1 MRKRLLIVFSV
12 LLFLLCLSVV
22 SATDENT
29 NSSIVAQDYD
39 GNEFYVDLGGDDSNS
54 GQLNSPFNSINK
66 AVEVSKSNDNVV
78 IHLGEG
84 TFEGNGNVMIS
95 INKAHLSQGGSITI
109 VGAGADKTIIK
120 GSSAYYAFNIYA
132 DSVVTLR
139 DLSIV
144 DCKSV
149 EGGAICNSGTLLV
162 DNCIFRN
169 NFAFNTGGAISSIEN
184 GDCKIYN
191 SVFINNSVICN
202 DEYENANGGAVYS
215 LKSDLLVDSCRF
227 VGNFAKGNCL
237 NAISGGAIYSGTTAN
252 LNIYSSTFE
261 DNVVTNNGGAV
272 FSYSYVGI
280 YDSTFLRNKGTG
292 TYSTGGSIYINGN
305 SNKYSV
311 LNRNIFKDTSVAR
324 QGGALYL
331 SYVNVTNCIFE
342 NASTTDTGSSNGGGA
357 IYGSSFNLKNNT
369 MTNCVSKSG
378 NGNYIFASSGFNGVV
393 TILEG
398 KTADV
403 TSSTFTLNATATDD
417 MGHPIHGGSYTFY
430 LDDIR
435 IGSASSVNGFITG
448 TFSKLLDD
456 GKYIV
461 TVSGPLNNNAI
472 VKTTTANV
480 KIDRDYVDYYVS
492 PNGDDDNNDGSKDKP
507 FKTINKAITEAFA
520 KNIYVNIYLLEGTY
534 SGTGNVNLELTKL
547 LGYLNI
553 IGVDGKTIIDG
564 NDKDYAFNFGTTLN
578 VNIKNIIFTNLY
590 SKKYAGL
597 IKGGSGDFTVN
608 IDNCT
613 FEKCNA
619 KTLIQINGKVN
630 DVIMR
635 ENVVSSSFITNVIS
649 INNLLFENNSGN
661 GHISA
666 EKGIYNS
673 TFVNN
678 KITVKSSTDYGI
690 IYVSRANFVSSNNV
704 FENNTVKGLYI
715 NRGSANFTSINDTFV
730 NNDGVSGGAVKGGGT
745 FINAK
750 FINNKATKGGAIYHD
765 YGVLTLKD
773 CIFENN
779 KADDGDDIY
788 GYIAPNG
795 LTGGSCLNMSN
806 TLTLVSTSSS
816 NVKSELKAIFD
827 LGGLKVS
834 GYNIKFYLNGVYK
847 GSAPLVN
854 GVATFVAVA
863 NDGKYEIS
871 ASGDYI
877 NKTTVVKGVL
887 NVDANPVSVF
897 DVYVSGT
904 GSDES
909 GDGSL
914 AKPFATIKKA
924 FEYGMSQNTLS
935 LTIHIIGTL
944 KGEGNVNLD
953 LAPLIDLTIVGENKE
968 TSIID
973 AEKNKYIFDFTPA
986 YDNVKVYLKNLTIK
1000 NGVTTTYPT
1009 QGGGKTVDVGLVRI
1023 DGYYLS
1029 VDDCVFRNT
1038 TGHGISA
1045 DKLFST
1051 LIVNNT
1057 KFIESSGGVYSATKA
1072 LNVIVANT
1080 EFINCNLGVNKN
1092 GRTVYLTGLIAVS
1105 DIFISS
1111 SSIPRYNVTQVLL
1124 DNVTFDG
1131 NYKGTKTV
1139 GSALYLEGTNATV
1152 INSKFINL
1160 KDISA
1165 IHAFS
1170 SSGYKCNVT
1179 IIGTYFE
1186 NNTRDIDYGYGATN
1200 DYRPIFWLINST
1212 FINSGA
1218 FACPDMRYQDAWW
1231 VVNNT
1236 KFINMTNQVLFRGSV
1251 SSTHK
1256 DDSLPDGVNNIITI
1270 INSLFL
1276 NNEKGVHFI
1285 GGNVTGSSFYNTVV
1299 TASGRAYIVYLD
1311 NNFWNSSEPTYVYSP
1326 TISCDTWLVQA
1337 LVTDNASGPVQTIKL
1352 VYLAFNGTDYSYY
1365 DVSKV
1370 PIFDVN
1376 ANLTVSNGVINP
1388 NKGIFNTDGLTANY
1402 TYNGVGNQTVT
1413 ATLSDGNILKLNVT
1427 FYRID
1432 TFTNMT
1438 ISNNAPQTGDYITV
1452 NVVVRD
1458 KNGKLLNGSVN
1469 VYLNSV
1475 LKGTISLINGMG
1487 SFDVLAEK
1495 TGPCEIFVN
1504 YTGDL
1509 DNSYSSNMTIVSVK
1523 NTQMNVSVSDSD
1535 SASNVTFTVD
1545 FDHVANGFVFVTIGG
1560 VTYNATVLG
1569 KEAKVIV
1576 PPLAVGKYDAIVS
1589 YNGVVNK
1596 TVAVNISPDRNPVL
1610 NISDIVMIYKDGTR
1624 MVAVLTDYK
1633 GNPIANATVYFSING
1648 VTYVRTTD
1656 VNGSASIGLNLGSG
1670 VYGASVYYN
1679 GSDMYDK
1686 VSKNIT
1692 VTINPTVLADDLV
1705 KMYKN
1710 ATKFSAK
1717 FTDSTGKALVNSD
1730 VRFNI
1735 NGVFYTRTTDANG
1748 VASLAINLRPGDY
1761 ILTAYNPVNG
1771 EQKGVTITVKSLIV
1785 QNDLTKYYLNA
1796 SRFQATIYNKD
1807 GSLAVNKNVTF
1818 NINGVFYIR
1827 TTDSNGVV
1835 SLAINLRPGDYI
1847 ITTIFDGLDI
1857 GNKVTVLPTLVTKD
1871 LNMKYM
1877 DGSNFT
1883 AQTLDSQGKALA
1895 NQNVSFNVNGVFYHR
1910 ITNED
1915 GIASLRIRLMSGE
1928 YIITSYWNNFQ
1939 TGNTIKISP

>member
-1 MRKRLLIVFSV
+1 MSIYVDVIINGGLILRNKLAILILLI
-12 LLFLLCLSVV
+12 LFIVSISCV
-22 SATDENT
+22 SAE
-29 NSSIVAQDYD
+29 
-39 GNEFYVDLGGDDSNS
+39 DSNS
-54 GQLNSPFNSINK
+54 VSVLSGSNSDVYVSPTGNDNNVGDVNNPFATINK
-66 AVEVSKSNDNVV
+66 AIDSNVSN
-78 IHLGEG
+78 IHLSEG
-84 TFEGNGNVMIS
+84 KFIGTGNNGLTIE
-95 INKAHLSQGGSITI
+95 NKSITI
-109 VGAGADKTIIK
+109 IGAGADKTIIDLNK
-120 GSSAYYAFNIYA
+120 TQFMDIKSTS
-132 DSVVTLR
+132 SVVLTNLT
-139 DLSIV
+139 IINGYT
-144 DCKSV
+144 KY
-149 EGGAICNSGTLLV
+149 GGAIYNNGNLTIQNCN
-162 DNCIFRN
+162 F
-169 NFAFNTGGAISSIEN
+169 
-184 GDCKIYN
+184 K
-191 SVFINNSVICN
+191 NNS
-202 DEYENANGGAVYS
+202 AT
-215 LKSDLLVDSCRF
+215 
-227 VGNFAKGNCL
+227 
-237 NAISGGAIYSGTTAN
+237 SGGAIYSGTSAN
-252 LNIYSSTFE
+252 LDIYYSTFE
-261 DNVVTNNGGAV
+261 DNVVTGRGGAI

-280 YDSTFLRNKGTG
+280 YDSTFIRNKGTG
-292 TYSTGGSIYINGN
+292 TSSTGGSIYINGN

-324 QGGALYL
+324 QGGAIYL
-331 SYVNVTNCIFE
+331 SYGNVTNCIFE
-342 NASTTDTGSSNGGGA
+342 NASTTATGSSYGGGA

-369 MTNCVSKSG
+369 MTNCVAKSG

-398 KTADV
+398 KTADI

-435 IGSASSVNGFITG
+435 IGSASSVNGFING

-456 GKYIV
+456 GKYTV
-461 TVSGPLNNNAI
+461 TVSGPLNDNAV
-472 VKTTTANV
+472 VKKATANV

-492 PNGDDDNNDGSKDKP
+492 PDGDDVNNDGSKDKP

-564 NDKDYAFNFGTTLN
+564 NGKDYAFNFGTTLN

-590 SKKYAGL
+590 NKKYAGL
-597 IKGGSGDFTVN
+597 IEGGSGDFTVN

-619 KTLIQINGKVN
+619 KCLIETNGEINN
-630 DVIMR
+630 VIMR
-635 ENVVSSSFITNVIS
+635 DNNIASSFISGAVS
-649 INNLLFENNSGN
+649 IDNLLFENNSGN
-661 GHISA
+661 GQISSI

-673 TFVNN
+673 TFINN
-678 KITVKSSTDYGI
+678 KITAKSTNDYGI
-690 IYVSRANFVSSNNV
+690 IFVSDANFVSSNNV
-704 FENNTVKGLYI
+704 FENNTVKGFSI
-715 NRGSANFTSINDTFV
+715 SRGCANFTSINDTFI
-730 NNDGVSGGAVKGGGT
+730 NNAGVTGGAVKGGGT
-745 FINAK
+745 FIHAK
-750 FINNKATKGGAIYHD
+750 FINNTATKGGAIYHD
-765 YGVLTLKD
+765 SNVLTLKD

-788 GYIAPNG
+788 GFIATNG
-795 LTGGSCLNMSN
+795 MTGGLCLNMSN
-806 TLTLVSTSSS
+806 TLTLVSTNSSS
-816 NVKSELKAIFD
+816 IKSELKAIFD

-854 GVATFVAVA
+854 SVATFVAVA

-877 NKTTVVKGVL
+877 NKTTVVNGVL

-1092 GRTVYLTGLIAVS
+1092 GRTVYLTGLIEVS

-1131 NYKGTKTV
+1131 NYNGTKIV
-1139 GSALYLEGTNATV
+1139 GSALYLSGTNTTV

-1186 NNTRDIDYGYGATN
+1186 NNTRDIDYGYGQTN

-1236 KFINMTNQVLFRGSV
+1236 KFINMTNQVLFRGSI

-1256 DDSLPDGVNNIITI
+1256 DDPLPDGVNNIITI

-1276 NNEKGVHFI
+1276 NNEKGVRFI

-1299 TASGRAYIVYLD
+1299 TAGGSYGVYLD

-1326 TISCDTWLVQA
+1326 SISCGSWIVPA

-1370 PIFDVN
+1370 PILDVN
-1376 ANLTVSNGVINP
+1376 ATFSVSGGIINP
-1388 NKGIFNTDGLTANY
+1388 GAGIFTRDGLTANY
-1402 TYNGVGNQTVT
+1402 TYNGVGNQVVT

-1633 GNPIANATVYFSING
+1633 SNPIANATVYFTING

-1730 VRFNI
+1730 IRFNI
-1735 NGVFYTRTTDANG
+1735 NGVFYTRTTDSNG

-1771 EQKGVTITVKSLIV
+1771 EQKGFNITVKSLIV

-1807 GSLAVNKNVTF
+1807 GCLAVNKNVTF

-1827 TTDSNGVV
+1827 TTNSNGVV

-1857 GNKVTVLPTLVTKD
+1857 GNKVTELPTLVTKD
-1871 LNMKYM
+1871 LNMKYL

-1895 NQNVSFNVNGVFYHR
+1895 NQTVSFNVNGVFYHR

-1915 GIASLRIRLMSGE
+1915 GIASLRIRLMAGE

-1939 TGNTIKISP
+1939 TGNTIKIY

>member
-1 MRKRLLIVFSV
+1 MRNKLAILILLI
-12 LLFLLCLSVV
+12 LFIVSISCV
-22 SATDENT
+22 SAE
-29 NSSIVAQDYD
+29 
-39 GNEFYVDLGGDDSNS
+39 DSNS
-54 GQLNSPFNSINK
+54 VSVLSGSNSDVYVSPTGNDNNVGDVNNPFATINK
-66 AVEVSKSNDNVV
+66 AIDSNVSN
-78 IHLGEG
+78 IHLSEG
-84 TFEGNGNVMIS
+84 KFIGTGNNGLTIE
-95 INKAHLSQGGSITI
+95 NKSITI
-109 VGAGADKTIIK
+109 IGAGADKTIIDLNK
-120 GSSAYYAFNIYA
+120 TQFMDIKSTS
-132 DSVVTLR
+132 SVVLTNLT
-139 DLSIV
+139 IINGYT
-144 DCKSV
+144 KY
-149 EGGAICNSGTLLV
+149 GGAIYNNGNLTIQNCN
-162 DNCIFRN
+162 F
-169 NFAFNTGGAISSIEN
+169 
-184 GDCKIYN
+184 K
-191 SVFINNSVICN
+191 NNS
-202 DEYENANGGAVYS
+202 AT
-215 LKSDLLVDSCRF
+215 
-227 VGNFAKGNCL
+227 
-237 NAISGGAIYSGTTAN
+237 SGGAIYSGTTAN

-430 LDDIR
+430 LDDII

-1251 SSTHK
+1251 SSPHK
-1256 DDSLPDGVNNIITI
+1256 DDPLPDGVNNIITI

-1276 NNEKGVHFI
+1276 NNEKGVRFI

-1299 TASGRAYIVYLD
+1299 TAGGSYGVYLD

-1326 TISCDTWLVQA
+1326 SISCGSWIVPA

-1370 PIFDVN
+1370 PILDVN
-1376 ANLTVSNGVINP
+1376 ATFSVSGGIINP
-1388 NKGIFNTDGLTANY
+1388 GAGIFTRDGLTANY
-1402 TYNGVGNQTVT
+1402 TYNGVGNQVVT

-1560 VTYNATVLG
+1560 VTYNATVSG

-1624 MVAVLTDYK
+1624 MVAVLTDYL
-1633 GNPIANATVYFSING
+1633 GNPIANAIVYFTING
-1648 VTYVRTTD
+1648 QTYNKTTD
-1656 VNGSASIGLNLGSG
+1656 VNGTASMGLNLASN
-1670 VYGASVYYN
+1670 VYKATVSYN
-1679 GSDMYDK
+1679 GSDMYNA

-1692 VTINPTVLADDLV
+1692 VTINPTIVADDLV
-1705 KMYKN
+1705 KMYQN
-1710 ATKFSAK
+1710 ATRFYAK
-1717 FTDSTGKALVNSD
+1717 FTDSTGKAIANKEI
-1730 VRFNI
+1730 RFNI
-1735 NGVFYTRTTDANG
+1735 NGVFYTKKTDKDG
-1748 VASLAINLRPGDY
+1748 VADLGIMLRPGSY
-1761 ILTAYNPVNG
+1761 ILTAYNPVTG
-1771 EQKGVTITVKSLIV
+1771 EEKGFNITVKSLIM

-1796 SRFQATIYNKD
+1796 SRFEATVYNKD
-1807 GSLAVNKNVTF
+1807 GSLAVNKEVTF
-1818 NINGVFYIR
+1818 NINGVFYTK
-1827 TTDSNGVV
+1827 TTDKNGVA
-1835 SLAINLRPGDYI
+1835 SLGIALRPGNYT
-1847 ITTIFDGLDI
+1847 ITTMYDGLDI
-1857 GNKVTVLPTLVTKD
+1857 GNRVSVLPTLVTKD
-1871 LNMKYM
+1871 LNMKHL

-1883 AQTLDSQGKALA
+1883 ALTLDGQGKPLA
-1895 NQNVSFNVNGVFYHR
+1895 NQNVSFNVNGVFYHKV
-1910 ITNED
+1910 TNKD
-1915 GIASLRIRLMSGE
+1915 GIASLGIRLMSGE
-1928 YIITSYWNNFQ
+1928 YIITSYWNDFQ

>member
-1 MRKRLLIVFSV
+1 MRNKLAILILLI
-12 LLFLLCLSVV
+12 LFIVSISCV
-22 SATDENT
+22 SAE
-29 NSSIVAQDYD
+29 
-39 GNEFYVDLGGDDSNS
+39 DSNS
-54 GQLNSPFNSINK
+54 VSVLSGSNSDVYVSPTGNDNNVGDVNNPFATINK
-66 AVEVSKSNDNVV
+66 AIDSNVSN
-78 IHLGEG
+78 IHLSEG
-84 TFEGNGNVMIS
+84 KFIGTGNNGLTIE
-95 INKAHLSQGGSITI
+95 NKSITI
-109 VGAGADKTIIK
+109 IGAGADKTIIDLNK
-120 GSSAYYAFNIYA
+120 TQFMDIKSTS
-132 DSVVTLR
+132 SVVLTNLT
-139 DLSIV
+139 IINGYT
-144 DCKSV
+144 KY
-149 EGGAICNSGTLLV
+149 GGAIYNNGNLTIQNCN
-162 DNCIFRN
+162 F
-169 NFAFNTGGAISSIEN
+169 
-184 GDCKIYN
+184 K
-191 SVFINNSVICN
+191 NNS
-202 DEYENANGGAVYS
+202 AT
-215 LKSDLLVDSCRF
+215 
-227 VGNFAKGNCL
+227 
-237 NAISGGAIYSGTTAN
+237 SGGAIYNNGN
-252 LNIYSSTFE
+252 LDIYYSTFE
-261 DNVVTNNGGAV
+261 DNVVTDRGGAV
-272 FSYSYVGI
+272 LSYSYVGI
-280 YDSTFLRNKGTG
+280 YDSTFIRNKGTG
-292 TYSTGGSIYINGN
+292 TSSTGGSIYINGN

-311 LNRNIFKDTSVAR
+311 LNRNIFKDTSVVR
-324 QGGALYL
+324 QGGAIYL
-331 SYVNVTNCIFE
+331 SYGNVTNCIFE
-342 NASTTDTGSSNGGGA
+342 NASTTATGSSYGGGA

-369 MTNCVSKSG
+369 MTNCVAKSG
-378 NGNYIFASSGFNGVV
+378 NGNYIFASYDFNGVV

-398 KTADV
+398 KTADI

-435 IGSASSVNGFITG
+435 IGSASSVNGFING

-456 GKYIV
+456 GKYTV
-461 TVSGPLNNNAI
+461 TVSGPLNDNAV
-472 VKTTTANV
+472 VKKATANV

-492 PNGDDDNNDGSKDKP
+492 PDGDDVNNDGSKDKP

-564 NDKDYAFNFGTTLN
+564 NGKDYAFNFGTTLN

-590 SKKYAGL
+590 NKKYAGL
-597 IKGGSGDFTVN
+597 IEGGSGDFTVN

-619 KTLIQINGKVN
+619 KYLIETNGEINN
-630 DVIMR
+630 VIMR
-635 ENVVSSSFITNVIS
+635 DNNIASSFISGAVS
-649 INNLLFENNSGN
+649 IDNLLFENNSGN
-661 GHISA
+661 GQISSI

-673 TFVNN
+673 TFINN
-678 KITVKSSTDYGI
+678 KITAKSTNDYGI
-690 IYVSRANFVSSNNV
+690 ISVSDANFVSSNNV
-704 FENNTVKGLYI
+704 FENNTVKGFSI
-715 NRGSANFTSINDTFV
+715 SRGCANFTSINDTFI
-730 NNDGVSGGAVKGGGT
+730 NNAGVTGGAVKGGGT
-745 FINAK
+745 FIHAK
-750 FINNKATKGGAIYHD
+750 FINNTATKGGAIYHD
-765 YGVLTLKD
+765 SNVLTLKD

-788 GYIAPNG
+788 GFIATNG
-795 LTGGSCLNMSN
+795 MTGGLCLNMSN
-806 TLTLVSTSSS
+806 TLTLVSTNSSS
-816 NVKSELKAIFD
+816 IKSELKAIFD

-854 GVATFVAVA
+854 SVATFVAVA

-877 NKTTVVKGVL
+877 NKTTVVNGVL

-935 LTIHIIGTL
+935 LIIHIIGTL

-1000 NGVTTTYPT
+1000 NGVTTKYPS
-1009 QGGGKTVDVGLVRI
+1009 QGGGATVDVGLVRI
-1023 DGYYLS
+1023 DGYYLN

-1131 NYKGTKTV
+1131 NYNGTKTV
-1139 GSALYLEGTNATV
+1139 GSALYLKGTNATV

-1186 NNTRDIDYGYGATN
+1186 NNTRDIDYGYGQTN

-1218 FACPDMRYQDAWW
+1218 FACPDIRYQDAWW

-1236 KFINMTNQVLFRGSV
+1236 KFINMTNQVLFRGSI

-1256 DDSLPDGVNNIITI
+1256 DDPLPDGVNNIITI

-1276 NNEKGVHFI
+1276 NNEKGVRFI

-1299 TASGRAYIVYLD
+1299 TAGGSYGVYLD

-1326 TISCDTWLVQA
+1326 SISCGSWIVPA

-1370 PIFDVN
+1370 PILDVN
-1376 ANLTVSNGVINP
+1376 ATFSVSGGIINP
-1388 NKGIFNTDGLTANY
+1388 GAGIFTRDGLTANY

-1624 MVAVLTDYK
+1624 MVAVLTDYL
-1633 GNPIANATVYFSING
+1633 GNPIANATVYFTING
-1648 VTYVRTTD
+1648 QTYAKTTD
-1656 VNGSASIGLNLGSG
+1656 ANGTASMGLNL
-1670 VYGASVYYN
+1670 ASNIYNAAVSYN
-1679 GSDMYDK
+1679 GSDMYNA

-1692 VTINPTVLADDLV
+1692 VTINPTIVADDLV
-1705 KMYKN
+1705 KMYQN
-1710 ATKFSAK
+1710 ATRFYAK
-1717 FTDSTGKALVNSD
+1717 FTDSTGKALANTEVK
-1730 VRFNI
+1730 FNI
-1735 NGVFYTRTTDANG
+1735 HGVFYTKKTDKDGMADLG
-1748 VASLAINLRPGDY
+1748 IMLRPGSY
-1761 ILTAYNPVNG
+1761 ILTAYNPVTG
-1771 EQKGVTITVKSLIV
+1771 EEKGFNITVKSLIM

-1796 SRFQATIYNKD
+1796 SRFEATVYNKD
-1807 GSLAVNKNVTF
+1807 GSLAVNKEVTF
-1818 NINGVFYIR
+1818 NINGVFYHKK
-1827 TTDSNGVV
+1827 TDEKGVA
-1835 SLAINLRPGDYI
+1835 SLGIALRPGNYT
-1847 ITTIFDGLDI
+1847 ITTMYDGLDI

-1871 LNMKYM
+1871 LSMKYL

-1883 AQTLDSQGKALA
+1883 ALTLDGQGKPLA
-1895 NQNVSFNVNGVFYHR
+1895 NQNVSFNVNGVFYHKV
-1910 ITNED
+1910 TNKD
-1915 GIASLRIRLMSGE
+1915 GIASLGIRLMSGE
-1928 YIITSYWNNFQ
+1928 YIITSYWNDFQ
-1939 TGNTIKISP
+1939 TGNTIKISS

>member
-1 MRKRLLIVFSV
+1 MRNKLAILILLI
-12 LLFLLCLSVV
+12 LFIVSISCV
-22 SATDENT
+22 SAE
-29 NSSIVAQDYD
+29 
-39 GNEFYVDLGGDDSNS
+39 DSNS
-54 GQLNSPFNSINK
+54 VSVLSGSNSDVYVSPTGNDNNVGDVNNPFATINK
-66 AVEVSKSNDNVV
+66 AIDSNVSN
-78 IHLGEG
+78 IHLSEG
-84 TFEGNGNVMIS
+84 KFIGTGNNGLTIE
-95 INKAHLSQGGSITI
+95 NKSITI
-109 VGAGADKTIIK
+109 IGAGADKTIIDLNK
-120 GSSAYYAFNIYA
+120 TQFMDIKSTS
-132 DSVVTLR
+132 SVVLTNLT
-139 DLSIV
+139 IINGYT
-144 DCKSV
+144 KY
-149 EGGAICNSGTLLV
+149 GGAIYNNGNLTIQNCN
-162 DNCIFRN
+162 F
-169 NFAFNTGGAISSIEN
+169 
-184 GDCKIYN
+184 K
-191 SVFINNSVICN
+191 NNS
-202 DEYENANGGAVYS
+202 AT
-215 LKSDLLVDSCRF
+215 
-227 VGNFAKGNCL
+227 
-237 NAISGGAIYSGTTAN
+237 SGGAIYSGTSAN
-252 LNIYSSTFE
+252 LDIYYSTFE
-261 DNVVTNNGGAV
+261 DNVVTDRGGAI

-280 YDSTFLRNKGTG
+280 YDSTFIRNKGTG
-292 TYSTGGSIYINGN
+292 TSSTGGSIYINGN

-324 QGGALYL
+324 QGGAIYL
-331 SYVNVTNCIFE
+331 SYGNVTNCIFE
-342 NASTTDTGSSNGGGA
+342 NASTTATGSSYGGGA

-369 MTNCVSKSG
+369 MTNCVAKSG

-398 KTADV
+398 KTADI

-435 IGSASSVNGFITG
+435 IGSASSVNGFING

-456 GKYIV
+456 GKYTV
-461 TVSGPLNNNAI
+461 TVSGPLNDNAV
-472 VKTTTANV
+472 VKKATANV

-492 PNGDDDNNDGSKDKP
+492 PDGDDVNNDGSKDKP

-564 NDKDYAFNFGTTLN
+564 NGKDYAFNFGTTLN

-590 SKKYAGL
+590 NKKYAGL
-597 IKGGSGDFTVN
+597 IEGGSGDFTVN

-619 KTLIQINGKVN
+619 KYLIETNGEINN
-630 DVIMR
+630 VIMR
-635 ENVVSSSFITNVIS
+635 DNNIASRFISGAVSID
-649 INNLLFENNSGN
+649 NLLFENNSGN
-661 GHISA
+661 GQISSI

-673 TFVNN
+673 TFINN
-678 KITVKSSTDYGI
+678 KITAKSTNDYGI
-690 IYVSRANFVSSNNV
+690 ISVSDANFVSSNNV
-704 FENNTVKGLYI
+704 FENNTVKGFSI
-715 NRGSANFTSINDTFV
+715 SRGCANFTSINDTFI
-730 NNDGVSGGAVKGGGT
+730 NNAGVTGGAVKGGGT
-745 FINAK
+745 FIHAK
-750 FINNKATKGGAIYHD
+750 FINNTATKGGAIYHD
-765 YGVLTLKD
+765 SNVLTLKD

-788 GYIAPNG
+788 GFIATNG
-795 LTGGSCLNMSN
+795 MTGGLCLNMSN
-806 TLTLVSTSSS
+806 TLTLVSTNSSS
-816 NVKSELKAIFD
+816 IKSELKAIFD

-854 GVATFVAVA
+854 SVATFVAVA

-877 NKTTVVKGVL
+877 NKTTVVNGVL

-935 LTIHIIGTL
+935 LIIHIIGTL

-1000 NGVTTTYPT
+1000 NGVTTKYPS
-1009 QGGGKTVDVGLVRI
+1009 QGGGATVDVGLVRI
-1023 DGYYLS
+1023 DGYYLN

-1131 NYKGTKTV
+1131 NYNGTKTV
-1139 GSALYLEGTNATV
+1139 GYALYLEGTNATV

-1186 NNTRDIDYGYGATN
+1186 NNTRDIDYGYGQTN

-1218 FACPDMRYQDAWW
+1218 FACPDIRYQDAWW

-1236 KFINMTNQVLFRGSV
+1236 KFINMTNQVLFRGSI

-1256 DDSLPDGVNNIITI
+1256 DDPLPDGVNNIITI

-1276 NNEKGVHFI
+1276 NNEKGVRFI

-1299 TASGRAYIVYLD
+1299 TAGGSYGVYLD

-1326 TISCDTWLVQA
+1326 SISCGSWIVPA

-1370 PIFDVN
+1370 PILDVN
-1376 ANLTVSNGVINP
+1376 ATFSVSGGIINP
-1388 NKGIFNTDGLTANY
+1388 GAGIFTRDGLTANY

-1624 MVAVLTDYK
+1624 MVAVLTDYL
-1633 GNPIANATVYFSING
+1633 GNPIANATVYFTING
-1648 VTYVRTTD
+1648 KTYAKSTD
-1656 VNGSASIGLNLGSG
+1656 ANGTASMGLNLASN
-1670 VYGASVYYN
+1670 VYKATVSYN
-1679 GSDMYDK
+1679 GSDMYNA

-1692 VTINPTVLADDLV
+1692 VTINPTIISKDLV
-1705 KMYKN
+1705 KMYQN
-1710 ATKFSAK
+1710 ATRFYAK
-1717 FTDSTGKALVNSD
+1717 FTDSTGKAIANKEI
-1730 VRFNI
+1730 RFNI
-1735 NGVFYTRTTDANG
+1735 NGVFYTKKTDKDG
-1748 VASLAINLRPGDY
+1748 VADLGIMLRPGNY
-1761 ILTAYNPVNG
+1761 ILTAYNPVTG
-1771 EQKGVTITVKSLIV
+1771 EEKGFNITVKSLIM

-1796 SRFQATIYNKD
+1796 SRFEATVYNKD
-1807 GSLAVNKNVTF
+1807 GSLAVNKEVTF
-1818 NINGVFYIR
+1818 NINGVFYHKK
-1827 TTDSNGVV
+1827 TDENGVA
-1835 SLAINLRPGDYI
+1835 SLGIALRPGNYT
-1847 ITTIFDGLDI
+1847 ITTMYDGLDI
-1857 GNKVTVLPTLVTKD
+1857 GNRVSVLPTLVTND
-1871 LNMKYM
+1871 LNMKHL

-1883 AQTLDSQGKALA
+1883 ALTLDGQGKPLA
-1895 NQNVSFNVNGVFYHR
+1895 NQNVSFNVNGVFYHKV
-1910 ITNED
+1910 TNKD
-1915 GIASLRIRLMSGE
+1915 GIASLGIRLMSGE
-1928 YIITSYWNNFQ
+1928 YIITSYWNDFQ
-1939 TGNTIKISP
+1939 TGNTIKISS

>member
-1 MRKRLLIVFSV
+1 MRNKLAILTLLI
-12 LLFLLCLSVV
+12 LFIVSISCV
-22 SATDENT
+22 SAE
-29 NSSIVAQDYD
+29 
-39 GNEFYVDLGGDDSNS
+39 DSNS
-54 GQLNSPFNSINK
+54 VSVLSDSNSDVYVSPTGNDNNVGDVNNPFATINK
-66 AVEVSKSNDNVV
+66 AIDSNVSN
-78 IHLGEG
+78 IHLSEG
-84 TFEGNGNVMIS
+84 KFIGTGNNGLTIE
-95 INKAHLSQGGSITI
+95 NKSITI
-109 VGAGADKTIIK
+109 IGAGADKTIIDLNK
-120 GSSAYYAFNIYA
+120 TQFMDIKSTS
-132 DSVVTLR
+132 SVVLTNLT
-139 DLSIV
+139 IINGYT
-144 DCKSV
+144 KY
-149 EGGAICNSGTLLV
+149 GGAIYNNGNLTIQNCN
-162 DNCIFRN
+162 F
-169 NFAFNTGGAISSIEN
+169 
-184 GDCKIYN
+184 K
-191 SVFINNSVICN
+191 NNS
-202 DEYENANGGAVYS
+202 AT
-215 LKSDLLVDSCRF
+215 
-227 VGNFAKGNCL
+227 
-237 NAISGGAIYSGTTAN
+237 SGGAIYSGTTAN

-261 DNVVTNNGGAV
+261 DNVVTDSGGAV
-272 FSYSYVGI
+272 FSYNVGI
-280 YDSTFLRNKGTG
+280 YDSTFIRNKGTG

-305 SNKYSV
+305 SDKYSV

-357 IYGSSFNLKNNT
+357 IYGSDFNLKNNT
-369 MTNCVSKSG
+369 MTNCVAKSG
-378 NGNYIFASSGFNGVV
+378 NGNYIFAFSGFNGVV

-398 KTADV
+398 KTIDI
-403 TSSTFTLNATATDD
+403 TSSTFSLNATATDD
-417 MGHPIHGGSYTFY
+417 MGHPIHGGFYTFY
-430 LDDIR
+430 LDDIK

-534 SGTGNVNLELTKL
+534 LGTGNVNLALTN

-564 NDKDYAFNFGTTLN
+564 NGKDYAFNFGTTLN

-635 ENVVSSSFITNVIS
+635 ENVVSSSFITDVIS

-661 GHISA
+661 GQISA

-673 TFVNN
+673 TFINN
-678 KITVKSSTDYGI
+678 KITVKSTTDYGI
-690 IYVSRANFVSSNNV
+690 IYVSRANFVSANNV

-795 LTGGSCLNMSN
+795 ITGGLCLNMSN
-806 TLTLVSTSSS
+806 TLTLVSTNSSS
-816 NVKSELKAIFD
+816 IRSELKAIFD
-827 LGGLKVS
+827 LDGLKVS

-877 NKTTVVKGVL
+877 NKTAVVNGVL

-935 LTIHIIGTL
+935 LIIHIIGTL

-1000 NGVTTTYPT
+1000 NGVTTKYPS
-1009 QGGGKTVDVGLVRI
+1009 QGGGATVDVGLVRI
-1023 DGYYLS
+1023 DGYYLN
-1029 VDDCVFRNT
+1029 VDNCVFRNT

-1057 KFIESSGGVYSATKA
+1057 KFIESSGGVSSARA

-1080 EFINCNLGVNKN
+1080 EFINCNLGVNNK

-1105 DIFISS
+1105 DIFSS
-1111 SSIPRYNVTQVLL
+1111 TSFSPRYNVTQVLL

-1131 NYKGTKTV
+1131 NYNGTKTV
-1139 GSALYLEGTNATV
+1139 GSALYLSGTNTTV
-1152 INSKFINL
+1152 INSKFTNL

-1170 SSGYKCNVT
+1170 DGGYKCNVT

-1186 NNTRDIDYGYGATN
+1186 NNTRDIDYGYHQTN

-1218 FACPDMRYQDAWW
+1218 FACPDIRYRDAWW

-1236 KFINMTNQVLFRGSV
+1236 KFINMTNQVLFR
-1251 SSTHK
+1251 
-1256 DDSLPDGVNNIITI
+1256 
-1270 INSLFL
+1270 
-1276 NNEKGVHFI
+1276 
-1285 GGNVTGSSFYNTVV
+1285 
-1299 TASGRAYIVYLD
+1299 
-1311 NNFWNSSEPTYVYSP
+1311 
-1326 TISCDTWLVQA
+1326 
-1337 LVTDNASGPVQTIKL
+1337 
-1352 VYLAFNGTDYSYY
+1352 
-1365 DVSKV
+1365 
-1370 PIFDVN
+1370 
-1376 ANLTVSNGVINP
+1376 
-1388 NKGIFNTDGLTANY
+1388 
-1402 TYNGVGNQTVT
+1402 
-1413 ATLSDGNILKLNVT
+1413 
-1427 FYRID
+1427 
-1432 TFTNMT
+1432 
-1438 ISNNAPQTGDYITV
+1438 
-1452 NVVVRD
+1452 
-1458 KNGKLLNGSVN
+1458 
-1469 VYLNSV
+1469 
-1475 LKGTISLINGMG
+1475 
-1487 SFDVLAEK
+1487 
-1495 TGPCEIFVN
+1495 
-1504 YTGDL
+1504 
-1509 DNSYSSNMTIVSVK
+1509 
-1523 NTQMNVSVSDSD
+1523 
-1535 SASNVTFTVD
+1535 
-1545 FDHVANGFVFVTIGG
+1545 
-1560 VTYNATVLG
+1560 
-1569 KEAKVIV
+1569 
-1576 PPLAVGKYDAIVS
+1576 
-1589 YNGVVNK
+1589 
-1596 TVAVNISPDRNPVL
+1596 
-1610 NISDIVMIYKDGTR
+1610 
-1624 MVAVLTDYK
+1624 
-1633 GNPIANATVYFSING
+1633 
-1648 VTYVRTTD
+1648 
-1656 VNGSASIGLNLGSG
+1656 
-1670 VYGASVYYN
+1670 
-1679 GSDMYDK
+1679 
-1686 VSKNIT
+1686 
-1692 VTINPTVLADDLV
+1692 
-1705 KMYKN
+1705 
-1710 ATKFSAK
+1710 
-1717 FTDSTGKALVNSD
+1717 
-1730 VRFNI
+1730 
-1735 NGVFYTRTTDANG
+1735 
-1748 VASLAINLRPGDY
+1748 
-1761 ILTAYNPVNG
+1761 
-1771 EQKGVTITVKSLIV
+1771 
-1785 QNDLTKYYLNA
+1785 
-1796 SRFQATIYNKD
+1796 
-1807 GSLAVNKNVTF
+1807 
-1818 NINGVFYIR
+1818 
-1827 TTDSNGVV
+1827 
-1835 SLAINLRPGDYI
+1835 
-1847 ITTIFDGLDI
+1847 
-1857 GNKVTVLPTLVTKD
+1857 
-1871 LNMKYM
+1871 
-1877 DGSNFT
+1877 
-1883 AQTLDSQGKALA
+1883 
-1895 NQNVSFNVNGVFYHR
+1895 
-1910 ITNED
+1910 
-1915 GIASLRIRLMSGE
+1915 
-1928 YIITSYWNNFQ
+1928 
-1939 TGNTIKISP
+1939 

>member
-1 MRKRLLIVFSV
+1 MRNKLAILILLI
-12 LLFLLCLSVV
+12 LFIVSISCV
-22 SATDENT
+22 SAE
-29 NSSIVAQDYD
+29 
-39 GNEFYVDLGGDDSNS
+39 DSNS
-54 GQLNSPFNSINK
+54 VSVLSGSNSDVYVSPTGNDNNVGDVNNPFATINK
-66 AVEVSKSNDNVV
+66 AIDSNVSN
-78 IHLGEG
+78 IHLSEG
-84 TFEGNGNVMIS
+84 KFIGTGNNGLTIE
-95 INKAHLSQGGSITI
+95 NKSITI
-109 VGAGADKTIIK
+109 IGAGADKTIIDLNK
-120 GSSAYYAFNIYA
+120 TQFMDIKSTS
-132 DSVVTLR
+132 SVVLTNLT
-139 DLSIV
+139 IINGYT
-144 DCKSV
+144 KY
-149 EGGAICNSGTLLV
+149 GGAIYNNGNLTIQNCN
-162 DNCIFRN
+162 F
-169 NFAFNTGGAISSIEN
+169 
-184 GDCKIYN
+184 K
-191 SVFINNSVICN
+191 NNS
-202 DEYENANGGAVYS
+202 AT
-215 LKSDLLVDSCRF
+215 
-227 VGNFAKGNCL
+227 
-237 NAISGGAIYSGTTAN
+237 SGGAIYNNGN
-252 LNIYSSTFE
+252 LDIYYSTFE
-261 DNVVTNNGGAV
+261 DNVVTDRGGAV
-272 FSYSYVGI
+272 LSYSYVGI
-280 YDSTFLRNKGTG
+280 YDSTFIRNKGTG
-292 TYSTGGSIYINGN
+292 TSSTGGSIYINGN

-342 NASTTDTGSSNGGGA
+342 NASTTDTESSKGGGA

-369 MTNCVSKSG
+369 MTNCVAKSG

-398 KTADV
+398 KTADI

-417 MGHPIHGGSYTFY
+417 MDHPIHGGSYTFY

-435 IGSASSVNGFITG
+435 IGSASSVNGFING

-456 GKYIV
+456 GKYTV
-461 TVSGPLNNNAI
+461 TVSGPLNDNAV
-472 VKTTTANV
+472 VKKATANV

-492 PNGDDDNNDGSKDKP
+492 PDGDDVNNDGSKDKP

-520 KNIYVNIYLLEGTY
+520 KNIYVNIHLLEGTY
-534 SGTGNVNLELTKL
+534 SGTGNINLDLSKL

-553 IGVDGKTIIDG
+553 IGVDGKTIINGD
-564 NDKDYAFNFGTTLN
+564 DKNYAFNFGNTLN
-578 VNIKNIIFTNLY
+578 VNLKNIIFTNLY
-590 SKKYAGL
+590 NKKYAGL
-597 IKGGSGDFTVN
+597 IEGGSGDFTVN

-619 KTLIQINGKVN
+619 KSLIKTNGEINN
-630 DVIMR
+630 VIMR
-635 ENVVSSSFITNVIS
+635 DNSLSSSFISGAVS
-649 INNLLFENNSGN
+649 IDNLLFENNSGK
-661 GHISA
+661 GQISSIK
-666 EKGIYNS
+666 KGIYNS
-673 TFVNN
+673 TFINN
-678 KITVKSSTDYGI
+678 KITSTNDYGI
-690 IYVSRANFVSSNNV
+690 ISVSNANFVSANNV

-715 NRGSANFTSINDTFV
+715 NKGCANFTSINDTFI
-730 NNDGVSGGAVKGGGT
+730 NNAGVSGGAVKGGGT

-750 FINNKATKGGAIYHD
+750 FINNTATKGGAIYHD
-765 YGVLTLKD
+765 SNVLTLKD

-788 GYIAPNG
+788 GFIATNG
-795 LTGGSCLNMSN
+795 MTGGLCLNMSN
-806 TLTLVSTSSS
+806 TLTLVSTNSSS
-816 NVKSELKAIFD
+816 IKSELKAIFD
-827 LGGLKVS
+827 LGSLKVS

-863 NDGKYEIS
+863 ADGKYEIS

-877 NKTTVVKGVL
+877 NKTAVVNGVL

-935 LTIHIIGTL
+935 LIIHIIGTL

-1000 NGVTTTYPT
+1000 NGVTTKYPS
-1009 QGGGKTVDVGLVRI
+1009 QGGGATVDVGLVRI
-1023 DGYYLS
+1023 DGYYLN
-1029 VDDCVFRNT
+1029 VDNCVFRNT

-1057 KFIESSGGVYSATKA
+1057 KFIESSGGVSSARA

-1080 EFINCNLGVNKN
+1080 EFINCNLGVINN
-1092 GRTVYLTGLIAVS
+1092 GRTVYLTGLIAIS
-1105 DIFISS
+1105 DIFSSTSS
-1111 SSIPRYNVTQVLL
+1111 SPRYNVTQVLL

-1131 NYKGTKTV
+1131 NYNDTKTV
-1139 GSALYLEGTNATV
+1139 GSALYLSGTNTTV

-1186 NNTRDIDYGYGATN
+1186 NNTRDIDYGYGQTN

-1218 FACPDMRYQDAWW
+1218 FACPDMRYRDAWW

-1251 SSTHK
+1251 SSPHK
-1256 DDSLPDGVNNIITI
+1256 DDPLPDGVNNIITI

-1299 TASGRAYIVYLD
+1299 TAGGSYGVYLD

-1326 TISCDTWLVQA
+1326 SISCGSWIVPA

-1370 PIFDVN
+1370 PILDVN
-1376 ANLTVSNGVINP
+1376 ATFSVSGGIINP
-1388 NKGIFNTDGLTANY
+1388 SAGIFTRDGLTANY
-1402 TYNGVGNQTVT
+1402 TYNGVGNQVVT

-1560 VTYNATVLG
+1560 VTYNATVSG

-1624 MVAVLTDYK
+1624 MVAVLTDYL
-1633 GNPIANATVYFSING
+1633 GNPIANAIVYFTING
-1648 VTYVRTTD
+1648 KTYNKTTD
-1656 VNGSASIGLNLGSG
+1656 VNGTASMGLNLASN
-1670 VYGASVYYN
+1670 VYKATVSYN
-1679 GSDMYDK
+1679 GSDKYNA

-1692 VTINPTVLADDLV
+1692 VTINPTIISKDLV
-1705 KMYKN
+1705 KMYQN
-1710 ATKFSAK
+1710 ATRFYAK
-1717 FTDSTGKALVNSD
+1717 FTDSTGKAIANKEI
-1730 VRFNI
+1730 RFNI
-1735 NGVFYTRTTDANG
+1735 NGVFYTKKTDKDG
-1748 VASLAINLRPGDY
+1748 VADLGIMLRPGNY
-1761 ILTAYNPVNG
+1761 ILTAYNPVTG
-1771 EQKGVTITVKSLIV
+1771 EEKGFNITVKSLIM

-1796 SRFQATIYNKD
+1796 SRFEATVYNKD
-1807 GSLAVNKNVTF
+1807 GSLAVNKEVTF
-1818 NINGVFYIR
+1818 NINGVFYHKK
-1827 TTDSNGVV
+1827 TDENGVA
-1835 SLAINLRPGDYI
+1835 SLGIALRPGEYT
-1847 ITTIFDGLDI
+1847 ITTMYDGLDI
-1857 GNKVTVLPTLVTKD
+1857 GNKVTVMPTLVTKD
-1871 LNMKYM
+1871 LSMKYL

-1883 AQTLDSQGKALA
+1883 ALTLDGQGKPLA
-1895 NQNVSFNVNGVFYHR
+1895 NQNVSFNVNGVFYHKV
-1910 ITNED
+1910 TNKD
-1915 GIASLRIRLMSGE
+1915 GIASLGIRLMSGE
-1928 YIITSYWNNFQ
+1928 YIITSYWNDFQ

>member
-1 MRKRLLIVFSV
+1 MRNKLAILTLLI
-12 LLFLLCLSVV
+12 LFIVSISCV
-22 SATDENT
+22 SAE
-29 NSSIVAQDYD
+29 
-39 GNEFYVDLGGDDSNS
+39 DSNS
-54 GQLNSPFNSINK
+54 VSVLSDSNSDVYVSPTGNDNNVGDVNNPFATINK
-66 AVEVSKSNDNVV
+66 AIDSNVSN
-78 IHLGEG
+78 IHLSEG
-84 TFEGNGNVMIS
+84 KFIGTGNNGLTIE
-95 INKAHLSQGGSITI
+95 NKSITI
-109 VGAGADKTIIK
+109 IGAGADKTIIDLNK
-120 GSSAYYAFNIYA
+120 TQFMDIKSTS
-132 DSVVTLR
+132 SVVLTNLT
-139 DLSIV
+139 IINGYT
-144 DCKSV
+144 KY
-149 EGGAICNSGTLLV
+149 GGAIYNNGNLTIQNCN
-162 DNCIFRN
+162 F
-169 NFAFNTGGAISSIEN
+169 
-184 GDCKIYN
+184 K
-191 SVFINNSVICN
+191 NNS
-202 DEYENANGGAVYS
+202 AT
-215 LKSDLLVDSCRF
+215 
-227 VGNFAKGNCL
+227 
-237 NAISGGAIYSGTTAN
+237 SGGAMYSGTTAN

-311 LNRNIFKDTSVAR
+311 LNRNIFKDTSVVR

-369 MTNCVSKSG
+369 MTNCVAKSG
-378 NGNYIFASSGFNGVV
+378 NGNYIFASYDFNGVV

-398 KTADV
+398 KTADI

-430 LDDIR
+430 LDDIK

-534 SGTGNVNLELTKL
+534 LGTGNVNLELTKL

-564 NDKDYAFNFGTTLN
+564 NGKDYAFNFGTTLN
-578 VNIKNIIFTNLY
+578 VNIQNIIFTNLY

-673 TFVNN
+673 TFINN
-678 KITVKSSTDYGI
+678 KITAKSTNDYGI
-690 IYVSRANFVSSNNV
+690 IYVSDANFVSSNNV

-765 YGVLTLKD
+765 SNVLTLKD

-795 LTGGSCLNMSN
+795 ITGGLCLNMSN
-806 TLTLVSTSSS
+806 TLTLVSTNSSS
-816 NVKSELKAIFD
+816 IRSELKAIFD
-827 LGGLKVS
+827 LDGLKVS

-1009 QGGGKTVDVGLVRI
+1009 QGGGKTADVGLVRI

-1186 NNTRDIDYGYGATN
+1186 NNTRDIDYGYGQTN

-1270 INSLFL
+1270 IN
-1276 NNEKGVHFI
+1276 
-1285 GGNVTGSSFYNTVV
+1285 
-1299 TASGRAYIVYLD
+1299 
-1311 NNFWNSSEPTYVYSP
+1311 
-1326 TISCDTWLVQA
+1326 
-1337 LVTDNASGPVQTIKL
+1337 
-1352 VYLAFNGTDYSYY
+1352 
-1365 DVSKV
+1365 
-1370 PIFDVN
+1370 
-1376 ANLTVSNGVINP
+1376 
-1388 NKGIFNTDGLTANY
+1388 
-1402 TYNGVGNQTVT
+1402 
-1413 ATLSDGNILKLNVT
+1413 LK
-1427 FYRID
+1427 
-1432 TFTNMT
+1432 
-1438 ISNNAPQTGDYITV
+1438 Q
-1452 NVVVRD
+1452 
-1458 KNGKLLNGSVN
+1458 
-1469 VYLNSV
+1469 
-1475 LKGTISLINGMG
+1475 
-1487 SFDVLAEK
+1487 
-1495 TGPCEIFVN
+1495 
-1504 YTGDL
+1504 
-1509 DNSYSSNMTIVSVK
+1509 
-1523 NTQMNVSVSDSD
+1523 
-1535 SASNVTFTVD
+1535 
-1545 FDHVANGFVFVTIGG
+1545 
-1560 VTYNATVLG
+1560 
-1569 KEAKVIV
+1569 
-1576 PPLAVGKYDAIVS
+1576 
-1589 YNGVVNK
+1589 
-1596 TVAVNISPDRNPVL
+1596 
-1610 NISDIVMIYKDGTR
+1610 
-1624 MVAVLTDYK
+1624 
-1633 GNPIANATVYFSING
+1633 
-1648 VTYVRTTD
+1648 
-1656 VNGSASIGLNLGSG
+1656 
-1670 VYGASVYYN
+1670 
-1679 GSDMYDK
+1679 
-1686 VSKNIT
+1686 
-1692 VTINPTVLADDLV
+1692 
-1705 KMYKN
+1705 
-1710 ATKFSAK
+1710 
-1717 FTDSTGKALVNSD
+1717 
-1730 VRFNI
+1730 
-1735 NGVFYTRTTDANG
+1735 
-1748 VASLAINLRPGDY
+1748 
-1761 ILTAYNPVNG
+1761 
-1771 EQKGVTITVKSLIV
+1771 
-1785 QNDLTKYYLNA
+1785 
-1796 SRFQATIYNKD
+1796 
-1807 GSLAVNKNVTF
+1807 
-1818 NINGVFYIR
+1818 
-1827 TTDSNGVV
+1827 
-1835 SLAINLRPGDYI
+1835 
-1847 ITTIFDGLDI
+1847 
-1857 GNKVTVLPTLVTKD
+1857 
-1871 LNMKYM
+1871 
-1877 DGSNFT
+1877 
-1883 AQTLDSQGKALA
+1883 
-1895 NQNVSFNVNGVFYHR
+1895 
-1910 ITNED
+1910 
-1915 GIASLRIRLMSGE
+1915 
-1928 YIITSYWNNFQ
+1928 
-1939 TGNTIKISP
+1939 

>member
-1 MRKRLLIVFSV
+1 MRNKLAILILLI
-12 LLFLLCLSVV
+12 LFIVSISCV
-22 SATDENT
+22 SAE
-29 NSSIVAQDYD
+29 
-39 GNEFYVDLGGDDSNS
+39 DSNS
-54 GQLNSPFNSINK
+54 VSVLSGSNSDVYVSPTGNDNNVGDVNNPFATINK
-66 AVEVSKSNDNVV
+66 AIDSNVSN
-78 IHLGEG
+78 IHLSEG
-84 TFEGNGNVMIS
+84 KFIGAGNNGLTIE
-95 INKAHLSQGGSITI
+95 NKSITI
-109 VGAGADKTIIK
+109 IGAGADKTIIDLNK
-120 GSSAYYAFNIYA
+120 TQFMDIKSTS
-132 DSVVTLR
+132 SVVLTNLT
-139 DLSIV
+139 IINGYT
-144 DCKSV
+144 KY
-149 EGGAICNSGTLLV
+149 GGAIYNNGNLTIQNCN
-162 DNCIFRN
+162 F
-169 NFAFNTGGAISSIEN
+169 
-184 GDCKIYN
+184 K
-191 SVFINNSVICN
+191 NNS
-202 DEYENANGGAVYS
+202 AT
-215 LKSDLLVDSCRF
+215 
-227 VGNFAKGNCL
+227 
-237 NAISGGAIYSGTTAN
+237 SGGAIYSGTTAN

-280 YDSTFLRNKGTG
+280 YDSTFIRNKGTG
-292 TYSTGGSIYINGN
+292 TSSTGGSIYINGN
-305 SNKYSV
+305 SDKYSV

-324 QGGALYL
+324 QGGAIYL
-331 SYVNVTNCIFE
+331 SYGNVTNCIFE
-342 NASTTDTGSSNGGGA
+342 NASTTATGSSYGGGA

-369 MTNCVSKSG
+369 MTNCVAKSG

-398 KTADV
+398 KTADI

-435 IGSASSVNGFITG
+435 IGSASSVNGFING

-456 GKYIV
+456 GKYTV
-461 TVSGPLNNNAI
+461 TVSGPLNDNAV
-472 VKTTTANV
+472 VKKATANV

-492 PNGDDDNNDGSKDKP
+492 PGGDDVNNDGSKDKP

-564 NDKDYAFNFGTTLN
+564 NGKDYAFNFGTTLN
-578 VNIKNIIFTNLY
+578 VNLKNIIFTNLY
-590 SKKYAGL
+590 NKKYVDL

-619 KTLIQINGKVN
+619 RYLIETNGEINN
-630 DVIMR
+630 VIMR
-635 ENVVSSSFITNVIS
+635 DNNIASSFISGAVS
-649 INNLLFENNSGN
+649 IDNLLFENNSGN
-661 GHISA
+661 GQISSI

-673 TFVNN
+673 TFINN
-678 KITVKSSTDYGI
+678 KITAKSTNDYGI
-690 IYVSRANFVSSNNV
+690 ISVSDANFVSANNV
-704 FENNTVKGLYI
+704 FENNTVKGFSI
-715 NRGSANFTSINDTFV
+715 SRGCANFTSINDTFI
-730 NNDGVSGGAVKGGGT
+730 NNAGVTGGAVKGGGT
-745 FINAK
+745 FIHAK
-750 FINNKATKGGAIYHD
+750 FINNTATKGGAIYHD
-765 YGVLTLKD
+765 SNVLTLKD

-788 GYIAPNG
+788 GFIATNG
-795 LTGGSCLNMSN
+795 MTGGLCLNMSN
-806 TLTLVSTSSS
+806 TLTLVSTNSSS
-816 NVKSELKAIFD
+816 IKSELKAIFD

-854 GVATFVAVA
+854 SVATFVVVA

-877 NKTTVVKGVL
+877 NKTTVVNGVL

-935 LTIHIIGTL
+935 LIIHIIGTL

-1000 NGVTTTYPT
+1000 NGVTTKYPS
-1009 QGGGKTVDVGLVRI
+1009 QGGSATVDVGLVRI

-1057 KFIESSGGVYSATKA
+1057 KFIESSGGVYSATRA

-1080 EFINCNLGVNKN
+1080 EFINCNLGVNNN

-1131 NYKGTKTV
+1131 NYNGTKTV
-1139 GSALYLEGTNATV
+1139 GYALYLEGTNATV

-1218 FACPDMRYQDAWW
+1218 FACPDIRYQDAWW

-1236 KFINMTNQVLFRGSV
+1236 KFINMTNQVLFRGSI

-1256 DDSLPDGVNNIITI
+1256 DDPLPDGVNNIITI

-1276 NNEKGVHFI
+1276 NNEKGVRFI

-1299 TASGRAYIVYLD
+1299 TAGGSYGVYLD

-1326 TISCDTWLVQA
+1326 SISCGSWIVPA

-1370 PIFDVN
+1370 PILDVN
-1376 ANLTVSNGVINP
+1376 ATFSVSGGIINP
-1388 NKGIFNTDGLTANY
+1388 GAGIFTRDGLTANY

-1438 ISNNAPQTGDYITV
+1438 ISNNVPQTGDYITV

-1475 LKGTISLINGMG
+1475 LKGTISLINGRG

-1560 VTYNATVLG
+1560 VTYNATVSG

-1624 MVAVLTDYK
+1624 MVAVLTDYL
-1633 GNPIANATVYFSING
+1633 GNPIANATVYFTING
-1648 VTYVRTTD
+1648 KTYAKSTD
-1656 VNGSASIGLNLGSG
+1656 ANGTASMGLNLASN
-1670 VYGASVYYN
+1670 VYKATVSYN
-1679 GSDMYDK
+1679 GSDMYNA

-1692 VTINPTVLADDLV
+1692 VTINPTIVADDLV
-1705 KMYKN
+1705 KMYQN
-1710 ATKFSAK
+1710 ATRFYAK
-1717 FTDSTGKALVNSD
+1717 FTDSTGKAIANKEI
-1730 VRFNI
+1730 RFNI
-1735 NGVFYTRTTDANG
+1735 NGVFYTKKTDKDG
-1748 VASLAINLRPGDY
+1748 VADLGIMLRPGSY
-1761 ILTAYNPVNG
+1761 ILTAYNPVTG
-1771 EQKGVTITVKSLIV
+1771 EEKGFNIIVKSLIM

-1796 SRFQATIYNKD
+1796 SRFEATVYNKD
-1807 GSLAVNKNVTF
+1807 GSLAVNKEVTF
-1818 NINGVFYIR
+1818 NINGVFYHKK
-1827 TTDSNGVV
+1827 TDENGVA
-1835 SLAINLRPGDYI
+1835 SLGIALRPGNYT
-1847 ITTIFDGLDI
+1847 ITTMYDGLDI
-1857 GNKVTVLPTLVTKD
+1857 GNKVTVMPTLVTKD
-1871 LNMKYM
+1871 LSMKYL

-1883 AQTLDSQGKALA
+1883 ALTLDGQGKPLA
-1895 NQNVSFNVNGVFYHR
+1895 NQNVSFNVNGVFYHKV
-1910 ITNED
+1910 TNKD
-1915 GIASLRIRLMSGE
+1915 GIASLGIRLMSGE
-1928 YIITSYWNNFQ
+1928 YIITSYWNDFQ

>member
-1 MRKRLLIVFSV
+1 MRNKLAILILLI
-12 LLFLLCLSVV
+12 LFIVSISCV
-22 SATDENT
+22 SAE
-29 NSSIVAQDYD
+29 
-39 GNEFYVDLGGDDSNS
+39 DSNS
-54 GQLNSPFNSINK
+54 VSVLSGSNSDVYVSPTGNDNNVGDVNNPFATINK
-66 AVEVSKSNDNVV
+66 AIDSNVSN
-78 IHLGEG
+78 IHLSEG
-84 TFEGNGNVMIS
+84 KFIGTGNNGLTIE
-95 INKAHLSQGGSITI
+95 NKSITI
-109 VGAGADKTIIK
+109 IGAGADKTIIDLNK
-120 GSSAYYAFNIYA
+120 TQFMDIKSTS
-132 DSVVTLR
+132 SVVLTNLT
-139 DLSIV
+139 IINGYT
-144 DCKSV
+144 KY
-149 EGGAICNSGTLLV
+149 GGAIYNNGNLTIQNCN
-162 DNCIFRN
+162 F
-169 NFAFNTGGAISSIEN
+169 
-184 GDCKIYN
+184 K
-191 SVFINNSVICN
+191 NNS
-202 DEYENANGGAVYS
+202 AT
-215 LKSDLLVDSCRF
+215 
-227 VGNFAKGNCL
+227 
-237 NAISGGAIYSGTTAN
+237 SGGAIYNNGN
-252 LNIYSSTFE
+252 LDIYYSTFE
-261 DNVVTNNGGAV
+261 DNVVTDRGGAV
-272 FSYSYVGI
+272 LSYSYVGI
-280 YDSTFLRNKGTG
+280 YDSTFIRNKGTG
-292 TYSTGGSIYINGN
+292 TSSTGGSIYINGN

-311 LNRNIFKDTSVAR
+311 LNRNIFKDTSVVR

-369 MTNCVSKSG
+369 MTNCVAKSG
-378 NGNYIFASSGFNGVV
+378 NGNYIFASYDFNGVV

-398 KTADV
+398 KTADI

-435 IGSASSVNGFITG
+435 IGSASSVNGFING

-456 GKYIV
+456 GKYTV
-461 TVSGPLNNNAI
+461 TVSDPLNDNAV
-472 VKTTTANV
+472 VKKATANV

-492 PNGDDDNNDGSKDKP
+492 PDGDDVNNDGSKDKP

-564 NDKDYAFNFGTTLN
+564 NGKDYAFNFGTTLN
-578 VNIKNIIFTNLY
+578 VNLKNIIFTNLY
-590 SKKYAGL
+590 NKKYVDL

-619 KTLIQINGKVN
+619 IYLIKTNGEINN
-630 DVIMR
+630 VIMR
-635 ENVVSSSFITNVIS
+635 DNNIASSFISGAIS
-649 INNLLFENNSGN
+649 IDNLLFENNSGN
-661 GHISA
+661 GQISSI

-673 TFVNN
+673 TFINN
-678 KITVKSSTDYGI
+678 KITAKSTNDYGI
-690 IYVSRANFVSSNNV
+690 ISVSDANFVSSNNV
-704 FENNTVKGLYI
+704 FENNTVKGFSI
-715 NRGSANFTSINDTFV
+715 SRGYANFTSINDTFI
-730 NNDGVSGGAVKGGGT
+730 NNAGVTGGAVKGGGT
-745 FINAK
+745 FIHAK
-750 FINNKATKGGAIYHD
+750 FINNTATKGGAIYH
-765 YGVLTLKD
+765 YSNALTLKD

-788 GYIAPNG
+788 GYIATNG
-795 LTGGSCLNMSN
+795 MARGLCLNMSN
-806 TLTLVSTSSS
+806 TLTLVSTNSSS
-816 NVKSELKAIFD
+816 IKSELKAIFD

-877 NKTTVVKGVL
+877 NKTTVVNGVL

-935 LTIHIIGTL
+935 LIIHIIGTL

-1000 NGVTTTYPT
+1000 NGVTTKYPS
-1009 QGGGKTVDVGLVRI
+1009 QGSGYAVDTGLVRI
-1023 DGYYLS
+1023 DGYYLN
-1029 VDDCVFRNT
+1029 VDNCVFRNT

-1057 KFIESSGGVYSATKA
+1057 KFIESSGGVSSARA

-1080 EFINCNLGVNKN
+1080 EFINCNLGVINN
-1092 GRTVYLTGLIAVS
+1092 GRTVYLTGLIAIS
-1105 DIFISS
+1105 DIFSS
-1111 SSIPRYNVTQVLL
+1111 TSYSPRYNVTQVLL

-1131 NYKGTKTV
+1131 NYNGTKIV
-1139 GSALYLEGTNATV
+1139 GALYLSGTNTTV

-1186 NNTRDIDYGYGATN
+1186 NNTRDIDYGYGQTN

-1218 FACPDMRYQDAWW
+1218 FACPDVRYQDAWW

-1251 SSTHK
+1251 SSPHK
-1256 DDSLPDGVNNIITI
+1256 DDPLPDGVNNIITI

-1276 NNEKGVHFI
+1276 NNEKGVRFI

-1299 TASGRAYIVYLD
+1299 TAGGSYGVYLD

-1326 TISCDTWLVQA
+1326 SISCGSWIVPA

-1370 PIFDVN
+1370 PILDVN
-1376 ANLTVSNGVINP
+1376 ATFSVSGGIINP
-1388 NKGIFNTDGLTANY
+1388 GAGIFTRDGLTANY
-1402 TYNGVGNQTVT
+1402 TYNGVGNQVVT

-1475 LKGTISLINGMG
+1475 LKGTISLINGRG

-1560 VTYNATVLG
+1560 VTYNATVSG

-1624 MVAVLTDYK
+1624 MVAVLTDYL
-1633 GNPIANATVYFSING
+1633 GNPIANATVYFTING
-1648 VTYVRTTD
+1648 QTYAKTTD
-1656 VNGSASIGLNLGSG
+1656 ANGTASMGLNLVSNIYNAA
-1670 VYGASVYYN
+1670 VSYN
-1679 GSDMYDK
+1679 GSDMYNA

-1692 VTINPTVLADDLV
+1692 VTINPTIVADDLV
-1705 KMYKN
+1705 KMYQN
-1710 ATKFSAK
+1710 ATRFYAK
-1717 FTDSTGKALVNSD
+1717 FTDSTGKAIANKEI
-1730 VRFNI
+1730 RFNI
-1735 NGVFYTRTTDANG
+1735 NGVFYTKKTDKDGMADLG
-1748 VASLAINLRPGDY
+1748 IMLRPGSY
-1761 ILTAYNPVNG
+1761 ILTAYNPVTG
-1771 EQKGVTITVKSLIV
+1771 EEKGFNITVKSLIM

-1796 SRFQATIYNKD
+1796 SRFEATVYNKD
-1807 GSLAVNKNVTF
+1807 GSLAVNKEVTF
-1818 NINGVFYIR
+1818 NINGVFYTK
-1827 TTDSNGVV
+1827 TTDKNGVA
-1835 SLAINLRPGDYI
+1835 SLGIALRPGEYT
-1847 ITTIFDGLDI
+1847 ITTMYDGLDI
-1857 GNKVTVLPTLVTKD
+1857 GNKVNVLPTLVTKD
-1871 LNMKYM
+1871 LSMKYL

-1883 AQTLDSQGKALA
+1883 ALTLDGQGKPLA
-1895 NQNVSFNVNGVFYHR
+1895 NQNVSFNVNGVFYHKV
-1910 ITNED
+1910 TNKD
-1915 GIASLRIRLMSGE
+1915 GIASLGIRLMSGE
-1928 YIITSYWNNFQ
+1928 YIITSYWNDFQ

>member
-1 MRKRLLIVFSV
+1 MRNKLAILILLI
-12 LLFLLCLSVV
+12 LFIVSISCV
-22 SATDENT
+22 SAE
-29 NSSIVAQDYD
+29 
-39 GNEFYVDLGGDDSNS
+39 DSNS
-54 GQLNSPFNSINK
+54 VSVLSGSNSDVYVSPTGNDNNVGDVNNPFATINK
-66 AVEVSKSNDNVV
+66 AIDSNVSN
-78 IHLGEG
+78 IHLSEG
-84 TFEGNGNVMIS
+84 KFIGTGNNGLTIE
-95 INKAHLSQGGSITI
+95 NKSITI
-109 VGAGADKTIIK
+109 IGAGADKTIIDLNK
-120 GSSAYYAFNIYA
+120 TQFMDIKSTS
-132 DSVVTLR
+132 SVVLTNLT
-139 DLSIV
+139 IINGYT
-144 DCKSV
+144 KY
-149 EGGAICNSGTLLV
+149 GGAIYNNGNLTIQNCN
-162 DNCIFRN
+162 F
-169 NFAFNTGGAISSIEN
+169 
-184 GDCKIYN
+184 K
-191 SVFINNSVICN
+191 NNS
-202 DEYENANGGAVYS
+202 AT
-215 LKSDLLVDSCRF
+215 
-227 VGNFAKGNCL
+227 
-237 NAISGGAIYSGTTAN
+237 SGGAIYSGTSAN
-252 LNIYSSTFE
+252 LDIYYSTFE
-261 DNVVTNNGGAV
+261 DNVVTDRGGAI

-280 YDSTFLRNKGTG
+280 YDSTFIRNKGTG
-292 TYSTGGSIYINGN
+292 TSSTGGSIYINGN

-324 QGGALYL
+324 QGGAIYL
-331 SYVNVTNCIFE
+331 SYGNVTNCIFE
-342 NASTTDTGSSNGGGA
+342 NASTTATGSSYGGGA

-369 MTNCVSKSG
+369 MTNCVAKSG

-398 KTADV
+398 KTADI

-435 IGSASSVNGFITG
+435 IGSASSVNGFING

-456 GKYIV
+456 GKYTV
-461 TVSGPLNNNAI
+461 TVSGPLNDNAV
-472 VKTTTANV
+472 VKTATVNV

-492 PNGDDDNNDGSKDKP
+492 PDGDDVNNDGSKDNP

-564 NDKDYAFNFGTTLN
+564 NGKDYAFNFGTTLN

-590 SKKYAGL
+590 NKKYAGL
-597 IKGGSGDFTVN
+597 IEGGSGDFTVN

-619 KTLIQINGKVN
+619 KYLIETNGEINN
-630 DVIMR
+630 VIMR
-635 ENVVSSSFITNVIS
+635 DNNIASSFISGAVS
-649 INNLLFENNSGN
+649 IDNLLFENNSGN
-661 GHISA
+661 GQISSI

-673 TFVNN
+673 TFINN
-678 KITVKSSTDYGI
+678 KITAKSTNDYGI
-690 IYVSRANFVSSNNV
+690 ISVSDANFVSSNNV
-704 FENNTVKGLYI
+704 FENNNVKGFSI
-715 NRGSANFTSINDTFV
+715 SRGCANFTSINDTFI
-730 NNDGVSGGAVKGGGT
+730 NNAGVTGGAVKGGGT
-745 FINAK
+745 FIHAK
-750 FINNKATKGGAIYHD
+750 FINNTATKGGAIYHD
-765 YGVLTLKD
+765 SNVLTLKD

-788 GYIAPNG
+788 GFIATNG
-795 LTGGSCLNMSN
+795 MTGGLCLNMSN
-806 TLTLVSTSSS
+806 TLTLVSTNSSS
-816 NVKSELKAIFD
+816 IKSELKAIFD

-854 GVATFVAVA
+854 SVATFVAVA

-877 NKTTVVKGVL
+877 NKTTVVNGVL

-935 LTIHIIGTL
+935 LIIHIIGTL

-1000 NGVTTTYPT
+1000 NGVTTKYPS
-1009 QGGGKTVDVGLVRI
+1009 QGGGATVDVGLVRI
-1023 DGYYLS
+1023 DGYYLN

-1131 NYKGTKTV
+1131 NYNGTKTV

-1186 NNTRDIDYGYGATN
+1186 NNTRDIDYGYGQTN

-1218 FACPDMRYQDAWW
+1218 FACPDIRYQDAWW

-1251 SSTHK
+1251 SFSHK
-1256 DDSLPDGVNNIITI
+1256 DDPLPDGVNNIITI

-1276 NNEKGVHFI
+1276 NNEKGVRFI

-1299 TASGRAYIVYLD
+1299 TAGGSYGVYLD

-1326 TISCDTWLVQA
+1326 SISCGSWIVPA

-1370 PIFDVN
+1370 PILDVN
-1376 ANLTVSNGVINP
+1376 ATFSVSGGIINP
-1388 NKGIFNTDGLTANY
+1388 GAGIFTRDGLTANY

-1560 VTYNATVLG
+1560 VTYNATVSG

-1624 MVAVLTDYK
+1624 MVAVLTDYL
-1633 GNPIANATVYFSING
+1633 GNPIANAIVYFTING
-1648 VTYVRTTD
+1648 KTYNKTTD
-1656 VNGSASIGLNLGSG
+1656 VNGTASMGLNLASN
-1670 VYGASVYYN
+1670 VYKATVSYN
-1679 GSDMYDK
+1679 GSDKYNA

-1692 VTINPTVLADDLV
+1692 VTINPTIVADDLV
-1705 KMYKN
+1705 KMYQN
-1710 ATKFSAK
+1710 ATRFYAK
-1717 FTDSTGKALVNSD
+1717 FTDSTGKAIANKEI
-1730 VRFNI
+1730 RFNI
-1735 NGVFYTRTTDANG
+1735 NGVFYTKKTDKDG
-1748 VASLAINLRPGDY
+1748 VADLGIMLRPGSY
-1761 ILTAYNPVNG
+1761 ILTAYNPVTG
-1771 EQKGVTITVKSLIV
+1771 EEKGFNITVKSLIM

-1796 SRFQATIYNKD
+1796 SRFEATVYNKD
-1807 GSLAVNKNVTF
+1807 GSLAVNKEVTF
-1818 NINGVFYIR
+1818 NINGVFYTK
-1827 TTDSNGVV
+1827 TTDKNGVA
-1835 SLAINLRPGDYI
+1835 SLGIALRPGNYT
-1847 ITTIFDGLDI
+1847 ITTMYDGLDI
-1857 GNKVTVLPTLVTKD
+1857 GNKVTVMPTLVTKD
-1871 LNMKYM
+1871 LSMKYL

-1883 AQTLDSQGKALA
+1883 AQTLDGQGKPLA
-1895 NQNVSFNVNGVFYHR
+1895 NQNVSFNVNGVFYHKV
-1910 ITNED
+1910 TNKD
-1915 GIASLRIRLMSGE
+1915 GIASLGIRLMSGE
-1928 YIITSYWNNFQ
+1928 YIITSYWNDFQ
-1939 TGNTIKISP
+1939 TGNTIKISS

>member
-1 MRKRLLIVFSV
+1 MRNKLAILILLI
-12 LLFLLCLSVV
+12 LFIVSISCV
-22 SATDENT
+22 SAE
-29 NSSIVAQDYD
+29 
-39 GNEFYVDLGGDDSNS
+39 DSNS
-54 GQLNSPFNSINK
+54 VSVLSGSNSDVYVSPTGNDNNVGDVNNPFATINK
-66 AVEVSKSNDNVV
+66 AIDSNVSN
-78 IHLGEG
+78 IHLSEG
-84 TFEGNGNVMIS
+84 KFIGTGNNGLTIE
-95 INKAHLSQGGSITI
+95 NKSITI
-109 VGAGADKTIIK
+109 IGAGADKTIIDLNK
-120 GSSAYYAFNIYA
+120 TQFMDIKSTS
-132 DSVVTLR
+132 SVVLTNLT
-139 DLSIV
+139 IINGYT
-144 DCKSV
+144 KY
-149 EGGAICNSGTLLV
+149 GGAIYNNGNLTIQNCN
-162 DNCIFRN
+162 F
-169 NFAFNTGGAISSIEN
+169 
-184 GDCKIYN
+184 K
-191 SVFINNSVICN
+191 NNS
-202 DEYENANGGAVYS
+202 AT
-215 LKSDLLVDSCRF
+215 
-227 VGNFAKGNCL
+227 
-237 NAISGGAIYSGTTAN
+237 SGGAIYSGTSAN
-252 LNIYSSTFE
+252 LDIYYSTFE
-261 DNVVTNNGGAV
+261 DNVVTDRGGAI

-280 YDSTFLRNKGTG
+280 YDSTFIRNKGTG
-292 TYSTGGSIYINGN
+292 TSSTGGSIYINGN

-324 QGGALYL
+324 QGGAIYL
-331 SYVNVTNCIFE
+331 SYGNVTNCIFE
-342 NASTTDTGSSNGGGA
+342 
-357 IYGSSFNLKNNT
+357 
-369 MTNCVSKSG
+369 M
-378 NGNYIFASSGFNGVV
+378 
-393 TILEG
+393 
-398 KTADV
+398 
-403 TSSTFTLNATATDD
+403 
-417 MGHPIHGGSYTFY
+417 
-430 LDDIR
+430 
-435 IGSASSVNGFITG
+435 NGFING

-456 GKYIV
+456 GKYTV
-461 TVSGPLNNNAI
+461 TVSGPLNDNAV
-472 VKTTTANV
+472 VKKATANV

-492 PNGDDDNNDGSKDKP
+492 PDGDDVNNDGSKDKP

-564 NDKDYAFNFGTTLN
+564 NGKDYAFNFGTTLN

-590 SKKYAGL
+590 NKKYAGL
-597 IKGGSGDFTVN
+597 IEGGSGDFTVN

-619 KTLIQINGKVN
+619 KYLIETNGEINN
-630 DVIMR
+630 VIMR
-635 ENVVSSSFITNVIS
+635 DNNIASSFISGAVS
-649 INNLLFENNSGN
+649 IDNLLFENNSGN
-661 GHISA
+661 GQISSI

-673 TFVNN
+673 TFINN
-678 KITVKSSTDYGI
+678 KITAKSTNDYGI
-690 IYVSRANFVSSNNV
+690 ISVSDANFVSSNNV
-704 FENNTVKGLYI
+704 FENNTVKGFSI
-715 NRGSANFTSINDTFV
+715 SRGCANFTSINDTFI
-730 NNDGVSGGAVKGGGT
+730 NNAGVTGGAVKGGGT
-745 FINAK
+745 FIHAK
-750 FINNKATKGGAIYHD
+750 FINNTATKGGAIYHD
-765 YGVLTLKD
+765 SNVLTLKD

-788 GYIAPNG
+788 GFIATNG
-795 LTGGSCLNMSN
+795 MTGGLCLNMSN
-806 TLTLVSTSSS
+806 TLTLVSTNSSS
-816 NVKSELKAIFD
+816 IKSELKAIFD

-854 GVATFVAVA
+854 SVATFVAVA

-877 NKTTVVKGVL
+877 NKTTVVNGVL

-935 LTIHIIGTL
+935 LIIHIIGTL

-1000 NGVTTTYPT
+1000 NGVTTKYPS
-1009 QGGGKTVDVGLVRI
+1009 QGGGATVDVGLVRI
-1023 DGYYLS
+1023 DGYYLN

-1131 NYKGTKTV
+1131 NYNGTKTV

-1186 NNTRDIDYGYGATN
+1186 NNTRDIDYGYGQTN

-1218 FACPDMRYQDAWW
+1218 FACPDIRYQDAWW

-1236 KFINMTNQVLFRGSV
+1236 KFINMTNQVLFRGSI

-1256 DDSLPDGVNNIITI
+1256 DDPLPDGVNNIITI

-1276 NNEKGVHFI
+1276 NNEKGVRFI

-1299 TASGRAYIVYLD
+1299 TAGGSYGVYLD

-1326 TISCDTWLVQA
+1326 SISCGSWIVPA

-1370 PIFDVN
+1370 PILDVN
-1376 ANLTVSNGVINP
+1376 ATFSVSGGIINP
-1388 NKGIFNTDGLTANY
+1388 GAGIFTRDGLTANY

-1475 LKGTISLINGMG
+1475 LKGTISLINGRG

-1624 MVAVLTDYK
+1624 MVAVLTDYL
-1633 GNPIANATVYFSING
+1633 GNPIANATVYFTING
-1648 VTYVRTTD
+1648 KTYAKSTD
-1656 VNGSASIGLNLGSG
+1656 ANGTASMGLNLASN
-1670 VYGASVYYN
+1670 VYKATVSYN
-1679 GSDMYDK
+1679 GSDMYNA

-1692 VTINPTVLADDLV
+1692 VTINPTIISKDLV
-1705 KMYKN
+1705 KMYQN
-1710 ATKFSAK
+1710 ATRFYAK
-1717 FTDSTGKALVNSD
+1717 FTDSTGKAIANKEI
-1730 VRFNI
+1730 RFNI
-1735 NGVFYTRTTDANG
+1735 NGVFYTKKTDKDG
-1748 VASLAINLRPGDY
+1748 VADLGIMLRPGSY
-1761 ILTAYNPVNG
+1761 ILTAYNPVTG
-1771 EQKGVTITVKSLIV
+1771 EEKGFNIIVKSLIM

-1796 SRFQATIYNKD
+1796 SRFEATVYNKD
-1807 GSLAVNKNVTF
+1807 GSLAVNKEVTF
-1818 NINGVFYIR
+1818 NINGVFYHKK
-1827 TTDSNGVV
+1827 TDEKGVA
-1835 SLAINLRPGDYI
+1835 SLGIALRPGNYT
-1847 ITTIFDGLDI
+1847 ITTMYDGLDI
-1857 GNKVTVLPTLVTKD
+1857 GNKVNVLPTLVTKD
-1871 LNMKYM
+1871 LSMKYL

-1883 AQTLDSQGKALA
+1883 ALTLDGQGKPLA
-1895 NQNVSFNVNGVFYHR
+1895 NQNVSFNVNGVFYHKV
-1910 ITNED
+1910 TNKD
-1915 GIASLRIRLMSGE
+1915 GIASLGIRLMSGE
-1928 YIITSYWNNFQ
+1928 YIITSYWNDFQ
-1939 TGNTIKISP
+1939 TGNTIKISS

>member
-1 MRKRLLIVFSV
+1 MRNKLAILILLI
-12 LLFLLCLSVV
+12 LFIVSISCV
-22 SATDENT
+22 SAE
-29 NSSIVAQDYD
+29 
-39 GNEFYVDLGGDDSNS
+39 DSNS
-54 GQLNSPFNSINK
+54 VSVLSGSNSDVYVSPTGNDNNVGDVNNPFATINK
-66 AVEVSKSNDNVV
+66 AIDSNVSN
-78 IHLGEG
+78 IHLSEG
-84 TFEGNGNVMIS
+84 KFIGTGNNGLTIE
-95 INKAHLSQGGSITI
+95 NKSITI
-109 VGAGADKTIIK
+109 IGAGADKTIIDLNK
-120 GSSAYYAFNIYA
+120 TQFMDIKSTS
-132 DSVVTLR
+132 SVVLTNLT
-139 DLSIV
+139 IINGYT
-144 DCKSV
+144 KY
-149 EGGAICNSGTLLV
+149 GGAIYNNGNLTIQNCN
-162 DNCIFRN
+162 F
-169 NFAFNTGGAISSIEN
+169 
-184 GDCKIYN
+184 K
-191 SVFINNSVICN
+191 NNS
-202 DEYENANGGAVYS
+202 AT
-215 LKSDLLVDSCRF
+215 
-227 VGNFAKGNCL
+227 
-237 NAISGGAIYSGTTAN
+237 SGGAIYNNGN
-252 LNIYSSTFE
+252 LDIYYSTFE
-261 DNVVTNNGGAV
+261 DNVVTDRGGAV
-272 FSYSYVGI
+272 LSYSYVGI
-280 YDSTFLRNKGTG
+280 YDSTFIRNKGTG
-292 TYSTGGSIYINGN
+292 TSSTGGSIYINGN

-311 LNRNIFKDTSVAR
+311 LNRNIFKDTSVVR

-369 MTNCVSKSG
+369 MTNCVAKSG

-398 KTADV
+398 KTADI

-435 IGSASSVNGFITG
+435 IGSASSVNGFING

-456 GKYIV
+456 GKYTV
-461 TVSGPLNNNAI
+461 TVSGPLNDNAV
-472 VKTTTANV
+472 VKKATANV

-492 PNGDDDNNDGSKDKP
+492 PDGDDVNNDGSKDKP

-564 NDKDYAFNFGTTLN
+564 NGKDYAFNFGTTLN
-578 VNIKNIIFTNLY
+578 VNLKNIIFTNLY
-590 SKKYAGL
+590 NKKYVVL
-597 IKGGSGDFTVN
+597 IEGGSGDFTVN

-619 KTLIQINGKVN
+619 RYLIETNGEINN
-630 DVIMR
+630 VIMR
-635 ENVVSSSFITNVIS
+635 DNNIASSFISGAVS
-649 INNLLFENNSGN
+649 IDNLLFENNSGN
-661 GHISA
+661 GQISSI

-673 TFVNN
+673 TFINN
-678 KITVKSSTDYGI
+678 KITAKSTNDYGI
-690 IYVSRANFVSSNNV
+690 ISVSDANFVSSNNV
-704 FENNTVKGLYI
+704 FENNTVKGFSI
-715 NRGSANFTSINDTFV
+715 SRERANFTSINDTFI
-730 NNDGVSGGAVKGGGT
+730 NNAGVTGGAVKGGGT
-745 FINAK
+745 FIHAK
-750 FINNKATKGGAIYHD
+750 FINNTATKGGAIYHD
-765 YGVLTLKD
+765 SNVLTLKD

-788 GYIAPNG
+788 GFIATNG
-795 LTGGSCLNMSN
+795 MTRGLCLNMSN
-806 TLTLVSTSSS
+806 TLTLVSTNSSS
-816 NVKSELKAIFD
+816 IKSELKAIFD

-877 NKTTVVKGVL
+877 NKTTVVNGVL

-935 LTIHIIGTL
+935 LIIHIIGTL

-1000 NGVTTTYPT
+1000 NGVTTKYPS
-1009 QGGGKTVDVGLVRI
+1009 QGGGATVDVGLVRI
-1023 DGYYLS
+1023 DGYYLN

-1131 NYKGTKTV
+1131 NYNGTKTV

-1186 NNTRDIDYGYGATN
+1186 NNTRDIDYGYGQTN

-1218 FACPDMRYQDAWW
+1218 FACPDIRYQDAWW

-1236 KFINMTNQVLFRGSV
+1236 KFINMTNQVLFRGSI

-1256 DDSLPDGVNNIITI
+1256 DDPLPDGVNNIITI

-1276 NNEKGVHFI
+1276 NNEKGVRFI

-1299 TASGRAYIVYLD
+1299 TAGGSYGVYLD

-1326 TISCDTWLVQA
+1326 SISCGSWIVPA

-1370 PIFDVN
+1370 PILDVN
-1376 ANLTVSNGVINP
+1376 ATFSVSGGIINP
-1388 NKGIFNTDGLTANY
+1388 GAGIFTRDGLTANY
-1402 TYNGVGNQTVT
+1402 TYNGVGNQVVT

-1560 VTYNATVLG
+1560 VTYNATVSG

-1624 MVAVLTDYK
+1624 MVAVLTDYL
-1633 GNPIANATVYFSING
+1633 GNPIANAIVYFTING
-1648 VTYVRTTD
+1648 KTYNKTTD
-1656 VNGSASIGLNLGSG
+1656 VNGTASMGLNLASN
-1670 VYGASVYYN
+1670 VYKATVSYN
-1679 GSDMYDK
+1679 GSDKYNA

-1692 VTINPTVLADDLV
+1692 VTINPTIISKDLV
-1705 KMYKN
+1705 KMYQN
-1710 ATKFSAK
+1710 ATRFYAK
-1717 FTDSTGKALVNSD
+1717 FTDSTGKAIANKEI
-1730 VRFNI
+1730 RFNI
-1735 NGVFYTRTTDANG
+1735 NGVFYTKKTDKDG
-1748 VASLAINLRPGDY
+1748 VADLGIMLRPGSY
-1761 ILTAYNPVNG
+1761 ILTAYNPVTG
-1771 EQKGVTITVKSLIV
+1771 EEKGFNITVKSLIM

-1796 SRFQATIYNKD
+1796 SRFEATVYNKD
-1807 GSLAVNKNVTF
+1807 GSLAVNKEVTF
-1818 NINGVFYIR
+1818 NINGVFYTK
-1827 TTDSNGVV
+1827 TTDKNGVA
-1835 SLAINLRPGDYI
+1835 SLGIALRPGNYT
-1847 ITTIFDGLDI
+1847 ITTMYDGLDI
-1857 GNKVTVLPTLVTKD
+1857 GNRVSVLPTLVTKD
-1871 LNMKYM
+1871 LNMKHL

-1883 AQTLDSQGKALA
+1883 ALTLDGQGKPLA
-1895 NQNVSFNVNGVFYHR
+1895 NQNVSFNVNGVFYHKV
-1910 ITNED
+1910 TNKD
-1915 GIASLRIRLMSGE
+1915 GIASLGIRLMSGE
-1928 YIITSYWNNFQ
+1928 YIITSYWNDFQ

>member
-1 MRKRLLIVFSV
+1 MRNKLAILILLI
-12 LLFLLCLSVV
+12 LFIVSISCV
-22 SATDENT
+22 SAE
-29 NSSIVAQDYD
+29 
-39 GNEFYVDLGGDDSNS
+39 DSNS
-54 GQLNSPFNSINK
+54 VSVLSGSNSDVYVSPTGNDNNVGDVNNPFATINK
-66 AVEVSKSNDNVV
+66 AIDSNVSN
-78 IHLGEG
+78 IHLSEG
-84 TFEGNGNVMIS
+84 KFIGTGNNGLTIE
-95 INKAHLSQGGSITI
+95 NKSITI
-109 VGAGADKTIIK
+109 IGAGADKTIIDLNK
-120 GSSAYYAFNIYA
+120 TQFMDIKSTS
-132 DSVVTLR
+132 SVVLTNLT
-139 DLSIV
+139 IINGYT
-144 DCKSV
+144 KY
-149 EGGAICNSGTLLV
+149 GGAIYNNGNLTIQNCN
-162 DNCIFRN
+162 F
-169 NFAFNTGGAISSIEN
+169 
-184 GDCKIYN
+184 K
-191 SVFINNSVICN
+191 NNS
-202 DEYENANGGAVYS
+202 AT
-215 LKSDLLVDSCRF
+215 
-227 VGNFAKGNCL
+227 
-237 NAISGGAIYSGTTAN
+237 SGGAIYNNGN
-252 LNIYSSTFE
+252 LDIYYSTFE
-261 DNVVTNNGGAV
+261 DNVVTDRGGAV
-272 FSYSYVGI
+272 LSYSYVGI
-280 YDSTFLRNKGTG
+280 YDSTFIRNKGTG
-292 TYSTGGSIYINGN
+292 TSSTGGSIYINGN

-311 LNRNIFKDTSVAR
+311 LNRNIFKDTSVVR

-342 NASTTDTGSSNGGGA
+342 NASTTDTRSSNGGGA

-369 MTNCVSKSG
+369 MTNCVAKSG
-378 NGNYIFASSGFNGVV
+378 NGNYIFASYDFNGVV

-398 KTADV
+398 KTADI

-435 IGSASSVNGFITG
+435 IGSASSVNGFING

-456 GKYIV
+456 GKYTV
-461 TVSGPLNNNAI
+461 TVSGPLNDNAV
-472 VKTTTANV
+472 VKKATANV

-492 PNGDDDNNDGSKDKP
+492 PDGDDVNNDGSKDKP

-564 NDKDYAFNFGTTLN
+564 NGKDYAFNFGTTLN
-578 VNIKNIIFTNLY
+578 VNLKNIIFTNLY
-590 SKKYAGL
+590 NKKYVDL

-619 KTLIQINGKVN
+619 RYLIKTNGEINN
-630 DVIMR
+630 VIMR
-635 ENVVSSSFITNVIS
+635 DNNIASSFISGAIS
-649 INNLLFENNSGN
+649 IDNLLFENNSGN
-661 GHISA
+661 GQISSI

-673 TFVNN
+673 TFINN
-678 KITVKSSTDYGI
+678 KITAKSTNDYGI
-690 IYVSRANFVSSNNV
+690 ISVSDANFVSSNNV
-704 FENNTVKGLYI
+704 FENNTVKGFSI
-715 NRGSANFTSINDTFV
+715 SRGCANFTSINDTFI
-730 NNDGVSGGAVKGGGT
+730 NNAGVTGGAVKGGGT
-745 FINAK
+745 FIHAK
-750 FINNKATKGGAIYHD
+750 FINNTATKGGAIYHD
-765 YGVLTLKD
+765 SNALTLKD

-788 GYIAPNG
+788 GYIATNG
-795 LTGGSCLNMSN
+795 MTRGLCLNMSN
-806 TLTLVSTSSS
+806 TLTLVSTNSSS
-816 NVKSELKAIFD
+816 IKSELKAIFD

-877 NKTTVVKGVL
+877 NKTTVVNGVL

-935 LTIHIIGTL
+935 LIIHIIGTL

-1000 NGVTTTYPT
+1000 NGVTTKYPS
-1009 QGGGKTVDVGLVRI
+1009 QGSGYAVDTGLVRI
-1023 DGYYLS
+1023 DGYYLN
-1029 VDDCVFRNT
+1029 VDNCVFRNT

-1057 KFIESSGGVYSATKA
+1057 KFIESSGGVSSARA

-1080 EFINCNLGVNKN
+1080 EFINCNLGVINN
-1092 GRTVYLTGLIAVS
+1092 GRTVYLTGLIAIS
-1105 DIFISS
+1105 DIFSSTSS
-1111 SSIPRYNVTQVLL
+1111 SPRYNVTQVLL

-1131 NYKGTKTV
+1131 NYNGTKTV
-1139 GSALYLEGTNATV
+1139 GSALYLSGTNTTV

-1165 IHAFS
+1165 IHAF

-1186 NNTRDIDYGYGATN
+1186 NNTRDIDYGYGQTN

-1251 SSTHK
+1251 SSPHK
-1256 DDSLPDGVNNIITI
+1256 DDPLPDGVNNIITI

-1276 NNEKGVHFI
+1276 NNEKGVRFI

-1299 TASGRAYIVYLD
+1299 TAGGSYGVYLD

-1326 TISCDTWLVQA
+1326 SISCGSWIVPA

-1370 PIFDVN
+1370 PILDVN
-1376 ANLTVSNGVINP
+1376 ATFSVSGGIINP
-1388 NKGIFNTDGLTANY
+1388 GAGIFTRDGLTANY
-1402 TYNGVGNQTVT
+1402 TYNGVGNQVVT

-1438 ISNNAPQTGDYITV
+1438 ISNNVPQTGDYITV

-1475 LKGTISLINGMG
+1475 LKGTISLINGRG

-1560 VTYNATVLG
+1560 VTYNATVSG

-1624 MVAVLTDYK
+1624 MVAVLTDYL
-1633 GNPIANATVYFSING
+1633 GNPIANAIVYFTING
-1648 VTYVRTTD
+1648 KTYNKTTD
-1656 VNGSASIGLNLGSG
+1656 VNGTASMGLNLASN
-1670 VYGASVYYN
+1670 VYKATVSYN
-1679 GSDMYDK
+1679 GSDKYNA

-1692 VTINPTVLADDLV
+1692 VTINPTIVADDLV
-1705 KMYKN
+1705 KMYQN
-1710 ATKFSAK
+1710 ATRFYAK
-1717 FTDSTGKALVNSD
+1717 FTDSTGKAIANKEI
-1730 VRFNI
+1730 RFNI
-1735 NGVFYTRTTDANG
+1735 NGVFYTKKTDKDG
-1748 VASLAINLRPGDY
+1748 VADLGIMLRPGSY
-1761 ILTAYNPVNG
+1761 ILTAYNPVTG
-1771 EQKGVTITVKSLIV
+1771 EEKGFNITVKSLIV
-1785 QNDLTKYYLNA
+1785 QSDLTKYYLNA
-1796 SRFQATIYNKD
+1796 SRFEATVYNKD

-1818 NINGVFYIR
+1818 NINGVFYHKK
-1827 TTDSNGVV
+1827 TDENGVA
-1835 SLAINLRPGDYI
+1835 SLGIALRPGNYT
-1847 ITTIFDGLDI
+1847 ITTMYDGLDI
-1857 GNKVTVLPTLVTKD
+1857 GNRVSVLPTLVTKD
-1871 LNMKYM
+1871 LNMKHL

-1883 AQTLDSQGKALA
+1883 ALTLDGQGKPLA
-1895 NQNVSFNVNGVFYHR
+1895 NQNVSFNVNGVFYHKV
-1910 ITNED
+1910 TNKD
-1915 GIASLRIRLMSGE
+1915 GIASLGIRLMSGE
-1928 YIITSYWNNFQ
+1928 YIITSYWNDFQ

>member
-1 MRKRLLIVFSV
+1 MRNKLAILILLI
-12 LLFLLCLSVV
+12 LFIVSISCV
-22 SATDENT
+22 SAE
-29 NSSIVAQDYD
+29 
-39 GNEFYVDLGGDDSNS
+39 DSNS
-54 GQLNSPFNSINK
+54 VSVLSGSNSDVYVSPTGNDNNVGDVNNPFATINK
-66 AVEVSKSNDNVV
+66 AIDSNVSN
-78 IHLGEG
+78 IHLSEG
-84 TFEGNGNVMIS
+84 KFIGTGNNGLTIE
-95 INKAHLSQGGSITI
+95 NKSITI
-109 VGAGADKTIIK
+109 IGAGADKTIIDLNK
-120 GSSAYYAFNIYA
+120 TQFMDIKSTS
-132 DSVVTLR
+132 SVVLTNLT
-139 DLSIV
+139 IINGYT
-144 DCKSV
+144 KY
-149 EGGAICNSGTLLV
+149 GGAIYNNGNLTIQNCN
-162 DNCIFRN
+162 F
-169 NFAFNTGGAISSIEN
+169 
-184 GDCKIYN
+184 K
-191 SVFINNSVICN
+191 NNS
-202 DEYENANGGAVYS
+202 AT
-215 LKSDLLVDSCRF
+215 
-227 VGNFAKGNCL
+227 
-237 NAISGGAIYSGTTAN
+237 SGGAIYSGTSAN
-252 LNIYSSTFE
+252 LDIYYSTFE
-261 DNVVTNNGGAV
+261 DNVVTNRGGAV

-280 YDSTFLRNKGTG
+280 YDSTFIRNKCTG
-292 TYSTGGSIYINGN
+292 TSSTGGSIYINGN

-311 LNRNIFKDTSVAR
+311 LNRNIFKDTSVVR

-369 MTNCVSKSG
+369 MTNCVAKSG
-378 NGNYIFASSGFNGVV
+378 NGNYIFATSEFNGVV

-398 KTADV
+398 KTADI

-435 IGSASSVNGFITG
+435 IGSASSVNGFING

-456 GKYIV
+456 GKYTV
-461 TVSGPLNNNAI
+461 TVSGPLNDNAV
-472 VKTTTANV
+472 VKKATANV

-492 PNGDDDNNDGSKDKP
+492 PDGDDVNNDGSKDKP

-564 NDKDYAFNFGTTLN
+564 NGKDYAFNFGTTLN

-590 SKKYAGL
+590 NKKYVVL
-597 IKGGSGDFTVN
+597 IKGGSGDYTVN

-619 KTLIQINGKVN
+619 KSLIQINGKVN
-630 DVIMR
+630 NVIMR
-635 ENVVSSSFITNVIS
+635 DNSLSSSFISGAVS
-649 INNLLFENNSGN
+649 IDNLLFENNSGK
-661 GHISA
+661 GQISSIK
-666 EKGIYNS
+666 KGIYNS
-673 TFVNN
+673 TFINN
-678 KITVKSSTDYGI
+678 KITSTNDYGI
-690 IYVSRANFVSSNNV
+690 ISVSNANFVSANNV

-715 NRGSANFTSINDTFV
+715 NKGCANFTSINDTFI
-730 NNDGVSGGAVKGGGT
+730 NNAGVTGGAVKGGGT
-745 FINAK
+745 FIHAK
-750 FINNKATKGGAIYHD
+750 FINNTATKGGAIYHD
-765 YGVLTLKD
+765 SNVLTLKD

-788 GYIAPNG
+788 GFIATNG
-795 LTGGSCLNMSN
+795 MTGGLCLNMSN
-806 TLTLVSTSSS
+806 TLTLVSTNSSS
-816 NVKSELKAIFD
+816 IKSELKAIFD

-877 NKTTVVKGVL
+877 NKTTVVNGVL

-935 LTIHIIGTL
+935 LIIHIIGTL

-1000 NGVTTTYPT
+1000 NGVTTKYPS
-1009 QGGGKTVDVGLVRI
+1009 QGGGATVDVGLVRI
-1023 DGYYLS
+1023 DGYYLN
-1029 VDDCVFRNT
+1029 VDNCVFRNT

-1057 KFIESSGGVYSATKA
+1057 KFIESSGGVSSARA

-1080 EFINCNLGVNKN
+1080 EFINCNLGVINN
-1092 GRTVYLTGLIAVS
+1092 GRTVYLTGLIAIS
-1105 DIFISS
+1105 DIFSSTSS
-1111 SSIPRYNVTQVLL
+1111 SPRYNVTQVLL

-1131 NYKGTKTV
+1131 NYNGTKAV
-1139 GSALYLEGTNATV
+1139 GSALYLSGTNTTV

-1186 NNTRDIDYGYGATN
+1186 NNTRDIDYGYGQTN

-1251 SSTHK
+1251 SSPHK
-1256 DDSLPDGVNNIITI
+1256 DDPLPDGVNNIITI

-1276 NNEKGVHFI
+1276 NNEKGVRFI

-1299 TASGRAYIVYLD
+1299 TAGESYGVYLD

-1326 TISCDTWLVQA
+1326 SISCGSWIVPA

-1370 PIFDVN
+1370 PILDVN
-1376 ANLTVSNGVINP
+1376 ATFSVSGGIINP
-1388 NKGIFNTDGLTANY
+1388 GAGIFTRDGLTANY

-1438 ISNNAPQTGDYITV
+1438 ISNNVPQTGDYITV

-1560 VTYNATVLG
+1560 VTYNATVSG

-1624 MVAVLTDYK
+1624 MVAVLTDYL
-1633 GNPIANATVYFSING
+1633 GNPIANAIVYFTING
-1648 VTYVRTTD
+1648 KTYNKTTD
-1656 VNGSASIGLNLGSG
+1656 VNGTASMGLNLASN
-1670 VYGASVYYN
+1670 VYKATVSYN
-1679 GSDMYDK
+1679 GSDKYNA

-1692 VTINPTVLADDLV
+1692 VTINPTIISKDLV
-1705 KMYKN
+1705 KMYQN
-1710 ATKFSAK
+1710 ATRFYAK
-1717 FTDSTGKALVNSD
+1717 FTDSTGKAIANKEI
-1730 VRFNI
+1730 RFNI
-1735 NGVFYTRTTDANG
+1735 NGVFYTKKTDKDG
-1748 VASLAINLRPGDY
+1748 VADLGIMLRPGNY
-1761 ILTAYNPVNG
+1761 ILTAYNPVTG
-1771 EQKGVTITVKSLIV
+1771 EEKGFNITVKSLIM

-1796 SRFQATIYNKD
+1796 SRFEATVYNKD
-1807 GSLAVNKNVTF
+1807 GSLAVNKEVTF
-1818 NINGVFYIR
+1818 NINGVFYHKK
-1827 TTDSNGVV
+1827 TDENGVA
-1835 SLAINLRPGDYI
+1835 SLGIALRPGEYT
-1847 ITTIFDGLDI
+1847 ITTMYDGLDI
-1857 GNKVTVLPTLVTKD
+1857 GNKVTVMPTLVTKD
-1871 LNMKYM
+1871 LSMKYL

-1883 AQTLDSQGKALA
+1883 ALTLDGQGKPLA
-1895 NQNVSFNVNGVFYHR
+1895 NQNVSFNVNGVFYHKV
-1910 ITNED
+1910 TNKD
-1915 GIASLRIRLMSGE
+1915 GIASLGIRLMSGE
-1928 YIITSYWNNFQ
+1928 YIITSYWNDFQ

>member
-1 MRKRLLIVFSV
+1 MRNKLAILTLLI
-12 LLFLLCLSVV
+12 LFIVSISCV
-22 SATDENT
+22 SAE
-29 NSSIVAQDYD
+29 
-39 GNEFYVDLGGDDSNS
+39 DSNS
-54 GQLNSPFNSINK
+54 VSVLSDSNSDVYVSPTGNDNNVGDVNNPFATINK
-66 AVEVSKSNDNVV
+66 AIDSNVSN
-78 IHLGEG
+78 IHLSEG
-84 TFEGNGNVMIS
+84 KFIGAGNNGLTIE
-95 INKAHLSQGGSITI
+95 NKTITI
-109 VGAGADKTIIK
+109 IGAGADKTIIDLNK
-120 GSSAYYAFNIYA
+120 TQFMDIKSTS
-132 DSVVTLR
+132 SVVLTNLT
-139 DLSIV
+139 IINGYT
-144 DCKSV
+144 KY
-149 EGGAICNSGTLLV
+149 GGAIYNNGNLTIQNCN
-162 DNCIFRN
+162 F
-169 NFAFNTGGAISSIEN
+169 
-184 GDCKIYN
+184 K
-191 SVFINNSVICN
+191 NNS
-202 DEYENANGGAVYS
+202 AT
-215 LKSDLLVDSCRF
+215 
-227 VGNFAKGNCL
+227 
-237 NAISGGAIYSGTTAN
+237 SGGAIYSGTTAN

-280 YDSTFLRNKGTG
+280 YDSTFIRNKGTG

-357 IYGSSFNLKNNT
+357 IYGSDFNLKNNT

-635 ENVVSSSFITNVIS
+635 ENVVSSSFIRGAAS
-649 INNLLFENNSGN
+649 IDNLLFENNSGN
-661 GHISA
+661 GQISSI

-673 TFVNN
+673 TFINN
-678 KITVKSSTDYGI
+678 KITAKSTNDYGI

-788 GYIAPNG
+788 GHIAPNG
-795 LTGGSCLNMSN
+795 ITDGLCLNMSN
-806 TLTLVSTSSS
+806 TLTLVSTNSSS
-816 NVKSELKAIFD
+816 IRSELKAIFD
-827 LGGLKVS
+827 LDGLKVS

-1023 DGYYLS
+1023 DGYLS

-1057 KFIESSGGVYSATKA
+1057 KFIESRGGVCSATKA

-1080 EFINCNLGVNKN
+1080 EFINCNLGVNNK

-1105 DIFISS
+1105 DIFSS
-1111 SSIPRYNVTQVLL
+1111 TSFSPRYNVTQVLL

-1131 NYKGTKTV
+1131 NYNGTKTV
-1139 GSALYLEGTNATV
+1139 GSALYLSGTNTTV
-1152 INSKFINL
+1152 INSKFTNL

-1170 SSGYKCNVT
+1170 DGGYKCNVT

-1186 NNTRDIDYGYGATN
+1186 NNTRDIDYGYHQTN

-1218 FACPDMRYQDAWW
+1218 FACPDIRYQDAWW

-1276 NNEKGVHFI
+1276 NNERGVQFI

-1299 TASGRAYIVYLD
+1299 TASGSAYIVYLD

-1326 TISCDTWLVQA
+1326 TISCDTWLVPA

-1427 FYRID
+1427 FYRI
-1432 TFTNMT
+1432 
-1438 ISNNAPQTGDYITV
+1438 
-1452 NVVVRD
+1452 
-1458 KNGKLLNGSVN
+1458 
-1469 VYLNSV
+1469 
-1475 LKGTISLINGMG
+1475 
-1487 SFDVLAEK
+1487 
-1495 TGPCEIFVN
+1495 
-1504 YTGDL
+1504 
-1509 DNSYSSNMTIVSVK
+1509 
-1523 NTQMNVSVSDSD
+1523 
-1535 SASNVTFTVD
+1535 
-1545 FDHVANGFVFVTIGG
+1545 
-1560 VTYNATVLG
+1560 
-1569 KEAKVIV
+1569 
-1576 PPLAVGKYDAIVS
+1576 
-1589 YNGVVNK
+1589 
-1596 TVAVNISPDRNPVL
+1596 
-1610 NISDIVMIYKDGTR
+1610 
-1624 MVAVLTDYK
+1624 
-1633 GNPIANATVYFSING
+1633 
-1648 VTYVRTTD
+1648 
-1656 VNGSASIGLNLGSG
+1656 
-1670 VYGASVYYN
+1670 
-1679 GSDMYDK
+1679 
-1686 VSKNIT
+1686 
-1692 VTINPTVLADDLV
+1692 
-1705 KMYKN
+1705 
-1710 ATKFSAK
+1710 
-1717 FTDSTGKALVNSD
+1717 
-1730 VRFNI
+1730 
-1735 NGVFYTRTTDANG
+1735 
-1748 VASLAINLRPGDY
+1748 
-1761 ILTAYNPVNG
+1761 
-1771 EQKGVTITVKSLIV
+1771 
-1785 QNDLTKYYLNA
+1785 
-1796 SRFQATIYNKD
+1796 
-1807 GSLAVNKNVTF
+1807 
-1818 NINGVFYIR
+1818 
-1827 TTDSNGVV
+1827 
-1835 SLAINLRPGDYI
+1835 
-1847 ITTIFDGLDI
+1847 
-1857 GNKVTVLPTLVTKD
+1857 
-1871 LNMKYM
+1871 
-1877 DGSNFT
+1877 
-1883 AQTLDSQGKALA
+1883 
-1895 NQNVSFNVNGVFYHR
+1895 
-1910 ITNED
+1910 
-1915 GIASLRIRLMSGE
+1915 
-1928 YIITSYWNNFQ
+1928 
-1939 TGNTIKISP
+1939 

>member
-1 MRKRLLIVFSV
+1 MRNKLAILILLI
-12 LLFLLCLSVV
+12 LFIVSISCV
-22 SATDENT
+22 SAE
-29 NSSIVAQDYD
+29 
-39 GNEFYVDLGGDDSNS
+39 DSNS
-54 GQLNSPFNSINK
+54 VSVLSGSNSDVYVSPTGNDNNVGDVNNPFATINK
-66 AVEVSKSNDNVV
+66 AIDSNVSN
-78 IHLGEG
+78 IHLSEG
-84 TFEGNGNVMIS
+84 KFIGTGNNGLTIE
-95 INKAHLSQGGSITI
+95 NKSITI
-109 VGAGADKTIIK
+109 IGAGADKTIIDLNK
-120 GSSAYYAFNIYA
+120 TQFMDIKSTS
-132 DSVVTLR
+132 SVVLTNLT
-139 DLSIV
+139 IINGYT
-144 DCKSV
+144 KY
-149 EGGAICNSGTLLV
+149 GGAIYNNGNLTIQNCN
-162 DNCIFRN
+162 F
-169 NFAFNTGGAISSIEN
+169 
-184 GDCKIYN
+184 K
-191 SVFINNSVICN
+191 NNS
-202 DEYENANGGAVYS
+202 AT
-215 LKSDLLVDSCRF
+215 
-227 VGNFAKGNCL
+227 
-237 NAISGGAIYSGTTAN
+237 SGGAIYSGTSAN
-252 LNIYSSTFE
+252 LDIYYSTFE
-261 DNVVTNNGGAV
+261 DNVVTDRGGAI

-280 YDSTFLRNKGTG
+280 YDSTFIRNKGTG
-292 TYSTGGSIYINGN
+292 TSSTGGSIYINGN

-324 QGGALYL
+324 QGGAIYL
-331 SYVNVTNCIFE
+331 SYGNVTNCIFE
-342 NASTTDTGSSNGGGA
+342 NASTTATGSSYGGGA

-369 MTNCVSKSG
+369 MTNCVAKSG

-398 KTADV
+398 KTADI

-435 IGSASSVNGFITG
+435 IGSASSVNGFING

-456 GKYIV
+456 GKYTV
-461 TVSGPLNNNAI
+461 TVSGPLNDNAV
-472 VKTTTANV
+472 VKKATANV

-492 PNGDDDNNDGSKDKP
+492 PDGDDVNNDGSKDKP

-564 NDKDYAFNFGTTLN
+564 NGKDYAFNFGTTLN

-590 SKKYAGL
+590 NKKYAGL
-597 IKGGSGDFTVN
+597 IEGGSGDFTVN

-619 KTLIQINGKVN
+619 KYLIETNGEINN
-630 DVIMR
+630 VIMR
-635 ENVVSSSFITNVIS
+635 DNNIASSFISGAVS
-649 INNLLFENNSGN
+649 IDNLLFENNSGN
-661 GHISA
+661 GQISSI

-673 TFVNN
+673 TFINN
-678 KITVKSSTDYGI
+678 KITAKSTNDYGI
-690 IYVSRANFVSSNNV
+690 ISVSDANFVSSNNV
-704 FENNTVKGLYI
+704 FENNTVKGFSI
-715 NRGSANFTSINDTFV
+715 SRGCANFTSINDTFI
-730 NNDGVSGGAVKGGGT
+730 NNAGVTGGAVKGGGT
-745 FINAK
+745 FIHAK
-750 FINNKATKGGAIYHD
+750 FINNTATKGGAIYHD
-765 YGVLTLKD
+765 SNVLTLKD

-788 GYIAPNG
+788 GFIATNG
-795 LTGGSCLNMSN
+795 MTGGLCLNMSN
-806 TLTLVSTSSS
+806 TLTLVSTNSSS
-816 NVKSELKAIFD
+816 IKSELKAIFD

-854 GVATFVAVA
+854 SVATFVAVA

-877 NKTTVVKGVL
+877 NKTTVVNGVL

-935 LTIHIIGTL
+935 LIIHIIGTL

-1000 NGVTTTYPT
+1000 NGVTTKYPS
-1009 QGGGKTVDVGLVRI
+1009 QGGGATVDVGLVRI
-1023 DGYYLS
+1023 DGYYLN

-1131 NYKGTKTV
+1131 NYNGTKTV
-1139 GSALYLEGTNATV
+1139 GYALYLEGTNATV

-1186 NNTRDIDYGYGATN
+1186 NNTRDIDYGYGQTN

-1218 FACPDMRYQDAWW
+1218 FACPDIRYQDAWW

-1236 KFINMTNQVLFRGSV
+1236 KFINMTNQVLFRGSI

-1256 DDSLPDGVNNIITI
+1256 DDPLPDGVNNIITI

-1276 NNEKGVHFI
+1276 NNEKGVRFI

-1299 TASGRAYIVYLD
+1299 TAGGSYGVYLD

-1326 TISCDTWLVQA
+1326 SISCGSWIVPA

-1370 PIFDVN
+1370 PILDVN
-1376 ANLTVSNGVINP
+1376 ATFSVSGGIINP
-1388 NKGIFNTDGLTANY
+1388 GAGIFTRDGLTANY

-1624 MVAVLTDYK
+1624 MVAVLTDYL
-1633 GNPIANATVYFSING
+1633 GNPIANATVYFTING
-1648 VTYVRTTD
+1648 KTYAKSTD
-1656 VNGSASIGLNLGSG
+1656 ANGTASMGLNLASN
-1670 VYGASVYYN
+1670 VYKATVSYN
-1679 GSDMYDK
+1679 GSDMYNA

-1692 VTINPTVLADDLV
+1692 VTINPTIVADDLV
-1705 KMYKN
+1705 KMYQN
-1710 ATKFSAK
+1710 ATRFYAK
-1717 FTDSTGKALVNSD
+1717 FTDSTGKALANTI

-1735 NGVFYTRTTDANG
+1735 HGVFYNKTTDKDG
-1748 VASLAINLRPGDY
+1748 VADLGIMLRPGNY
-1761 ILTAYNPVNG
+1761 ILTAYNPVTG
-1771 EQKGVTITVKSLIV
+1771 EEKGFNITVKSLIV
-1785 QNDLTKYYLNA
+1785 QSDLTKYYLNA
-1796 SRFQATIYNKD
+1796 SRFEATVYNKD

-1818 NINGVFYIR
+1818 NINGVFYTK
-1827 TTDSNGVV
+1827 TTDKNGVA
-1835 SLAINLRPGDYI
+1835 SLGIALRPGNYT
-1847 ITTIFDGLDI
+1847 ITTMYDGLDI
-1857 GNKVTVLPTLVTKD
+1857 GNKVTVMPTLVTKD
-1871 LNMKYM
+1871 LSMKYL

-1883 AQTLDSQGKALA
+1883 AQTLDGQGKPLA
-1895 NQNVSFNVNGVFYHR
+1895 NQNVSFNVNGVFYHKV
-1910 ITNED
+1910 TNKD
-1915 GIASLRIRLMSGE
+1915 GIASLGIRLMSGE
-1928 YIITSYWNNFQ
+1928 YIITSYWNDFQ

>member
-1 MRKRLLIVFSV
+1 MRNKLAILTLLI
-12 LLFLLCLSVV
+12 LFIVSISCV
-22 SATDENT
+22 SAE
-29 NSSIVAQDYD
+29 
-39 GNEFYVDLGGDDSNS
+39 DSNS
-54 GQLNSPFNSINK
+54 VSVLSGSNSDVYVSPTGNDNNVGDVNNPFATINK
-66 AVEVSKSNDNVV
+66 AIDSNVSN
-78 IHLGEG
+78 IHLSEG
-84 TFEGNGNVMIS
+84 KFIGTGNNGLTIE
-95 INKAHLSQGGSITI
+95 NKSITI
-109 VGAGADKTIIK
+109 IGAGADKTIIDLNK
-120 GSSAYYAFNIYA
+120 TQFMDIKSTS
-132 DSVVTLR
+132 SVVLTNLT
-139 DLSIV
+139 IINGYT
-144 DCKSV
+144 KY
-149 EGGAICNSGTLLV
+149 GGAIYNNGNLTIQNCN
-162 DNCIFRN
+162 F
-169 NFAFNTGGAISSIEN
+169 
-184 GDCKIYN
+184 K
-191 SVFINNSVICN
+191 NNS
-202 DEYENANGGAVYS
+202 AT
-215 LKSDLLVDSCRF
+215 
-227 VGNFAKGNCL
+227 
-237 NAISGGAIYSGTTAN
+237 SGGAIYSGTTAN

-398 KTADV
+398 KTADI

-430 LDDIR
+430 LDDII

-492 PNGDDDNNDGSKDKP
+492 PDGDDDNNDGSKDKP

-1326 TISCDTWLVQA
+1326 TISCDTWLVPA

-1560 VTYNATVLG
+1560 VTYNATVSG

-1624 MVAVLTDYK
+1624 MVAVLTDYL
-1633 GNPIANATVYFSING
+1633 GNPIANAIVYFTING
-1648 VTYVRTTD
+1648 QTYNKTTD
-1656 VNGSASIGLNLGSG
+1656 VNGTASMGLNLASN
-1670 VYGASVYYN
+1670 VYKTTVSYK
-1679 GSDMYDK
+1679 GSDKYNA

-1692 VTINPTVLADDLV
+1692 VTINPTIVADDLV
-1705 KMYKN
+1705 KMYQN
-1710 ATKFSAK
+1710 ATRFYAK
-1717 FTDSTGKALVNSD
+1717 FTDSTGKAIANKEI
-1730 VRFNI
+1730 RFNI
-1735 NGVFYTRTTDANG
+1735 NGVFYTKKTDKDG
-1748 VASLAINLRPGDY
+1748 VADLGIMLRPGNY
-1761 ILTAYNPVNG
+1761 ILTAYNPVTG
-1771 EQKGVTITVKSLIV
+1771 EEKGFNITVKSLIM

-1796 SRFQATIYNKD
+1796 SRFEATVYNKD
-1807 GSLAVNKNVTF
+1807 GSLAVNKEVTF
-1818 NINGVFYIR
+1818 NINGVFYHKK
-1827 TTDSNGVV
+1827 TDENGVA
-1835 SLAINLRPGDYI
+1835 SLGIALRPGNYT
-1847 ITTIFDGLDI
+1847 ITTMYDGLDI
-1857 GNKVTVLPTLVTKD
+1857 GNKVSVLPTLVTKD
-1871 LNMKYM
+1871 LNMKHL

-1883 AQTLDSQGKALA
+1883 ALTLDGQGKPLA
-1895 NQNVSFNVNGVFYHR
+1895 NQNVSFNVNGVFYHKV
-1910 ITNED
+1910 TNKD
-1915 GIASLRIRLMSGE
+1915 GIASLGIRLMSGE
-1928 YIITSYWNNFQ
+1928 YIITSYWNDFQ

>member
-1 MRKRLLIVFSV
+1 MRNKLAILTLLI
-12 LLFLLCLSVV
+12 LFIVSISCV
-22 SATDENT
+22 SAE
-29 NSSIVAQDYD
+29 
-39 GNEFYVDLGGDDSNS
+39 DSNS
-54 GQLNSPFNSINK
+54 VSVLSDSNSDVYVSPTGNDNNVGDVNNPFATINK
-66 AVEVSKSNDNVV
+66 AIDSNVSN
-78 IHLGEG
+78 IHLSEG
-84 TFEGNGNVMIS
+84 KFIGTGNNGLTIE
-95 INKAHLSQGGSITI
+95 NKSITI
-109 VGAGADKTIIK
+109 IGAGADKTIIDLNGTQFMDIK
-120 GSSAYYAFNIYA
+120 STS
-132 DSVVTLR
+132 SVVLTNLT
-139 DLSIV
+139 I
-144 DCKSV
+144 
-149 EGGAICNSGTLLV
+149 I
-162 DNCIFRN
+162 
-169 NFAFNTGGAISSIEN
+169 N
-184 GDCKIYN
+184 GYG
-191 SVFINNSVICN
+191 
-202 DEYENANGGAVYS
+202 EY
-215 LKSDLLVDSCRF
+215 
-227 VGNFAKGNCL
+227 
-237 NAISGGAIYSGTTAN
+237 GGAIYGSGNLTIQNCNFKNNSATAGGAIYFGTTAN

-261 DNVVTNNGGAV
+261 DNVVTDSGGAV

-280 YDSTFLRNKGTG
+280 YDSTFIRNKGTG
-292 TYSTGGSIYINGN
+292 TSSTGGSIYINGN

-324 QGGALYL
+324 QGGAIHL
-331 SYVNVTNCIFE
+331 SYGNVTNCIFE
-342 NASTTDTGSSNGGGA
+342 NASTTATGSSNGGGA

-369 MTNCVSKSG
+369 MTNCVAKSG
-378 NGNYIFASSGFNGVV
+378 NGNYIFAFSGFNGVV

-398 KTADV
+398 KTIDI
-403 TSSTFTLNATATDD
+403 TSSTFSLNATATDD
-417 MGHPIHGGSYTFY
+417 MGHPIHGGFYTFY
-430 LDDIR
+430 LDDIK

-534 SGTGNVNLELTKL
+534 LGTGNVNLALTN

-564 NDKDYAFNFGTTLN
+564 DGKNYAFNFGTTLN

-635 ENVVSSSFITNVIS
+635 ENVVSSSFITNDVIS

-661 GHISA
+661 GQISA

-678 KITVKSSTDYGI
+678 KITVKSTTDYGI
-690 IYVSRANFVSSNNV
+690 IYVSRANFVSANNV

-795 LTGGSCLNMSN
+795 ITGGLCLNMSN

-897 DVYVSGT
+897 DVYVSES

-1023 DGYYLS
+1023 DGYLS

-1057 KFIESSGGVYSATKA
+1057 KFIESRGGVCSATKA

-1080 EFINCNLGVNKN
+1080 EFINCNLGVNNK

-1105 DIFISS
+1105 DIFSS
-1111 SSIPRYNVTQVLL
+1111 TSFSPRYNVTQVLL

-1131 NYKGTKTV
+1131 NYNGTKTV
-1139 GSALYLEGTNATV
+1139 GSALYLSGTNTTV
-1152 INSKFINL
+1152 INSKFTNL

-1170 SSGYKCNVT
+1170 DGGYKCNVT

-1186 NNTRDIDYGYGATN
+1186 NNTRDIDYGYHQTN

-1218 FACPDMRYQDAWW
+1218 FACPDIRYRDAWW

-1236 KFINMTNQVLFRGSV
+1236 KFINMTNQVLFRGSI

-1276 NNEKGVHFI
+1276 NNERGVQFI
-1285 GGNVTGSSFYNTVV
+1285 GGNVTGSSFYNTEV
-1299 TASGRAYIVYLD
+1299 TASGTAYIVYLD

-1326 TISCDTWLVQA
+1326 SISCGSWIVPVLVG
-1337 LVTDNASGPVQTIKL
+1337 DNASGPVQVIRL
-1352 VYLAFNGTDYSYY
+1352 VYMAFNGTDYSYY

-1771 EQKGVTITVKSLIV
+1771 EQKGFNITVKSLIV

-1883 AQTLDSQGKALA
+1883 AQVLDGKGTPLA
-1895 NQNVSFNVNGVFYHR
+1895 NQTVSFNVNGVFYHR

>member
-1 MRKRLLIVFSV
+1 MRNKLAILILLI
-12 LLFLLCLSVV
+12 LFIVSISCV
-22 SATDENT
+22 SAE
-29 NSSIVAQDYD
+29 
-39 GNEFYVDLGGDDSNS
+39 DSNS
-54 GQLNSPFNSINK
+54 VSVLSGSNSDVYVSPTGNDNNVGDVNNPFATINK
-66 AVEVSKSNDNVV
+66 AIDSNVSN
-78 IHLGEG
+78 IHLSEG
-84 TFEGNGNVMIS
+84 KFIGTGNNGLTIE
-95 INKAHLSQGGSITI
+95 NKSITI
-109 VGAGADKTIIK
+109 IGAGADKTIIDLNK
-120 GSSAYYAFNIYA
+120 TQFMDIKSTS
-132 DSVVTLR
+132 SVVLTNLT
-139 DLSIV
+139 IINGYT
-144 DCKSV
+144 KY
-149 EGGAICNSGTLLV
+149 GGAIYNNGNLTIQNCN
-162 DNCIFRN
+162 F
-169 NFAFNTGGAISSIEN
+169 
-184 GDCKIYN
+184 K
-191 SVFINNSVICN
+191 NNS
-202 DEYENANGGAVYS
+202 AT
-215 LKSDLLVDSCRF
+215 
-227 VGNFAKGNCL
+227 
-237 NAISGGAIYSGTTAN
+237 SGGAIYNNGN
-252 LNIYSSTFE
+252 LDIYYSTFE
-261 DNVVTNNGGAV
+261 DNVVTDRGGAV
-272 FSYSYVGI
+272 LSYSYVGI
-280 YDSTFLRNKGTG
+280 YDSTFIRNKGTG
-292 TYSTGGSIYINGN
+292 TSSTGGSIYINGN

-311 LNRNIFKDTSVAR
+311 LNRNIFKDTSVVR

-369 MTNCVSKSG
+369 MTNCVAKSG
-378 NGNYIFASSGFNGVV
+378 NGNYIFASYDFNGVV

-398 KTADV
+398 KTADI

-430 LDDIR
+430 LDDIK
-435 IGSASSVNGFITG
+435 IGSASSVNGFING

-456 GKYIV
+456 GKYTV
-461 TVSGPLNNNAI
+461 TVSGPLNDNAV
-472 VKTTTANV
+472 VKKATANV

-492 PNGDDDNNDGSKDKP
+492 PDGDDVNNDGSKDKP

-564 NDKDYAFNFGTTLN
+564 NGKDYAFNFGTTLN

-590 SKKYAGL
+590 NKKYAGL
-597 IKGGSGDFTVN
+597 IEGGSGDFTVN

-619 KTLIQINGKVN
+619 KYLIETNGEINN
-630 DVIMR
+630 VIMR
-635 ENVVSSSFITNVIS
+635 DNNIASSFISGAVS
-649 INNLLFENNSGN
+649 IDNLLFENNSGN
-661 GHISA
+661 GQISSI

-673 TFVNN
+673 TFINN
-678 KITVKSSTDYGI
+678 KITAKSTNDYGI
-690 IYVSRANFVSSNNV
+690 ISVSDANFVSSNNV
-704 FENNTVKGLYI
+704 FENNTVKGFSI
-715 NRGSANFTSINDTFV
+715 SRGCANFTSINDTFI
-730 NNDGVSGGAVKGGGT
+730 NNAGVTGGAVKGGGT
-745 FINAK
+745 FIHAK
-750 FINNKATKGGAIYHD
+750 FINNTATKGGAIYHD
-765 YGVLTLKD
+765 SNVLTLKD

-788 GYIAPNG
+788 GFIATNG
-795 LTGGSCLNMSN
+795 MTGGLCLNMSN
-806 TLTLVSTSSS
+806 TLTLVSTNSSS
-816 NVKSELKAIFD
+816 IKSELKAIFD

-854 GVATFVAVA
+854 SVATFVAVA

-877 NKTTVVKGVL
+877 NKTTVVNGVL

-935 LTIHIIGTL
+935 LIIHIIGTL

-1000 NGVTTTYPT
+1000 NGVTTKYPS
-1009 QGGGKTVDVGLVRI
+1009 QGGGATVDVGLVRI
-1023 DGYYLS
+1023 DGYYLN

-1131 NYKGTKTV
+1131 NYNGTKTV

-1186 NNTRDIDYGYGATN
+1186 NNTRDIDYGYGQTN

-1218 FACPDMRYQDAWW
+1218 FACPDIRYQDAWW

-1236 KFINMTNQVLFRGSV
+1236 KFINMTNQVLFRGSI

-1256 DDSLPDGVNNIITI
+1256 DDPLPDGVNNIITI

-1276 NNEKGVHFI
+1276 NNEKGVRFI

-1299 TASGRAYIVYLD
+1299 TAGGSYGVYLD

-1326 TISCDTWLVQA
+1326 SISCGSWIVPA

-1370 PIFDVN
+1370 PILDVN
-1376 ANLTVSNGVINP
+1376 ATFSVSGGIINP
-1388 NKGIFNTDGLTANY
+1388 GAGIFTRDGLTANY

-1560 VTYNATVLG
+1560 VTYNATVSG

-1624 MVAVLTDYK
+1624 MVAVLTDYL
-1633 GNPIANATVYFSING
+1633 GNPIANAIVYFTING
-1648 VTYVRTTD
+1648 KTYNKTTD
-1656 VNGSASIGLNLGSG
+1656 VNGTASMGLNLASN
-1670 VYGASVYYN
+1670 VYKATVSYN
-1679 GSDMYDK
+1679 GSDKYNA

-1692 VTINPTVLADDLV
+1692 VTINPTIISKDLV
-1705 KMYKN
+1705 KMYQN
-1710 ATKFSAK
+1710 ATRFYAK
-1717 FTDSTGKALVNSD
+1717 FTDSTGKAIANKEI
-1730 VRFNI
+1730 RFNI
-1735 NGVFYTRTTDANG
+1735 NGVFYTKKTDKDG
-1748 VASLAINLRPGDY
+1748 VADLGIMLRPGNY
-1761 ILTAYNPVNG
+1761 ILTAYNPVTG
-1771 EQKGVTITVKSLIV
+1771 EEKGFNITVKSLIM

-1796 SRFQATIYNKD
+1796 SRFEATVYNKD
-1807 GSLAVNKNVTF
+1807 GSLAVNKEVTF
-1818 NINGVFYIR
+1818 NINGVFYHKK
-1827 TTDSNGVV
+1827 TDENGVA
-1835 SLAINLRPGDYI
+1835 SLGIALRPGNYT
-1847 ITTIFDGLDI
+1847 ITTMYDGLDI
-1857 GNKVTVLPTLVTKD
+1857 GNKVSVLPTLVTKD
-1871 LNMKYM
+1871 LNMKHL

-1883 AQTLDSQGKALA
+1883 ALTLDGQGKPLA
-1895 NQNVSFNVNGVFYHR
+1895 NQNVSFNVNGVFYHKV
-1910 ITNED
+1910 TNKD
-1915 GIASLRIRLMSGE
+1915 GIASLGIRLMSGE
-1928 YIITSYWNNFQ
+1928 YIITSYWNDFQ

>member
-1 MRKRLLIVFSV
+1 MRNKLAILILLI
-12 LLFLLCLSVV
+12 LFIVSISCV
-22 SATDENT
+22 SAE
-29 NSSIVAQDYD
+29 
-39 GNEFYVDLGGDDSNS
+39 DSNS
-54 GQLNSPFNSINK
+54 VSVLSGSNSDVYVSPTGNDNNVGDVNNPFATINK
-66 AVEVSKSNDNVV
+66 AIDSNVSN
-78 IHLGEG
+78 IHLSEG
-84 TFEGNGNVMIS
+84 KFIGTGNNGLTIE
-95 INKAHLSQGGSITI
+95 NKSITI
-109 VGAGADKTIIK
+109 IGAGADKTIIDLNK
-120 GSSAYYAFNIYA
+120 TQFMDIKSTS
-132 DSVVTLR
+132 SVVLTNLT
-139 DLSIV
+139 IINGYT
-144 DCKSV
+144 KY
-149 EGGAICNSGTLLV
+149 GGAIYNNGNLTIQNCN
-162 DNCIFRN
+162 F
-169 NFAFNTGGAISSIEN
+169 
-184 GDCKIYN
+184 K
-191 SVFINNSVICN
+191 NNS
-202 DEYENANGGAVYS
+202 AT
-215 LKSDLLVDSCRF
+215 
-227 VGNFAKGNCL
+227 
-237 NAISGGAIYSGTTAN
+237 SGGAIYSGTSAN
-252 LNIYSSTFE
+252 LDIYYSTFE
-261 DNVVTNNGGAV
+261 DNVVTDRGGAI

-280 YDSTFLRNKGTG
+280 YDSTFIRNKGTG
-292 TYSTGGSIYINGN
+292 TSSTGGSIYINGN

-324 QGGALYL
+324 QGGAIYL
-331 SYVNVTNCIFE
+331 SYGNVTNCIFE
-342 NASTTDTGSSNGGGA
+342 
-357 IYGSSFNLKNNT
+357 
-369 MTNCVSKSG
+369 M
-378 NGNYIFASSGFNGVV
+378 
-393 TILEG
+393 
-398 KTADV
+398 
-403 TSSTFTLNATATDD
+403 
-417 MGHPIHGGSYTFY
+417 
-430 LDDIR
+430 
-435 IGSASSVNGFITG
+435 NGFING

-456 GKYIV
+456 GKYTV
-461 TVSGPLNNNAI
+461 TVSGPLNDNAV
-472 VKTTTANV
+472 VKKATANV

-492 PNGDDDNNDGSKDKP
+492 PDGDDVNNDGSKDKP

-564 NDKDYAFNFGTTLN
+564 NGKDYAFNFGTTLN

-590 SKKYAGL
+590 NKKYAGL
-597 IKGGSGDFTVN
+597 IEGGSGDFTVN

-619 KTLIQINGKVN
+619 KYLIETNGEINN
-630 DVIMR
+630 VIMR
-635 ENVVSSSFITNVIS
+635 DNNIASSFISGAVS
-649 INNLLFENNSGN
+649 IDNLLFENNSGN
-661 GHISA
+661 GQISSI

-673 TFVNN
+673 TFINN
-678 KITVKSSTDYGI
+678 KITAKSTNDYGI
-690 IYVSRANFVSSNNV
+690 ISVSDANFVSSNNV
-704 FENNTVKGLYI
+704 FENNTVKGFSI
-715 NRGSANFTSINDTFV
+715 SRGCANFTSINDTFI
-730 NNDGVSGGAVKGGGT
+730 NNAGVTGGAVKGGGT
-745 FINAK
+745 FIHAK
-750 FINNKATKGGAIYHD
+750 FINNTATKGGAIYHD
-765 YGVLTLKD
+765 SNVLTLKD

-788 GYIAPNG
+788 GFIATNG
-795 LTGGSCLNMSN
+795 MTGGLCLNMSN
-806 TLTLVSTSSS
+806 TLTLVSTNSSS
-816 NVKSELKAIFD
+816 IKSELKAIFD

-854 GVATFVAVA
+854 SVATFVAVA

-877 NKTTVVKGVL
+877 NKTTVVNGVL

-935 LTIHIIGTL
+935 LIIHIIGTL

-1000 NGVTTTYPT
+1000 NGVTTKYPS
-1009 QGGGKTVDVGLVRI
+1009 QGGGATVDVGLVRI
-1023 DGYYLS
+1023 DGYYLN

-1131 NYKGTKTV
+1131 NYNGTKTV

-1186 NNTRDIDYGYGATN
+1186 NNTRDIDYGYGQTN

-1218 FACPDMRYQDAWW
+1218 FACPDIRYQDAWW

-1236 KFINMTNQVLFRGSV
+1236 KFINMTNQVLFRGSI

-1256 DDSLPDGVNNIITI
+1256 DDPLPDGVNNIITI

-1276 NNEKGVHFI
+1276 NNEKGVRFI

-1299 TASGRAYIVYLD
+1299 TAGGSYGVYLD

-1326 TISCDTWLVQA
+1326 SISCGSWIVPA

-1370 PIFDVN
+1370 PILDVN
-1376 ANLTVSNGVINP
+1376 ATFSVSGGIINP
-1388 NKGIFNTDGLTANY
+1388 GAGIFTRDGLTANY

-1475 LKGTISLINGMG
+1475 LKGTISLINGRG

-1624 MVAVLTDYK
+1624 MVAVLTDYL
-1633 GNPIANATVYFSING
+1633 GNPIANATVYFTING
-1648 VTYVRTTD
+1648 KTYAKSTD
-1656 VNGSASIGLNLGSG
+1656 ANGTASMGLNLASN
-1670 VYGASVYYN
+1670 VYKATVSYN
-1679 GSDMYDK
+1679 GSDMYNA

-1692 VTINPTVLADDLV
+1692 VTINPTIISKDLV
-1705 KMYKN
+1705 KMYQN
-1710 ATKFSAK
+1710 ATRFYAK
-1717 FTDSTGKALVNSD
+1717 FTDSTGKALANTV
-1730 VRFNI
+1730 VKFNI
-1735 NGVFYTRTTDANG
+1735 HGVFYNKTTDKDG
-1748 VASLAINLRPGDY
+1748 VADLGIMLRPGSY
-1761 ILTAYNPVNG
+1761 ILTAYNPVTG
-1771 EQKGVTITVKSLIV
+1771 EEKGFNITVKSLIM

-1796 SRFQATIYNKD
+1796 SRFEATVYNKD
-1807 GSLAVNKNVTF
+1807 GSLAVNKEVTF
-1818 NINGVFYIR
+1818 NINGVFYHKK
-1827 TTDSNGVV
+1827 TDENGVA
-1835 SLAINLRPGDYI
+1835 SLGIALRPGNYT
-1847 ITTIFDGLDI
+1847 ITTMYDGLDI
-1857 GNKVTVLPTLVTKD
+1857 GNKVTVMPTLVTKD
-1871 LNMKYM
+1871 LSMKYL

-1883 AQTLDSQGKALA
+1883 ALTLDGQGKPLA
-1895 NQNVSFNVNGVFYHR
+1895 NQNVSFNVNGVFYHKV
-1910 ITNED
+1910 TNKD
-1915 GIASLRIRLMSGE
+1915 GIASLGIRLMSGE
-1928 YIITSYWNNFQ
+1928 YIITSYWNDFQ
-1939 TGNTIKISP
+1939 TGNTIKISS

>member
-1 MRKRLLIVFSV
+1 MRNKLAILILLI
-12 LLFLLCLSVV
+12 LFIVSISCV
-22 SATDENT
+22 SAE
-29 NSSIVAQDYD
+29 
-39 GNEFYVDLGGDDSNS
+39 DSNS
-54 GQLNSPFNSINK
+54 VSVLSGSNSDVYVSPTGNDNNVGDVNNPFATINK
-66 AVEVSKSNDNVV
+66 AIDSNVSN
-78 IHLGEG
+78 IHLSEG
-84 TFEGNGNVMIS
+84 KFIGTGNNGLTIE
-95 INKAHLSQGGSITI
+95 NKSITI
-109 VGAGADKTIIK
+109 IGAGADKTIIDLNK
-120 GSSAYYAFNIYA
+120 TQFMDIKSTS
-132 DSVVTLR
+132 SVVLTNLT
-139 DLSIV
+139 IINGYT
-144 DCKSV
+144 KY
-149 EGGAICNSGTLLV
+149 GGAIYNNGNLTIQNCN
-162 DNCIFRN
+162 F
-169 NFAFNTGGAISSIEN
+169 
-184 GDCKIYN
+184 K
-191 SVFINNSVICN
+191 NNS
-202 DEYENANGGAVYS
+202 AT
-215 LKSDLLVDSCRF
+215 
-227 VGNFAKGNCL
+227 
-237 NAISGGAIYSGTTAN
+237 SGGAIYSGTSAN
-252 LNIYSSTFE
+252 LDIYYSTFE
-261 DNVVTNNGGAV
+261 DNVVTDRGGAI

-280 YDSTFLRNKGTG
+280 YDSTFIRNKGTG
-292 TYSTGGSIYINGN
+292 TSSTGGSIYINGN

-324 QGGALYL
+324 QGGAIYL
-331 SYVNVTNCIFE
+331 SYGNVTNCIFE
-342 NASTTDTGSSNGGGA
+342 NASTTATGSSYGGGA

-369 MTNCVSKSG
+369 MTNCVAKSG

-398 KTADV
+398 KTADI

-435 IGSASSVNGFITG
+435 IGSASSVNGFING

-456 GKYIV
+456 GKYTV
-461 TVSGPLNNNAI
+461 TVSGPLNDNAV
-472 VKTTTANV
+472 VKKATANV

-492 PNGDDDNNDGSKDKP
+492 PDGDDVNNDGSKDKP

-564 NDKDYAFNFGTTLN
+564 NGKDYAFNFGTTLN

-590 SKKYAGL
+590 NKKYAGL
-597 IKGGSGDFTVN
+597 IEGGSGDFTVN

-619 KTLIQINGKVN
+619 KYLIETNGEINN
-630 DVIMR
+630 VIMR
-635 ENVVSSSFITNVIS
+635 DNNIASSFISGAVS
-649 INNLLFENNSGN
+649 IDNLLFENNSGN
-661 GHISA
+661 GQISSI

-673 TFVNN
+673 TFINN
-678 KITVKSSTDYGI
+678 KITAKSTNDYGI
-690 IYVSRANFVSSNNV
+690 ISVSDANFVSSNNV
-704 FENNTVKGLYI
+704 FENNTVKGFSI
-715 NRGSANFTSINDTFV
+715 SRGCANFTSINDTFI
-730 NNDGVSGGAVKGGGT
+730 NNAGVTGGAVKGGGT
-745 FINAK
+745 FIHAK
-750 FINNKATKGGAIYHD
+750 FINNTATKGGAIYHD
-765 YGVLTLKD
+765 SNVLTLKD

-788 GYIAPNG
+788 GFIATNG
-795 LTGGSCLNMSN
+795 MTGGLCLNMSN
-806 TLTLVSTSSS
+806 TLTLVSTNSSS
-816 NVKSELKAIFD
+816 IKSELKAIFD

-854 GVATFVAVA
+854 SVATFVAVA

-877 NKTTVVKGVL
+877 NKTTVVNGVL

-935 LTIHIIGTL
+935 LIIHIIGTL

-1000 NGVTTTYPT
+1000 NGVTTKYPS
-1009 QGGGKTVDVGLVRI
+1009 QGGGATVDVGLVRI
-1023 DGYYLS
+1023 DGYYLN

-1131 NYKGTKTV
+1131 NYNGTKTV

-1186 NNTRDIDYGYGATN
+1186 NNTRDIDYGYGQTN

-1218 FACPDMRYQDAWW
+1218 FACPDIRYQDAWW

-1251 SSTHK
+1251 SFSHK
-1256 DDSLPDGVNNIITI
+1256 DDPLPDGVNNIITI

-1276 NNEKGVHFI
+1276 NNEKGVRFI

-1299 TASGRAYIVYLD
+1299 TAGGSYGVYLD

-1326 TISCDTWLVQA
+1326 SISCGSWIVPA

-1370 PIFDVN
+1370 PILDVN
-1376 ANLTVSNGVINP
+1376 ATFSVSGGIINP
-1388 NKGIFNTDGLTANY
+1388 GAGIFTRDGLTANY

-1560 VTYNATVLG
+1560 VTYNATVSG

-1624 MVAVLTDYK
+1624 MVAVLTDYL
-1633 GNPIANATVYFSING
+1633 GNPIANAIVYFTING
-1648 VTYVRTTD
+1648 KTYNKTTD
-1656 VNGSASIGLNLGSG
+1656 VNGTASMGLNLASN
-1670 VYGASVYYN
+1670 VYKATVSYN
-1679 GSDMYDK
+1679 GSDKYNA

-1692 VTINPTVLADDLV
+1692 VTINPTIVADDLV
-1705 KMYKN
+1705 KMYQN
-1710 ATKFSAK
+1710 ATRFYAK
-1717 FTDSTGKALVNSD
+1717 FTDSTGKAIANKEI
-1730 VRFNI
+1730 RFNI
-1735 NGVFYTRTTDANG
+1735 NGVFYTKKTDKDGMADLG
-1748 VASLAINLRPGDY
+1748 IMLRPGSY
-1761 ILTAYNPVNG
+1761 ILTAYNPVTG
-1771 EQKGVTITVKSLIV
+1771 EEKGFNITVKSLIM

-1796 SRFQATIYNKD
+1796 SRFEATVYNKD
-1807 GSLAVNKNVTF
+1807 GSLAVNKEVTF
-1818 NINGVFYIR
+1818 NINGVFYTK
-1827 TTDSNGVV
+1827 TTDKNGVA
-1835 SLAINLRPGDYI
+1835 SLGIALRPGNYT
-1847 ITTIFDGLDI
+1847 ITTMYDGLDI
-1857 GNKVTVLPTLVTKD
+1857 GNRVSVLPTLVTKD
-1871 LNMKYM
+1871 LNMKHL

-1883 AQTLDSQGKALA
+1883 ALTLDGQGKPLA
-1895 NQNVSFNVNGVFYHR
+1895 NQNVSFNVNGVFYHKV
-1910 ITNED
+1910 TNKD
-1915 GIASLRIRLMSGE
+1915 GIASLGIRLMSGE
-1928 YIITSYWNNFQ
+1928 YIITSYWNDFQ
-1939 TGNTIKISP
+1939 TGNTIKISS

>member
-1 MRKRLLIVFSV
+1 MRNKLAILILLI
-12 LLFLLCLSVV
+12 LFIVSISCV
-22 SATDENT
+22 SAE
-29 NSSIVAQDYD
+29 
-39 GNEFYVDLGGDDSNS
+39 DSNS
-54 GQLNSPFNSINK
+54 VSVLSGSNSDVYVSPTGNDNNVGDVNNPFATINK
-66 AVEVSKSNDNVV
+66 AIDSNVSN
-78 IHLGEG
+78 IHLSEG
-84 TFEGNGNVMIS
+84 KFIGTGNNGLTIE
-95 INKAHLSQGGSITI
+95 NKSITI
-109 VGAGADKTIIK
+109 IGAGADKTIIDLNK
-120 GSSAYYAFNIYA
+120 TQFMDIKSTS
-132 DSVVTLR
+132 SVVLTNLT
-139 DLSIV
+139 IINGYT
-144 DCKSV
+144 KY
-149 EGGAICNSGTLLV
+149 GGAIYNNGNLTIQNCN
-162 DNCIFRN
+162 F
-169 NFAFNTGGAISSIEN
+169 
-184 GDCKIYN
+184 K
-191 SVFINNSVICN
+191 NNS
-202 DEYENANGGAVYS
+202 AT
-215 LKSDLLVDSCRF
+215 
-227 VGNFAKGNCL
+227 
-237 NAISGGAIYSGTTAN
+237 SGGAIYNNGN
-252 LNIYSSTFE
+252 LDIYYSTFE
-261 DNVVTNNGGAV
+261 DNVVTDRGGAV
-272 FSYSYVGI
+272 LSYSYVGI
-280 YDSTFLRNKGTG
+280 YDSTFIRNKGTG
-292 TYSTGGSIYINGN
+292 TSSTGGSIYINGN

-311 LNRNIFKDTSVAR
+311 LNRNIFKDTSVVR

-369 MTNCVSKSG
+369 MTNCVAKSG
-378 NGNYIFASSGFNGVV
+378 NGNYIFASYDFNGVV

-398 KTADV
+398 KTADI

-435 IGSASSVNGFITG
+435 IGSASSVNGFING

-456 GKYIV
+456 GKYTV
-461 TVSGPLNNNAI
+461 TVSGPLNDNAV
-472 VKTTTANV
+472 VKKATANV

-492 PNGDDDNNDGSKDKP
+492 PDGDDVNNDGSKDKP

-564 NDKDYAFNFGTTLN
+564 NGKDYAFNFGTTLN
-578 VNIKNIIFTNLY
+578 VNLKNIIFTNLY
-590 SKKYAGL
+590 NKKYVDL

-619 KTLIQINGKVN
+619 RYLIKTNGEINN
-630 DVIMR
+630 VIMR
-635 ENVVSSSFITNVIS
+635 DNNIASSFISGAIS
-649 INNLLFENNSGN
+649 IDNLLFENNSGN
-661 GHISA
+661 GQISSI

-673 TFVNN
+673 TFINN
-678 KITVKSSTDYGI
+678 KITAKSTNDYGI
-690 IYVSRANFVSSNNV
+690 ISVSDANFVSSNNV
-704 FENNTVKGLYI
+704 FENNTVKGFSI
-715 NRGSANFTSINDTFV
+715 SRGCANFTSINDTFI
-730 NNDGVSGGAVKGGGT
+730 NNAGVTGGAVKGGGT
-745 FINAK
+745 FIHAK
-750 FINNKATKGGAIYHD
+750 FINNTATKGGAIYHD
-765 YGVLTLKD
+765 SNVLTLKD

-788 GYIAPNG
+788 GFIATNG
-795 LTGGSCLNMSN
+795 MTGGLCLNMSN
-806 TLTLVSTSSS
+806 TLTLVSTNSSS
-816 NVKSELKAIFD
+816 IKSELKAIFD

-854 GVATFVAVA
+854 SVATFVAVA

-877 NKTTVVKGVL
+877 NKTTVVNGVL

-935 LTIHIIGTL
+935 LIIHIIGTL

-1000 NGVTTTYPT
+1000 NGVTTKYPS
-1009 QGGGKTVDVGLVRI
+1009 QGGGATVDVGLVRI
-1023 DGYYLS
+1023 DGYYLN

-1131 NYKGTKTV
+1131 NYNGTKTV
-1139 GSALYLEGTNATV
+1139 GYALYLEGTNATV

-1186 NNTRDIDYGYGATN
+1186 NNTRDIDYGYGQTN

-1218 FACPDMRYQDAWW
+1218 FACPDIRYQDAWW

-1236 KFINMTNQVLFRGSV
+1236 KFINMTNQVLFRGSI

-1256 DDSLPDGVNNIITI
+1256 DDPLPDGVNNIITI

-1276 NNEKGVHFI
+1276 NNEKGVRFI

-1299 TASGRAYIVYLD
+1299 TAGGSYGVYLD

-1326 TISCDTWLVQA
+1326 SISCGSWIVPA

-1370 PIFDVN
+1370 PILDVN
-1376 ANLTVSNGVINP
+1376 ATFSVSGGIINP
-1388 NKGIFNTDGLTANY
+1388 GAGIFTRDGLTANY

-1560 VTYNATVLG
+1560 VTYNATVSG

-1624 MVAVLTDYK
+1624 MVAVLTDYL
-1633 GNPIANATVYFSING
+1633 GNPIANAIVYFTING
-1648 VTYVRTTD
+1648 KTYVKSTD
-1656 VNGSASIGLNLGSG
+1656 ANGTASMGLNLVSN
-1670 VYGASVYYN
+1670 VYQATVSYN
-1679 GSDMYDK
+1679 GSDKYNA

-1692 VTINPTVLADDLV
+1692 VTINPTIVADDLV
-1705 KMYKN
+1705 KMYQN
-1710 ATKFSAK
+1710 ATRFYAK
-1717 FTDSTGKALVNSD
+1717 FTDSTGKAIANKEI
-1730 VRFNI
+1730 RFNI
-1735 NGVFYTRTTDANG
+1735 NGVFYTKKTDKDG
-1748 VASLAINLRPGDY
+1748 VADLGIMLRPGSY
-1761 ILTAYNPVNG
+1761 ILTAYNPVTG
-1771 EQKGVTITVKSLIV
+1771 EEKGFNITVKSLIM

-1796 SRFQATIYNKD
+1796 SRFEATVYNKD

-1818 NINGVFYIR
+1818 NINGVFYTK
-1827 TTDSNGVV
+1827 TTDKNGVA
-1835 SLAINLRPGDYI
+1835 SLGIALRPGNYT
-1847 ITTIFDGLDI
+1847 ITTMYDGLDI
-1857 GNKVTVLPTLVTKD
+1857 GNKVSVLPTLVTND
-1871 LNMKYM
+1871 LNMKHL

-1883 AQTLDSQGKALA
+1883 ALTLDGQGKPLA
-1895 NQNVSFNVNGVFYHR
+1895 NQNVSFNVNGVFYHKV
-1910 ITNED
+1910 TNKD
-1915 GIASLRIRLMSGE
+1915 GIASLGIRLMSGE
-1928 YIITSYWNNFQ
+1928 YIITSYWNDFQ

>member
-1 MRKRLLIVFSV
+1 MRNKLAILILLI
-12 LLFLLCLSVV
+12 LFIVSISCV
-22 SATDENT
+22 SAE
-29 NSSIVAQDYD
+29 
-39 GNEFYVDLGGDDSNS
+39 DSNS
-54 GQLNSPFNSINK
+54 VSVLSGSNSDVYVSPTGNDNNVGDVNNPFATINK
-66 AVEVSKSNDNVV
+66 AIDSNVSN
-78 IHLGEG
+78 IHLSEG
-84 TFEGNGNVMIS
+84 KFIGTGNNGLTIE
-95 INKAHLSQGGSITI
+95 NKSITI
-109 VGAGADKTIIK
+109 IGAGADKTIIDLNK
-120 GSSAYYAFNIYA
+120 TQFMDIKSTS
-132 DSVVTLR
+132 SVVLTNLT
-139 DLSIV
+139 IINGYT
-144 DCKSV
+144 KY
-149 EGGAICNSGTLLV
+149 GGAIYNNGNLTIQNCN
-162 DNCIFRN
+162 F
-169 NFAFNTGGAISSIEN
+169 
-184 GDCKIYN
+184 K
-191 SVFINNSVICN
+191 NNS
-202 DEYENANGGAVYS
+202 AT
-215 LKSDLLVDSCRF
+215 
-227 VGNFAKGNCL
+227 
-237 NAISGGAIYSGTTAN
+237 SGGAIYNNGN
-252 LNIYSSTFE
+252 LDIYYSTFE
-261 DNVVTNNGGAV
+261 DNVVTDRGGAV
-272 FSYSYVGI
+272 LSYSYVGI
-280 YDSTFLRNKGTG
+280 YDSTFIRNKGTG
-292 TYSTGGSIYINGN
+292 TSSTGGSIYINGN

-311 LNRNIFKDTSVAR
+311 LNRNIFKDTSVVR

-369 MTNCVSKSG
+369 MTNCVAKSG
-378 NGNYIFASSGFNGVV
+378 NGNYIFASYDFNGVV

-398 KTADV
+398 KTADI

-435 IGSASSVNGFITG
+435 IGSASSVNGFING

-456 GKYIV
+456 GKYTV
-461 TVSGPLNNNAI
+461 TVSGPLNDNAV
-472 VKTTTANV
+472 VKKATANV

-492 PNGDDDNNDGSKDKP
+492 PDGDDVNNDGSKDKP

-564 NDKDYAFNFGTTLN
+564 NGKDYAFNFGTTLN
-578 VNIKNIIFTNLY
+578 VNLKNIIFTNLY
-590 SKKYAGL
+590 NKKYVDL

-619 KTLIQINGKVN
+619 RYLIKTNGEINN
-630 DVIMR
+630 VIMR
-635 ENVVSSSFITNVIS
+635 DNNIASSFISGAIS
-649 INNLLFENNSGN
+649 IDNLLFENNSGN
-661 GHISA
+661 GQISSI

-673 TFVNN
+673 TFINN
-678 KITVKSSTDYGI
+678 KITAKSTNDYGI
-690 IYVSRANFVSSNNV
+690 ISVSDANFVSSNNV
-704 FENNTVKGLYI
+704 FENNTVKGFSI
-715 NRGSANFTSINDTFV
+715 SGGCANFTSINDTFI
-730 NNDGVSGGAVKGGGT
+730 NNAGVTGGAVKGGGT
-745 FINAK
+745 FIHAK
-750 FINNKATKGGAIYHD
+750 FINNTATKGGAIYHD
-765 YGVLTLKD
+765 SNALTLKD

-788 GYIAPNG
+788 GYIATNG
-795 LTGGSCLNMSN
+795 MTRGLCLNMSN
-806 TLTLVSTSSS
+806 TLTLVSTNSSS
-816 NVKSELKAIFD
+816 IKSELKAIFD

-877 NKTTVVKGVL
+877 NKTTVVNGVL

-935 LTIHIIGTL
+935 LIIHIIGTL

-1000 NGVTTTYPT
+1000 NGVTTKYPS
-1009 QGGGKTVDVGLVRI
+1009 QGGGATVDVGLVRI
-1023 DGYYLS
+1023 DGYYLN
-1029 VDDCVFRNT
+1029 VDNCVFRNT

-1057 KFIESSGGVYSATKA
+1057 KFIESSGGVSSARA
-1072 LNVIVANT
+1072 LNVIVVNT
-1080 EFINCNLGVNKN
+1080 EFINCNLGVNNN

-1105 DIFISS
+1105 DIFSS
-1111 SSIPRYNVTQVLL
+1111 TGSRYNVTQVLL

-1131 NYKGTKTV
+1131 NYNGTKTV
-1139 GSALYLEGTNATV
+1139 GSALYLEGTNTTV

-1165 IHAFS
+1165 IYAFS

-1179 IIGTYFE
+1179 IIDTYFE
-1186 NNTRDIDYGYGATN
+1186 NNTRDIDYGYVQTN

-1218 FACPDMRYQDAWW
+1218 FACPDGRYQDAWW

-1251 SSTHK
+1251 SFSHK
-1256 DDSLPDGVNNIITI
+1256 DDPLPDGVNNIITI

-1276 NNEKGVHFI
+1276 NNEKGVRFI

-1299 TASGRAYIVYLD
+1299 TAGGSYGVYLD

-1326 TISCDTWLVQA
+1326 SISCGSWIVPA

-1370 PIFDVN
+1370 PILDVN
-1376 ANLTVSNGVINP
+1376 ATFSVSGGIINP
-1388 NKGIFNTDGLTANY
+1388 GAGIFTRDGLTANY
-1402 TYNGVGNQTVT
+1402 TYNGVGNQVVT

-1438 ISNNAPQTGDYITV
+1438 ISNNVPQTGDYITV

-1475 LKGTISLINGMG
+1475 LKGTISLINGRG

-1560 VTYNATVLG
+1560 VTYNATVSG

-1624 MVAVLTDYK
+1624 MVAVLTDYL
-1633 GNPIANATVYFSING
+1633 GNPIANAIVYFTING
-1648 VTYVRTTD
+1648 QTYNKTTD
-1656 VNGSASIGLNLGSG
+1656 VNGTASMGLNLASN
-1670 VYGASVYYN
+1670 VYKATVSYN
-1679 GSDMYDK
+1679 GSDKYNA

-1692 VTINPTVLADDLV
+1692 VTINPTIVADDLV
-1705 KMYKN
+1705 KMYQN
-1710 ATKFSAK
+1710 ATRFYAK
-1717 FTDSTGKALVNSD
+1717 FTDSTGKAIANKEI
-1730 VRFNI
+1730 RFNI
-1735 NGVFYTRTTDANG
+1735 NGVFYTKKTDKDG
-1748 VASLAINLRPGDY
+1748 VADLGIMLRPGSY
-1761 ILTAYNPVNG
+1761 ILTAYNPVTG
-1771 EQKGVTITVKSLIV
+1771 EEKGFNITVKSLIM

-1796 SRFQATIYNKD
+1796 SRFEATVYNKD
-1807 GSLAVNKNVTF
+1807 GSLAVNKEVTF
-1818 NINGVFYIR
+1818 NINGVFYTK
-1827 TTDSNGVV
+1827 TTDKNGVA
-1835 SLAINLRPGDYI
+1835 SLGIALRPGNYT
-1847 ITTIFDGLDI
+1847 ITTMYDGLDI
-1857 GNKVTVLPTLVTKD
+1857 GNRVSVLPTLVTKD
-1871 LNMKYM
+1871 LNMKHL

-1883 AQTLDSQGKALA
+1883 ALTLDGQGKPLA
-1895 NQNVSFNVNGVFYHR
+1895 NQNVSFNVNGVFYHKV
-1910 ITNED
+1910 TNKD
-1915 GIASLRIRLMSGE
+1915 GIASLGIRLMSGE
-1928 YIITSYWNNFQ
+1928 YIITSYWNDFQ

>member
-1 MRKRLLIVFSV
+1 MRNKLAILTLLI
-12 LLFLLCLSVV
+12 LFIVSISCV
-22 SATDENT
+22 SAE
-29 NSSIVAQDYD
+29 
-39 GNEFYVDLGGDDSNS
+39 DSNS
-54 GQLNSPFNSINK
+54 VSVLSDSNSDVYVSPTGNDNNVGDVNNPFATINK
-66 AVEVSKSNDNVV
+66 AIDSNVSN
-78 IHLGEG
+78 IHLSEG
-84 TFEGNGNVMIS
+84 KFIGAGNNGLTIE
-95 INKAHLSQGGSITI
+95 NKTITI
-109 VGAGADKTIIK
+109 IGAGADKTIIDLNK
-120 GSSAYYAFNIYA
+120 TQFMDIKSTS
-132 DSVVTLR
+132 SVVLTNLT
-139 DLSIV
+139 IINGYT
-144 DCKSV
+144 KY
-149 EGGAICNSGTLLV
+149 GGAIYNNGNLTIQNCN
-162 DNCIFRN
+162 F
-169 NFAFNTGGAISSIEN
+169 
-184 GDCKIYN
+184 K
-191 SVFINNSVICN
+191 NNS
-202 DEYENANGGAVYS
+202 AT
-215 LKSDLLVDSCRF
+215 
-227 VGNFAKGNCL
+227 
-237 NAISGGAIYSGTTAN
+237 SGGAIYSGTTAN
-252 LNIYSSTFE
+252 LDIYYSTFE
-261 DNVVTNNGGAV
+261 DNVVTNSGGAV

-280 YDSTFLRNKGTG
+280 YDSTFLRNRGTG
-292 TYSTGGSIYINGN
+292 TSSTGGSIYINGN

-456 GKYIV
+456 GKYTV
-461 TVSGPLNNNAI
+461 TVSGPLNDNAV
-472 VKTTTANV
+472 VKKATANV

-492 PNGDDDNNDGSKDKP
+492 PDGDDVDNDGSKDKP

-564 NDKDYAFNFGTTLN
+564 NGKDYAFNFGTTLN

-590 SKKYAGL
+590 NKKYAGL
-597 IKGGSGDFTVN
+597 IEGGSGDFTVN

-619 KTLIQINGKVN
+619 KYLIETNGEINN
-630 DVIMR
+630 VIMR
-635 ENVVSSSFITNVIS
+635 DNNIASRFISGAVSID
-649 INNLLFENNSGN
+649 NLLFENNSGN
-661 GHISA
+661 GQISSI

-673 TFVNN
+673 TFINN
-678 KITVKSSTDYGI
+678 KITAKSTNDYGI
-690 IYVSRANFVSSNNV
+690 ISVSDANFVSSNNV
-704 FENNTVKGLYI
+704 FENNTVKGFSI
-715 NRGSANFTSINDTFV
+715 SRGCANFTSINDTFI
-730 NNDGVSGGAVKGGGT
+730 NNAGVTGGAVKGGGT
-745 FINAK
+745 FIHAK
-750 FINNKATKGGAIYHD
+750 FINNTATKGGAIYHD
-765 YGVLTLKD
+765 SNVLTLKD

-788 GYIAPNG
+788 GFIATNG
-795 LTGGSCLNMSN
+795 MTGGLCLNMSN
-806 TLTLVSTSSS
+806 TLTLVSTNSSS
-816 NVKSELKAIFD
+816 IKSELKAIFD

-854 GVATFVAVA
+854 SVATFVAVA

-877 NKTTVVKGVL
+877 NKTTVVNGVL

-1111 SSIPRYNVTQVLL
+1111 SSIPRYNVIQVLL

-1131 NYKGTKTV
+1131 NYNGTKTV
-1139 GSALYLEGTNATV
+1139 GSALYLSGTNTTV

-1186 NNTRDIDYGYGATN
+1186 NNTRDIDYGYGQTN

-1218 FACPDMRYQDAWW
+1218 FACPDIRYQDAWW

-1236 KFINMTNQVLFRGSV
+1236 KFINMTNQVLFRGSI

-1256 DDSLPDGVNNIITI
+1256 DDPLPDGVNNIITI

-1276 NNEKGVHFI
+1276 NNEKGVRFI

-1299 TASGRAYIVYLD
+1299 TAGGSYGVYLD

-1326 TISCDTWLVQA
+1326 SISCGSWIVPA

-1370 PIFDVN
+1370 PILDVN
-1376 ANLTVSNGVINP
+1376 ATFSVSGGIINP
-1388 NKGIFNTDGLTANY
+1388 GAGIFTRDGLTANY

-1438 ISNNAPQTGDYITV
+1438 ISNNVPQTGDYITV

-1560 VTYNATVLG
+1560 VTYNATVSG

-1624 MVAVLTDYK
+1624 MVAVLTDYL
-1633 GNPIANATVYFSING
+1633 GNPIANATVYFTING
-1648 VTYVRTTD
+1648 QTYAKTTD
-1656 VNGSASIGLNLGSG
+1656 ANGTASMGLNLVSNIYNAA
-1670 VYGASVYYN
+1670 VSYN
-1679 GSDMYDK
+1679 GSDMYNA

-1692 VTINPTVLADDLV
+1692 VTINPTIVADDLV
-1705 KMYKN
+1705 KMYQN
-1710 ATKFSAK
+1710 ATRFYAK
-1717 FTDSTGKALVNSD
+1717 FTDSTGKAIANKEI
-1730 VRFNI
+1730 RFNI
-1735 NGVFYTRTTDANG
+1735 NGVFYTKKTDKDG
-1748 VASLAINLRPGDY
+1748 VADLGIMLRPGSY
-1761 ILTAYNPVNG
+1761 ILTAYNPVTG
-1771 EQKGVTITVKSLIV
+1771 EEKGFNITVKSLIM

-1796 SRFQATIYNKD
+1796 SRFEATVYNKD
-1807 GSLAVNKNVTF
+1807 GSLAVNKEVTF
-1818 NINGVFYIR
+1818 NINGVFYTK
-1827 TTDSNGVV
+1827 TTDKNGVA
-1835 SLAINLRPGDYI
+1835 SLGIALRPGNYT
-1847 ITTIFDGLDI
+1847 ITTMYDGLDI
-1857 GNKVTVLPTLVTKD
+1857 GNRVSVLPTLVTKD
-1871 LNMKYM
+1871 LNMKHL

-1883 AQTLDSQGKALA
+1883 ALTLDGQGKPLA
-1895 NQNVSFNVNGVFYHR
+1895 NQNVSFNVNGVFYHKV
-1910 ITNED
+1910 TNKD
-1915 GIASLRIRLMSGE
+1915 GIASLGIRLMSGE
-1928 YIITSYWNNFQ
+1928 YIITSYWNDFQ

>member
-1 MRKRLLIVFSV
+1 MRNKLAILILLI
-12 LLFLLCLSVV
+12 LFIVSISCV
-22 SATDENT
+22 SAE
-29 NSSIVAQDYD
+29 
-39 GNEFYVDLGGDDSNS
+39 DSNS
-54 GQLNSPFNSINK
+54 VSVLSGSNSDVYVSPTGNDNNVGDVNNPFATINK
-66 AVEVSKSNDNVV
+66 AIDSNVSN
-78 IHLGEG
+78 IHLSEG
-84 TFEGNGNVMIS
+84 KFIGAGNNGLTIE
-95 INKAHLSQGGSITI
+95 NKSITI
-109 VGAGADKTIIK
+109 IGAGADKTIIDLNK
-120 GSSAYYAFNIYA
+120 IQFMDIKSTS
-132 DSVVTLR
+132 SVVLTNLT
-139 DLSIV
+139 IINGYT
-144 DCKSV
+144 KY
-149 EGGAICNSGTLLV
+149 GGAIYNNGNLTIQNCN
-162 DNCIFRN
+162 F
-169 NFAFNTGGAISSIEN
+169 
-184 GDCKIYN
+184 K
-191 SVFINNSVICN
+191 NNS
-202 DEYENANGGAVYS
+202 AT
-215 LKSDLLVDSCRF
+215 
-227 VGNFAKGNCL
+227 
-237 NAISGGAIYSGTTAN
+237 SGGAIYSGTTAN

-280 YDSTFLRNKGTG
+280 YDSTFIRNKGTG

-305 SNKYSV
+305 SDKYSV

-324 QGGALYL
+324 QGGAIYL
-331 SYVNVTNCIFE
+331 SYGNVTNCIFE
-342 NASTTDTGSSNGGGA
+342 NASTTATGSSYGGGA

-369 MTNCVSKSG
+369 MTNCVAKSG
-378 NGNYIFASSGFNGVV
+378 NGNYIFASYDFNGVV

-398 KTADV
+398 KTADI

-435 IGSASSVNGFITG
+435 IGSASSVNGFING

-456 GKYIV
+456 GKYTV
-461 TVSGPLNNNAI
+461 TVSGPLNDNAV
-472 VKTTTANV
+472 VKKATANV

-492 PNGDDDNNDGSKDKP
+492 PGGDDVNNDGSKDKP

-564 NDKDYAFNFGTTLN
+564 NGKDYAFNFGTTLN
-578 VNIKNIIFTNLY
+578 VNLKNIIFTNLY
-590 SKKYAGL
+590 NKKYVDL

-619 KTLIQINGKVN
+619 RYLIETNGEINN
-630 DVIMR
+630 VIMR
-635 ENVVSSSFITNVIS
+635 DNNIASSFISGAVS
-649 INNLLFENNSGN
+649 IDNLLFENNSGN
-661 GHISA
+661 GQISSIK
-666 EKGIYNS
+666 KGIYNS
-673 TFVNN
+673 TFINN
-678 KITVKSSTDYGI
+678 KITAKSTNDYGI
-690 IYVSRANFVSSNNV
+690 ISVSDANFVSSNNV
-704 FENNTVKGLYI
+704 FENNTVKGFSI
-715 NRGSANFTSINDTFV
+715 SRGCANFTSINDTFI
-730 NNDGVSGGAVKGGGT
+730 NNAGVTGGAVKGGGT
-745 FINAK
+745 FIHAK
-750 FINNKATKGGAIYHD
+750 FINNTATKGGAIYHD
-765 YGVLTLKD
+765 SNVLTLKD

-788 GYIAPNG
+788 GFIATNG
-795 LTGGSCLNMSN
+795 MTGGLCLNMSN
-806 TLTLVSTSSS
+806 TLTLVSTNSSS
-816 NVKSELKAIFD
+816 IKSELKAIFD

-854 GVATFVAVA
+854 SVATFVVVA

-877 NKTTVVKGVL
+877 NKTTVVNGVL

-935 LTIHIIGTL
+935 LIIHIIGTL

-1000 NGVTTTYPT
+1000 NGVTTKYPS
-1009 QGGGKTVDVGLVRI
+1009 QGGGATVDVGLVRI

-1131 NYKGTKTV
+1131 NYNGTKTV

-1186 NNTRDIDYGYGATN
+1186 NNTRDIDYGYGQTN

-1218 FACPDMRYQDAWW
+1218 FACPDIRYQDAWW

-1236 KFINMTNQVLFRGSV
+1236 KFINMTNQVLFRGSI

-1256 DDSLPDGVNNIITI
+1256 DDPLPDGVNNIITI

-1276 NNEKGVHFI
+1276 NNEKGVRFI

-1299 TASGRAYIVYLD
+1299 TAGGSYGVYLD

-1326 TISCDTWLVQA
+1326 SISCGSWIVPA

-1370 PIFDVN
+1370 PILDVN
-1376 ANLTVSNGVINP
+1376 ATFSVSGGIINP
-1388 NKGIFNTDGLTANY
+1388 GAGIFTRDGLTANY

-1475 LKGTISLINGMG
+1475 LKGTISLINGRG

-1560 VTYNATVLG
+1560 VTYNATVSG

-1624 MVAVLTDYK
+1624 MVAVLTDYL
-1633 GNPIANATVYFSING
+1633 GNPIANATVYFTING
-1648 VTYVRTTD
+1648 KTYAKSTD
-1656 VNGSASIGLNLGSG
+1656 ANGTASMGLNLASN
-1670 VYGASVYYN
+1670 VYKATVSYN
-1679 GSDMYDK
+1679 GSDMYNA

-1692 VTINPTVLADDLV
+1692 VTINPTIVADDLV
-1705 KMYKN
+1705 KMYQN
-1710 ATKFSAK
+1710 ATRFYAK
-1717 FTDSTGKALVNSD
+1717 FTDSTGKAIANKEI
-1730 VRFNI
+1730 RFNI
-1735 NGVFYTRTTDANG
+1735 NGVFYTKKTDKDG
-1748 VASLAINLRPGDY
+1748 VADLGIMLRPGSY
-1761 ILTAYNPVNG
+1761 ILTAYNPVTG
-1771 EQKGVTITVKSLIV
+1771 EEKGFNITVKSLIM

-1796 SRFQATIYNKD
+1796 SRFEATVYNKD
-1807 GSLAVNKNVTF
+1807 GSLAVNKEVTF
-1818 NINGVFYIR
+1818 NINGVFYHKK
-1827 TTDSNGVV
+1827 TDEKGVA
-1835 SLAINLRPGDYI
+1835 SLGIALRPGNYT
-1847 ITTIFDGLDI
+1847 ITTMYDGLDI
-1857 GNKVTVLPTLVTKD
+1857 GNKVNVLPTLVTKD
-1871 LNMKYM
+1871 LSMKYL

-1883 AQTLDSQGKALA
+1883 ALTLDGQGKPLA
-1895 NQNVSFNVNGVFYHR
+1895 NQNVSFNVNGVFYHKV
-1910 ITNED
+1910 TNKD
-1915 GIASLRIRLMSGE
+1915 GIASLGIRLMSGE
-1928 YIITSYWNNFQ
+1928 YIITSYWNDFQ

>member
-1 MRKRLLIVFSV
+1 MRNKLAILILLI
-12 LLFLLCLSVV
+12 LFIVSISCV
-22 SATDENT
+22 SAE
-29 NSSIVAQDYD
+29 
-39 GNEFYVDLGGDDSNS
+39 DSNS
-54 GQLNSPFNSINK
+54 VSVLSGSNSDVYVSPTGNDNNVGDVNNPFATINK
-66 AVEVSKSNDNVV
+66 AIDSNVSN
-78 IHLGEG
+78 IHLSEG
-84 TFEGNGNVMIS
+84 KFIGTGNNGLTIE
-95 INKAHLSQGGSITI
+95 NKSITI
-109 VGAGADKTIIK
+109 IGAGADKTIIDLNK
-120 GSSAYYAFNIYA
+120 TQFMDIKSTS
-132 DSVVTLR
+132 SVVLTNLT
-139 DLSIV
+139 IINGYT
-144 DCKSV
+144 KY
-149 EGGAICNSGTLLV
+149 GGAIYNNGNLTIQNCN
-162 DNCIFRN
+162 F
-169 NFAFNTGGAISSIEN
+169 
-184 GDCKIYN
+184 K
-191 SVFINNSVICN
+191 NNS
-202 DEYENANGGAVYS
+202 AT
-215 LKSDLLVDSCRF
+215 
-227 VGNFAKGNCL
+227 
-237 NAISGGAIYSGTTAN
+237 SGGAIYSGTTAN

-261 DNVVTNNGGAV
+261 DNVVTDSGGAV

-280 YDSTFLRNKGTG
+280 YDSTFIRNKGTG

-305 SNKYSV
+305 SDKYSV

-324 QGGALYL
+324 QGGAIHL
-331 SYVNVTNCIFE
+331 SYGNVTNCIFE
-342 NASTTDTGSSNGGGA
+342 NASTTATGSSNGGGA

-430 LDDIR
+430 LDDII

-690 IYVSRANFVSSNNV
+690 IYVSCANFVSSNNV

-1218 FACPDMRYQDAWW
+1218 FACPDIRYQDAWW

-1236 KFINMTNQVLFRGSV
+1236 KFINMTNQVLFRGSI

-1256 DDSLPDGVNNIITI
+1256 DDPLPDGVNNIITI

-1276 NNEKGVHFI
+1276 NNEKGVRFI

-1299 TASGRAYIVYLD
+1299 TAGGSYGVYLD

-1326 TISCDTWLVQA
+1326 SISCGSWIVPA

-1370 PIFDVN
+1370 PILDVN
-1376 ANLTVSNGVINP
+1376 ATFSVSGGIINP
-1388 NKGIFNTDGLTANY
+1388 GAGIFTRDGLTANY

-1560 VTYNATVLG
+1560 VTYNATVSG

-1624 MVAVLTDYK
+1624 MVAVLTDYL
-1633 GNPIANATVYFSING
+1633 GNPIANAIVYFTING
-1648 VTYVRTTD
+1648 QTYNKTTD
-1656 VNGSASIGLNLGSG
+1656 VNGTASMGLNLASN
-1670 VYGASVYYN
+1670 VYKATVSYN
-1679 GSDMYDK
+1679 GSDKYNA

-1692 VTINPTVLADDLV
+1692 VTINPTIVADDLV
-1705 KMYKN
+1705 KMYQN
-1710 ATKFSAK
+1710 ATRFYAK
-1717 FTDSTGKALVNSD
+1717 FTDSTGKAIANKEI
-1730 VRFNI
+1730 RFNI
-1735 NGVFYTRTTDANG
+1735 NGVFYTKKTDKDG
-1748 VASLAINLRPGDY
+1748 VADLGIMLRPGSY
-1761 ILTAYNPVNG
+1761 ILTAYNPVTG
-1771 EQKGVTITVKSLIV
+1771 EEKGFNITVKSLIM

-1796 SRFQATIYNKD
+1796 SRFEATVYNKD
-1807 GSLAVNKNVTF
+1807 GSLAVNKEVTF
-1818 NINGVFYIR
+1818 NINGVFYTK
-1827 TTDSNGVV
+1827 TTDKNGVA
-1835 SLAINLRPGDYI
+1835 SLGIALRPGNYT
-1847 ITTIFDGLDI
+1847 ITTMYDGLDI
-1857 GNKVTVLPTLVTKD
+1857 GNRVSVLPTLVTKD
-1871 LNMKYM
+1871 LNMKHL

-1883 AQTLDSQGKALA
+1883 ALTLDGQGKPLA
-1895 NQNVSFNVNGVFYHR
+1895 NQNVSFNVNGVFYHKV
-1910 ITNED
+1910 TNKE
-1915 GIASLRIRLMSGE
+1915 GIASLGIRLMSGE
-1928 YIITSYWNNFQ
+1928 YIITSYWNDFQ
-1939 TGNTIKISP
+1939 TGNTIKISS

>member
-1 MRKRLLIVFSV
+1 MRNKLAILTLLI
-12 LLFLLCLSVV
+12 LFIVSISCV
-22 SATDENT
+22 SAE
-29 NSSIVAQDYD
+29 
-39 GNEFYVDLGGDDSNS
+39 DSNS
-54 GQLNSPFNSINK
+54 VSVLSDSNSD
-66 AVEVSKSNDNVV
+66 VYVSPTGNDNNVGDV
-78 IHLGEG
+78 NNPFATISKAIDSNVSNIHLSEG
-84 TFEGNGNVMIS
+84 KFIGAGNNGLTIE
-95 INKAHLSQGGSITI
+95 NKTITI
-109 VGAGADKTIIK
+109 IGAGVDKTIIDLNGTQFMDIK
-120 GSSAYYAFNIYA
+120 STS
-132 DSVVTLR
+132 SVVLTNLT
-139 DLSIV
+139 I
-144 DCKSV
+144 
-149 EGGAICNSGTLLV
+149 I
-162 DNCIFRN
+162 
-169 NFAFNTGGAISSIEN
+169 N
-184 GDCKIYN
+184 GYG
-191 SVFINNSVICN
+191 
-202 DEYENANGGAVYS
+202 EY
-215 LKSDLLVDSCRF
+215 
-227 VGNFAKGNCL
+227 
-237 NAISGGAIYSGTTAN
+237 GGAIYGSGNLTIQNCNFKNNSATAGGAIYFGTTAN

-261 DNVVTNNGGAV
+261 DNVVTDSGGAV

-280 YDSTFLRNKGTG
+280 YDSTFIRNKGTG

-324 QGGALYL
+324 QGGAIHL
-331 SYVNVTNCIFE
+331 SYGNVTNCIFE
-342 NASTTDTGSSNGGGA
+342 NASTTATGSSNGGGA
-357 IYGSSFNLKNNT
+357 IYGSDFNLKNNT

-378 NGNYIFASSGFNGVV
+378 NGNYIFAFSGFNGVV

-417 MGHPIHGGSYTFY
+417 MGHPIHGGFYTFY
-430 LDDIR
+430 LDDIK

-534 SGTGNVNLELTKL
+534 LGTGNVNLALTN

-564 NDKDYAFNFGTTLN
+564 NGKDYAFNFGTTLN
-578 VNIKNIIFTNLY
+578 VNLKNIIFTNLY
-590 SKKYAGL
+590 SKEYAGL
-597 IKGGSGDFTVN
+597 IKGGSGDYTVN

-678 KITVKSSTDYGI
+678 KITVKSTTDYGI
-690 IYVSRANFVSSNNV
+690 IYVSRANFVSANNV

-715 NRGSANFTSINDTFV
+715 NGGSANFTSINDTFV

-897 DVYVSGT
+897 DVYVSES

-944 KGEGNVNLD
+944 KCEGNVNLD

-1023 DGYYLS
+1023 DGYLS

-1057 KFIESSGGVYSATKA
+1057 KFIESRGGVCSATKA

-1080 EFINCNLGVNKN
+1080 EFINCNLGVNNK

-1105 DIFISS
+1105 DIFSS
-1111 SSIPRYNVTQVLL
+1111 TSFSPRYNVTQVLL

-1131 NYKGTKTV
+1131 NYNGTKTV
-1139 GSALYLEGTNATV
+1139 GSALYLSGTNTTV
-1152 INSKFINL
+1152 INSKFTNL

-1170 SSGYKCNVT
+1170 DGGYKCNVT

-1186 NNTRDIDYGYGATN
+1186 NNTRDIDYGYHQTN

-1218 FACPDMRYQDAWW
+1218 FACPDIRYRDAWW

-1236 KFINMTNQVLFRGSV
+1236 KFINMTNQVLFRGSI

-1276 NNEKGVHFI
+1276 NNERGVQFI
-1285 GGNVTGSSFYNTVV
+1285 GGNVTGSSFYNTEV
-1299 TASGRAYIVYLD
+1299 TASGTAYIVYLD

-1326 TISCDTWLVQA
+1326 SISCGSWIVPVLVG
-1337 LVTDNASGPVQTIKL
+1337 DNASGPVQVIRL
-1352 VYLAFNGTDYSYY
+1352 VYMAFNGTDYSYY

-1633 GNPIANATVYFSING
+1633 SNPIANATVYFSING

-1771 EQKGVTITVKSLIV
+1771 EQKGVNITVKSLIV

-1895 NQNVSFNVNGVFYHR
+1895 NQTVSFNVNGVFYHR

-1915 GIASLRIRLMSGE
+1915 GIASLRIRLMAGE

>member
-1 MRKRLLIVFSV
+1 MRNKLAILTLLI
-12 LLFLLCLSVV
+12 LFIVSISCV
-22 SATDENT
+22 SAE
-29 NSSIVAQDYD
+29 
-39 GNEFYVDLGGDDSNS
+39 DSNS
-54 GQLNSPFNSINK
+54 VSVLSDSNSDVYVSPTGNDNNVGDVNNPFATINK
-66 AVEVSKSNDNVV
+66 AIDSNVSN
-78 IHLGEG
+78 IHLSEG
-84 TFEGNGNVMIS
+84 KFIGTGNNGLTIE
-95 INKAHLSQGGSITI
+95 NKSITI
-109 VGAGADKTIIK
+109 IGAGADKTIIDLNK
-120 GSSAYYAFNIYA
+120 TQFMDIKSTS
-132 DSVVTLR
+132 SVVLTNLT
-139 DLSIV
+139 IINGYT
-144 DCKSV
+144 KY
-149 EGGAICNSGTLLV
+149 GGAIYNNGNLTIQNCN
-162 DNCIFRN
+162 F
-169 NFAFNTGGAISSIEN
+169 
-184 GDCKIYN
+184 K
-191 SVFINNSVICN
+191 NNS
-202 DEYENANGGAVYS
+202 AT
-215 LKSDLLVDSCRF
+215 
-227 VGNFAKGNCL
+227 
-237 NAISGGAIYSGTTAN
+237 SGGAIYSGTTAN

-261 DNVVTNNGGAV
+261 DNVVTDSGGAV

-280 YDSTFLRNKGTG
+280 YDSTFIRNKGTG

-305 SNKYSV
+305 SDKYSV

-324 QGGALYL
+324 QGGAIHL
-331 SYVNVTNCIFE
+331 SYGNVTNCIFE
-342 NASTTDTGSSNGGGA
+342 NASTTATGSSNGGGA
-357 IYGSSFNLKNNT
+357 IYGSDFNLKNNT
-369 MTNCVSKSG
+369 MTNCVAKSG
-378 NGNYIFASSGFNGVV
+378 NGNYIFAFSGFNGVV

-398 KTADV
+398 KTIDI
-403 TSSTFTLNATATDD
+403 TSSTFSLNATATDD
-417 MGHPIHGGSYTFY
+417 MGHPIHGGFYTFY
-430 LDDIR
+430 LDDIK

-456 GKYIV
+456 GKYTV
-461 TVSGPLNNNAI
+461 TVSGPLNDNAV
-472 VKTTTANV
+472 VKKATANV

-492 PNGDDDNNDGSKDKP
+492 PDGDDVNNDGSKDKP

-564 NDKDYAFNFGTTLN
+564 NGKDYAFNFGTTLN

-590 SKKYAGL
+590 NKKYAGL
-597 IKGGSGDFTVN
+597 IEGGSGDFTVN

-619 KTLIQINGKVN
+619 KYLIETNGEINN
-630 DVIMR
+630 VIMR
-635 ENVVSSSFITNVIS
+635 DNNIASSFISGAVS
-649 INNLLFENNSGN
+649 IDNLLFENNSGN
-661 GHISA
+661 GQISI

-673 TFVNN
+673 TFINN
-678 KITVKSSTDYGI
+678 KITAKSTNDYGI
-690 IYVSRANFVSSNNV
+690 ISVSDANFVSSNNV
-704 FENNTVKGLYI
+704 FENNTVKGFSI
-715 NRGSANFTSINDTFV
+715 SRGCANFTSINDTFI
-730 NNDGVSGGAVKGGGT
+730 NNAGVTGGAVKGGGT
-745 FINAK
+745 FIHAK
-750 FINNKATKGGAIYHD
+750 FINNTATKGGAIYHD
-765 YGVLTLKD
+765 SNVLTLKD

-795 LTGGSCLNMSN
+795 ITGGLCLNMSN
-806 TLTLVSTSSS
+806 TLTLVSTNSSS
-816 NVKSELKAIFD
+816 IRSELKAIFD
-827 LGGLKVS
+827 LDGLKVS

-854 GVATFVAVA
+854 SVATFVAVA

-877 NKTTVVKGVL
+877 NKTAVVNGVL

-935 LTIHIIGTL
+935 LIIHIIGTL

-1000 NGVTTTYPT
+1000 NGVTTKYPS
-1009 QGGGKTVDVGLVRI
+1009 QGGGATVDVGLVRI
-1023 DGYYLS
+1023 DGYYLN
-1029 VDDCVFRNT
+1029 VDNCVFRNT

-1057 KFIESSGGVYSATKA
+1057 KFIESSGGVSSARA

-1080 EFINCNLGVNKN
+1080 EFINCNLGVNNK

-1111 SSIPRYNVTQVLL
+1111 SYIPRYNVTQVLL

-1131 NYKGTKTV
+1131 NYNGGTKTV

-1186 NNTRDIDYGYGATN
+1186 NNTRDIDYGYGQTN

-1218 FACPDMRYQDAWW
+1218 FACPDIRYQDAWW

-1236 KFINMTNQVLFRGSV
+1236 KFINMTNQVLFRGSI

-1256 DDSLPDGVNNIITI
+1256 DDPLPDGVNNIITI

-1299 TASGRAYIVYLD
+1299 TASGSAYIVYLD

-1326 TISCDTWLVQA
+1326 TISCDTWLVPA

-1624 MVAVLTDYK
+1624 MVAVLTDYE

-1648 VTYVRTTD
+1648 VTYVRFTD

-1895 NQNVSFNVNGVFYHR
+1895 NQTVSFNVNGVFYHR

>member
-1 MRKRLLIVFSV
+1 MRNKLAILILLI
-12 LLFLLCLSVV
+12 LFIVSISCV
-22 SATDENT
+22 SAE
-29 NSSIVAQDYD
+29 
-39 GNEFYVDLGGDDSNS
+39 DSNS
-54 GQLNSPFNSINK
+54 VSVLSGSNSDVYVSPTGNDNNVGDVNNPFATINK
-66 AVEVSKSNDNVV
+66 AIDSNVSN
-78 IHLGEG
+78 IHLSEG
-84 TFEGNGNVMIS
+84 KFIGTGNNGLTIE
-95 INKAHLSQGGSITI
+95 NKSITI
-109 VGAGADKTIIK
+109 IGAGADKTIIDLNK
-120 GSSAYYAFNIYA
+120 TQFMDIKSTS
-132 DSVVTLR
+132 SVVLTNLT
-139 DLSIV
+139 IINGYT
-144 DCKSV
+144 KY
-149 EGGAICNSGTLLV
+149 GGAIYNNGNLTIQNCN
-162 DNCIFRN
+162 F
-169 NFAFNTGGAISSIEN
+169 
-184 GDCKIYN
+184 K
-191 SVFINNSVICN
+191 NNS
-202 DEYENANGGAVYS
+202 AT
-215 LKSDLLVDSCRF
+215 
-227 VGNFAKGNCL
+227 
-237 NAISGGAIYSGTTAN
+237 SGGAIYNNGN
-252 LNIYSSTFE
+252 LDIYYSTFE
-261 DNVVTNNGGAV
+261 DNVVTDRGGAV
-272 FSYSYVGI
+272 LSYSYVGI
-280 YDSTFLRNKGTG
+280 YDSTFIRNKGTG
-292 TYSTGGSIYINGN
+292 TSSTGGSIYINGN

-311 LNRNIFKDTSVAR
+311 LNRNIFKDTSVVR

-369 MTNCVSKSG
+369 MTNCVAKSG
-378 NGNYIFASSGFNGVV
+378 NGNYIFASYDFNGVV

-398 KTADV
+398 KTADI

-435 IGSASSVNGFITG
+435 IGSASSVNGFING

-456 GKYIV
+456 GKYTV
-461 TVSGPLNNNAI
+461 TVSGPLNDNAV
-472 VKTTTANV
+472 VKKATANV

-492 PNGDDDNNDGSKDKP
+492 PGGDDVNNDGSKDKP

-564 NDKDYAFNFGTTLN
+564 NGKDYAFNFGTTLN
-578 VNIKNIIFTNLY
+578 VNLKNIIFTNLY
-590 SKKYAGL
+590 NKKYVDL

-619 KTLIQINGKVN
+619 RYLIKTNGEINN
-630 DVIMR
+630 VIMR
-635 ENVVSSSFITNVIS
+635 DNNIASSFISGAIS
-649 INNLLFENNSGN
+649 IDNLLFENNSGN
-661 GHISA
+661 GQISSI

-673 TFVNN
+673 TFINN
-678 KITVKSSTDYGI
+678 KITAKSTNDYGI
-690 IYVSRANFVSSNNV
+690 ISVSDANFVSSNNV
-704 FENNTVKGLYI
+704 FENNTVKGFSI
-715 NRGSANFTSINDTFV
+715 SRGCANFTSINDTFI
-730 NNDGVSGGAVKGGGT
+730 NNAGVTGGAVKGGGT
-745 FINAK
+745 FIHAK
-750 FINNKATKGGAIYHD
+750 FINNTATKGGAIYHD
-765 YGVLTLKD
+765 SNALTLKD

-788 GYIAPNG
+788 GYIATNG
-795 LTGGSCLNMSN
+795 MTRGLCLNMSN
-806 TLTLVSTSSS
+806 TLTLVSTNSSS
-816 NVKSELKAIFD
+816 IKSELKAIFD

-877 NKTTVVKGVL
+877 NKTTVVNGVL

-935 LTIHIIGTL
+935 LIIHIIGTL

-1000 NGVTTTYPT
+1000 NGVTTKYPS
-1009 QGGGKTVDVGLVRI
+1009 QGSGYAVDTGLVRI
-1023 DGYYLS
+1023 DGYYLN
-1029 VDDCVFRNT
+1029 VDNCVFRNT

-1057 KFIESSGGVYSATKA
+1057 KFIESSGGVSSARA

-1080 EFINCNLGVNKN
+1080 EFINCNLGVINN
-1092 GRTVYLTGLIAVS
+1092 GRTVYLTGLIAIS
-1105 DIFISS
+1105 DIFSSTSS
-1111 SSIPRYNVTQVLL
+1111 SPRYNVTQVLL

-1131 NYKGTKTV
+1131 NYNGTKTV
-1139 GSALYLEGTNATV
+1139 GSALYLSGTNTTV

-1186 NNTRDIDYGYGATN
+1186 NNTRDIDYGYGQTN

-1251 SSTHK
+1251 SSPHK
-1256 DDSLPDGVNNIITI
+1256 DDPLPDGVNNIITI

-1276 NNEKGVHFI
+1276 NNEKGVRFI

-1299 TASGRAYIVYLD
+1299 TAGGSYGVYLD

-1326 TISCDTWLVQA
+1326 SISCGSWIVPA

-1370 PIFDVN
+1370 PILDVN
-1376 ANLTVSNGVINP
+1376 ATFSVSGGIINP
-1388 NKGIFNTDGLTANY
+1388 GAGIFTRDGLTANY
-1402 TYNGVGNQTVT
+1402 TYNGVGNQVVT

-1438 ISNNAPQTGDYITV
+1438 ISNNVPQTGDYITV

-1560 VTYNATVLG
+1560 VTYNATVSG

-1624 MVAVLTDYK
+1624 MVAVLTDYL
-1633 GNPIANATVYFSING
+1633 GNPIANAIVYFTING
-1648 VTYVRTTD
+1648 KTYNKTTD
-1656 VNGSASIGLNLGSG
+1656 VNGTASMGLNLASN
-1670 VYGASVYYN
+1670 VYKATVSYN
-1679 GSDMYDK
+1679 GSDKYNA

-1692 VTINPTVLADDLV
+1692 VTINPTIVADDLV
-1705 KMYKN
+1705 KMYQN
-1710 ATKFSAK
+1710 ATRFYAK
-1717 FTDSTGKALVNSD
+1717 FTDSTGKAIANKEI
-1730 VRFNI
+1730 RFNI
-1735 NGVFYTRTTDANG
+1735 NGVFYTKKTDKDG
-1748 VASLAINLRPGDY
+1748 VADLGIMLRPGSY
-1761 ILTAYNPVNG
+1761 ILTAYNPVTG
-1771 EQKGVTITVKSLIV
+1771 EEKGFNITVKSLIM

-1796 SRFQATIYNKD
+1796 SRFEATVYNKD
-1807 GSLAVNKNVTF
+1807 GSLAVNKEVTF
-1818 NINGVFYIR
+1818 NINGVFYTK
-1827 TTDSNGVV
+1827 TTDKNGVA
-1835 SLAINLRPGDYI
+1835 SLGIALRPGNYT
-1847 ITTIFDGLDI
+1847 ITTMYDGLDI
-1857 GNKVTVLPTLVTKD
+1857 GNRVSVLPTLVTKD
-1871 LNMKYM
+1871 LNMKHL

-1883 AQTLDSQGKALA
+1883 ALTLDGQGKPLA
-1895 NQNVSFNVNGVFYHR
+1895 NQNVSFNVNGVFYHKV
-1910 ITNED
+1910 TNKD
-1915 GIASLRIRLMSGE
+1915 GIASLGIRLMSGE
-1928 YIITSYWNNFQ
+1928 YIITSYWNDFQ

>member
-1 MRKRLLIVFSV
+1 MRNKLAILILLI
-12 LLFLLCLSVV
+12 LFIVSISCV
-22 SATDENT
+22 SAE
-29 NSSIVAQDYD
+29 
-39 GNEFYVDLGGDDSNS
+39 DSNS
-54 GQLNSPFNSINK
+54 VSVLSGSNSDVYVSPTGNDNNVGDVNNPFATINK
-66 AVEVSKSNDNVV
+66 AIDSNVSN
-78 IHLGEG
+78 IHLSEG
-84 TFEGNGNVMIS
+84 KFIGTGNNGLTIE
-95 INKAHLSQGGSITI
+95 NKSITI
-109 VGAGADKTIIK
+109 IGAGADKTIIDLNK
-120 GSSAYYAFNIYA
+120 TQFMDIKSTS
-132 DSVVTLR
+132 SVVLTNLT
-139 DLSIV
+139 IINGYT
-144 DCKSV
+144 KY
-149 EGGAICNSGTLLV
+149 GGAIYNNGNLTIQNCN
-162 DNCIFRN
+162 F
-169 NFAFNTGGAISSIEN
+169 
-184 GDCKIYN
+184 K
-191 SVFINNSVICN
+191 NNS
-202 DEYENANGGAVYS
+202 AT
-215 LKSDLLVDSCRF
+215 
-227 VGNFAKGNCL
+227 
-237 NAISGGAIYSGTTAN
+237 SGGAIYNNGN
-252 LNIYSSTFE
+252 LDIYYSTFE
-261 DNVVTNNGGAV
+261 DNVVTDRGGAV
-272 FSYSYVGI
+272 LSYSYVGI
-280 YDSTFLRNKGTG
+280 YDSTFIRNKGTG
-292 TYSTGGSIYINGN
+292 TSSTGGSIYINGN

-311 LNRNIFKDTSVAR
+311 LNRNIFKDTSVVR

-369 MTNCVSKSG
+369 MTNCVAKSG
-378 NGNYIFASSGFNGVV
+378 NGNYIFASYDFNGVV

-398 KTADV
+398 KTADI

-435 IGSASSVNGFITG
+435 IGSASSVNGFING

-456 GKYIV
+456 GKYTV
-461 TVSGPLNNNAI
+461 TVSDPLNDNAV
-472 VKTTTANV
+472 VKKATANV

-492 PNGDDDNNDGSKDKP
+492 PDGDDVNNDGSKDKP

-564 NDKDYAFNFGTTLN
+564 NGKDYAFNFGTTLN
-578 VNIKNIIFTNLY
+578 VNLKNIIFTNLY
-590 SKKYAGL
+590 NKKYVDL

-619 KTLIQINGKVN
+619 TYLIKTNGEINN
-630 DVIMR
+630 VIMR
-635 ENVVSSSFITNVIS
+635 DNNIASSFISGAIS
-649 INNLLFENNSGN
+649 IDNLLFENNSGN
-661 GHISA
+661 GQISSI

-673 TFVNN
+673 TFINN
-678 KITVKSSTDYGI
+678 KITAKSTNDYGI
-690 IYVSRANFVSSNNV
+690 ISVSDANFVSSNNV
-704 FENNTVKGLYI
+704 FENNTVKGFSI
-715 NRGSANFTSINDTFV
+715 SRGCANFTSINDTFI
-730 NNDGVSGGAVKGGGT
+730 NNAGVTGGAVKGGGT
-745 FINAK
+745 FIHAK
-750 FINNKATKGGAIYHD
+750 FINNTATKGGAIYHD
-765 YGVLTLKD
+765 SNALTLKD

-788 GYIAPNG
+788 GYIATNG
-795 LTGGSCLNMSN
+795 MTRGLCLNMSN
-806 TLTLVSTSSS
+806 TLTLVSTNSSS
-816 NVKSELKAIFD
+816 IKSELKAIFD

-854 GVATFVAVA
+854 SVATFVAVA

-877 NKTTVVKGVL
+877 NKTTVVNGVL

-924 FEYGMSQNTLS
+924 LEYGMSQNTLS
-935 LTIHIIGTL
+935 LIIHIIGTL

-1000 NGVTTTYPT
+1000 NGVTTKYPS
-1009 QGGGKTVDVGLVRI
+1009 QGGGATVDVGLVRI
-1023 DGYYLS
+1023 DGYYLN

-1131 NYKGTKTV
+1131 NYNSTKTV

-1186 NNTRDIDYGYGATN
+1186 NNTRDIDYGYGQTN

-1218 FACPDMRYQDAWW
+1218 FACPDIRYQDAWW

-1236 KFINMTNQVLFRGSV
+1236 KFINMTNQVLFRGSI

-1256 DDSLPDGVNNIITI
+1256 DDPLPDGVNNIITI

-1276 NNEKGVHFI
+1276 NNEKGVRFI

-1299 TASGRAYIVYLD
+1299 TAGGSYGVYLD

-1326 TISCDTWLVQA
+1326 SISCGSWIVPA

-1370 PIFDVN
+1370 PILDVN
-1376 ANLTVSNGVINP
+1376 ATFSVSGGIINP
-1388 NKGIFNTDGLTANY
+1388 GAGIFTRDGLTANY

-1560 VTYNATVLG
+1560 VTYNATVSG

-1624 MVAVLTDYK
+1624 MVAVLTDYL
-1633 GNPIANATVYFSING
+1633 GNPIANAIVYFTING
-1648 VTYVRTTD
+1648 QTYNKTTD
-1656 VNGSASIGLNLGSG
+1656 VNGTASMGLNLASN
-1670 VYGASVYYN
+1670 VYKATVSYN
-1679 GSDMYDK
+1679 GSDKYNA

-1692 VTINPTVLADDLV
+1692 VTINPTIISKDLV
-1705 KMYKN
+1705 KMYQN
-1710 ATKFSAK
+1710 ATRFYAK
-1717 FTDSTGKALVNSD
+1717 FTDSTGKAIANKEI
-1730 VRFNI
+1730 RFNI
-1735 NGVFYTRTTDANG
+1735 NGVFYTKKTDKDG
-1748 VASLAINLRPGDY
+1748 VADLGIMLRPGNY
-1761 ILTAYNPVNG
+1761 ILTAYNPVTG
-1771 EQKGVTITVKSLIV
+1771 EEKGFNITVKSLIM

-1796 SRFQATIYNKD
+1796 SRFEATVYNKD
-1807 GSLAVNKNVTF
+1807 GSLAVNKEVTF
-1818 NINGVFYIR
+1818 NINGVFYHKK
-1827 TTDSNGVV
+1827 TDENGVA
-1835 SLAINLRPGDYI
+1835 SLGIALRPGEYT
-1847 ITTIFDGLDI
+1847 ITTMYDGLDI
-1857 GNKVTVLPTLVTKD
+1857 GNRVSVLPTLVTKD
-1871 LNMKYM
+1871 LSMKHL

-1883 AQTLDSQGKALA
+1883 ALTLDGQGKPLA
-1895 NQNVSFNVNGVFYHR
+1895 NQNVSFNVNGVFYHKV
-1910 ITNED
+1910 TNKD
-1915 GIASLRIRLMSGE
+1915 GIASLGIRLMSGE
-1928 YIITSYWNNFQ
+1928 YIITSYWNDFQ
-1939 TGNTIKISP
+1939 TGNTIKISS

>member
-1 MRKRLLIVFSV
+1 MRNKLAILILLI
-12 LLFLLCLSVV
+12 LFIVSISCV
-22 SATDENT
+22 SAE
-29 NSSIVAQDYD
+29 
-39 GNEFYVDLGGDDSNS
+39 DSNS
-54 GQLNSPFNSINK
+54 VSVLSGSNSDVYVSPTGNDNNVGDVNNPFATINK
-66 AVEVSKSNDNVV
+66 AIDSNVSN
-78 IHLGEG
+78 IHLSEG
-84 TFEGNGNVMIS
+84 KFIGTGNNGLTIE
-95 INKAHLSQGGSITI
+95 NKSITI
-109 VGAGADKTIIK
+109 IGAGADKTIIDLNK
-120 GSSAYYAFNIYA
+120 TQFMDIKSTS
-132 DSVVTLR
+132 SVVLTNLT
-139 DLSIV
+139 INGYT
-144 DCKSV
+144 KY
-149 EGGAICNSGTLLV
+149 GGAIYNNGNLTIQNCN
-162 DNCIFRN
+162 F
-169 NFAFNTGGAISSIEN
+169 
-184 GDCKIYN
+184 K
-191 SVFINNSVICN
+191 NNS
-202 DEYENANGGAVYS
+202 AT
-215 LKSDLLVDSCRF
+215 
-227 VGNFAKGNCL
+227 
-237 NAISGGAIYSGTTAN
+237 SGGAIYNNGN
-252 LNIYSSTFE
+252 LDIYYSTFE
-261 DNVVTNNGGAV
+261 DNVVTDRGGAV
-272 FSYSYVGI
+272 LSYSYVGI
-280 YDSTFLRNKGTG
+280 YDSTFIRNKGTG
-292 TYSTGGSIYINGN
+292 TSSTGGSIYINGN

-311 LNRNIFKDTSVAR
+311 LNRNIFKDTSVVR

-369 MTNCVSKSG
+369 MTNCVAKSG
-378 NGNYIFASSGFNGVV
+378 NGNYIFASYDFNGVV

-398 KTADV
+398 KTADI

-435 IGSASSVNGFITG
+435 IGSASSVNGFING

-456 GKYIV
+456 GKYTV
-461 TVSGPLNNNAI
+461 TVSGPLNDNAV
-472 VKTTTANV
+472 VKKATANV

-492 PNGDDDNNDGSKDKP
+492 PDGDDVNNDGSKDKP

-564 NDKDYAFNFGTTLN
+564 NGKDYAFNFGTTLN
-578 VNIKNIIFTNLY
+578 VNLKNIIFTNLY
-590 SKKYAGL
+590 NKKYVDL

-619 KTLIQINGKVN
+619 RYLIKTNGEINN
-630 DVIMR
+630 VIMR
-635 ENVVSSSFITNVIS
+635 DNNIASSFISGAIS
-649 INNLLFENNSGN
+649 IDNLLFENNSGN
-661 GHISA
+661 GQISSI

-673 TFVNN
+673 TFINN
-678 KITVKSSTDYGI
+678 KITAKSTNDYGI
-690 IYVSRANFVSSNNV
+690 ISVSDANFVSSNNV
-704 FENNTVKGLYI
+704 FENNTVKGFSI
-715 NRGSANFTSINDTFV
+715 SRGCANFTSINDTFI
-730 NNDGVSGGAVKGGGT
+730 NNAGVTGGAVKGGGT
-745 FINAK
+745 FIHAK
-750 FINNKATKGGAIYHD
+750 FINNTATKGGAIYHD
-765 YGVLTLKD
+765 SNALTLKD

-788 GYIAPNG
+788 GYIATNG
-795 LTGGSCLNMSN
+795 MTRGLCLNMSN
-806 TLTLVSTSSS
+806 TLTLVSTNSSS
-816 NVKSELKAIFD
+816 IKSELKAIFD

-877 NKTTVVKGVL
+877 NKTTVVNGVL

-935 LTIHIIGTL
+935 LIIHIIGTL

-1000 NGVTTTYPT
+1000 NGVTTKYPS
-1009 QGGGKTVDVGLVRI
+1009 QGGGATVDVGLVRI

-1029 VDDCVFRNT
+1029 VDNCVFRNT

-1057 KFIESSGGVYSATKA
+1057 KFIESSGGVYSGTKA

-1080 EFINCNLGVNKN
+1080 EFINCNLGVINN
-1092 GRTVYLTGLIAVS
+1092 GRTVYLTGLIAIS
-1105 DIFISS
+1105 DIFSSTSS
-1111 SSIPRYNVTQVLL
+1111 SPRYNVTQVLL

-1131 NYKGTKTV
+1131 NYNGTKTV
-1139 GSALYLEGTNATV
+1139 GSALYLSGTNTTV

-1170 SSGYKCNVT
+1170 SSEYKCNVT

-1186 NNTRDIDYGYGATN
+1186 NNTRDIDYGYGQTN

-1218 FACPDMRYQDAWW
+1218 FACPDVRYQDAWW

-1251 SSTHK
+1251 SSPHK
-1256 DDSLPDGVNNIITI
+1256 DDPLPDGVNNIITI

-1276 NNEKGVHFI
+1276 NNEKGVRFI

-1299 TASGRAYIVYLD
+1299 TAVGSYGVYLD

-1326 TISCDTWLVQA
+1326 SISCGSWIVPVLVA
-1337 LVTDNASGPVQTIKL
+1337 DNASGPVQTIKL

-1370 PIFDVN
+1370 PILDVN
-1376 ANLTVSNGVINP
+1376 ATFSVSGGIINP
-1388 NKGIFNTDGLTANY
+1388 GAGIFTRDGLTANY
-1402 TYNGVGNQTVT
+1402 TYNGVGNQVVT

-1438 ISNNAPQTGDYITV
+1438 ISNNVPQTGDYITV

-1475 LKGTISLINGMG
+1475 LKGTISLINGRG

-1560 VTYNATVLG
+1560 VTYNATVSG

-1624 MVAVLTDYK
+1624 MVAVLTDYL
-1633 GNPIANATVYFSING
+1633 GNPIANAIVYFTING
-1648 VTYVRTTD
+1648 KTYNKTTD
-1656 VNGSASIGLNLGSG
+1656 VNGTASMGLNLASN
-1670 VYGASVYYN
+1670 VYKATVSYN
-1679 GSDMYDK
+1679 GSDKYNA

-1692 VTINPTVLADDLV
+1692 VTINPTIVADDLV
-1705 KMYKN
+1705 KMYQN
-1710 ATKFSAK
+1710 ATRFYAK
-1717 FTDSTGKALVNSD
+1717 FTDSTGKAIANKEI
-1730 VRFNI
+1730 RFNI
-1735 NGVFYTRTTDANG
+1735 NGVFYTKKTDKDG
-1748 VASLAINLRPGDY
+1748 VADLGIMLRPGNY
-1761 ILTAYNPVNG
+1761 ILTAYNPVTG
-1771 EQKGVTITVKSLIV
+1771 EEKGFNITVKSLIM

-1796 SRFQATIYNKD
+1796 SRFEATVYNKD
-1807 GSLAVNKNVTF
+1807 GSLAVNKEVTF
-1818 NINGVFYIR
+1818 NINGVFYTK
-1827 TTDSNGVV
+1827 TTDKNGVA
-1835 SLAINLRPGDYI
+1835 SLGIALRPGEYT
-1847 ITTIFDGLDI
+1847 ITTMYDGLDI
-1857 GNKVTVLPTLVTKD
+1857 GNKVNVLPTLVTKD
-1871 LNMKYM
+1871 LSMKYL

-1883 AQTLDSQGKALA
+1883 ALTLDGQGKPLA
-1895 NQNVSFNVNGVFYHR
+1895 NQNVSFNVNGVFYHKV
-1910 ITNED
+1910 TNKD
-1915 GIASLRIRLMSGE
+1915 GIASLGIRLMSGE
-1928 YIITSYWNNFQ
+1928 YIITSYWNDFQ